1 MGVCPTARL
10 RYDSAGFFEGYTPP
24 FVFDEREPFNG
35 EKEKN
40 VRKSADK
47 QEEKMT
53 KTRKNVTL
61 IILITCLFAFVGAAF
76 MSSGVGLAQAAGE
89 SYTLSFKSNERESIT
104 KSMKG
109 WSNVPGGGA
118 VGVTQSG
125 DMITVDFSSAGGTV
139 YCDQTTVKDN
149 VYGVKIEYKTAEA
162 GKTSEFHLFNTYSS
176 WSAIKTNIPV
186 TDEWQ
191 TYEGTFTATSDK
203 DRVTLQVNNA
213 SYTSI
218 PLQFRN
224 IVISDITKQTVT
236 AGSAIGTLP
245 EVPAKDGYTN
255 GRWEIDGKKITAETV
270 YNYGADKVAE
280 AAYDKL
286 NKLTFLPDS
295 YNVNMAKAAYWGR
308 YNVPESGEDGSV
320 KLVGSVTPNV
330 YGNVAFGVKNFAVE
344 TGKTYVIEMR
354 MKGNVN
360 VNIAVDTV
368 WKTLYDGVAPSEYA
382 DYVFEYTAV
391 EGNKGVLNLL
401 FQFKAGDTN
410 ICISSLRI
418 YEKIS
423 KLFAGNEEV
432 IGELP
437 EIPAK
442 EGYEGYWAIDGE
454 KITADTVYN
463 YGADKI
469 AVLTYVKSYRLTFVN
484 PGDSIS
490 KSMEGWW
497 SESSGANGITQSGDM
512 ITVDF
517 SSAGNVA
524 HCDGVNLTAGKTY
537 GISVEYKKVSGGGKF
552 HIFYSGSSWKLIKDW
567 IPSGDEWT
575 TYTTTFTAAIDAG
588 AFIIQNP
595 NTTEE
600 SVVQFRNIIVSEI
613 IDTFKIEEGKAVGI
627 LPEVPVKDGYD
638 GYWTIDGEKITA
650 DTVYNY
656 GADKVA
662 VPVYEEMKQQYTL
675 TFRSNDYD
683 MASTTD
689 WAYNTPTAN
698 EDGGVTMTRDTS
710 VATGTPVN
718 YAPKKEY
725 ELEVGKTYIVRFK
738 LKCDNTYINLG
749 TEPGYEWFFNGWY
762 SNSTYVEYIK
772 EFTPTK
778 GGSQR
783 LIFQLTAG
791 GGNISV
797 KDFYLYEQSE
807 MTVTAGSAIGTL
819 PEVPAKD
826 GYNGYWTID
835 GEKITAD
842 TVYDYN
848 ADKIAVAAYKADNKI
863 ESVSLSLD
871 GNIGLNIYAK
881 VVDES
886 KVYATVGSV
895 RKELTEY
902 TLSGANRL
910 YTVGVAAK
918 DYADKIKFEIGDY
931 TAEVGVKD
939 YIEVAKTRFSDNVSL
954 LALLEGLET
963 YCDSAEKYFAN
974 ETVGSVTATDRGYTG
989 FAPEIT
995 GTLPSGVTVRGITL
1009 ELASMTS
1016 IRIYLG
1022 GNLSGV
1028 SCTVNGEATTVK
1040 TTASA
1045 DGTVNYYLEKS
1056 NIAAKDLDET
1066 YEFGIGDCK
1075 INVSAIAYVNMAMG
1089 KQTENFDNLLKAL
1102 YNYNVAAN
1110 AYFPDEYDL
1119 SEATDMADTLVYA
1132 KSLENGVNGTF
1143 DNAAKEHYT
1152 ITNQNVSLTHA
1163 VNVPAS
1169 ETAGQ
1174 RQVTS
1179 LKNLKGGTYVSNTM
1193 DVFVLTTSN
1202 IEKYAKNSTDIIST
1216 TWPNGYNKTEKAC
1229 APYVN
1234 TTRLGY
1240 YYNEVNV
1247 RNLNFGDNLY
1257 LDKTYHVYS
1266 DRMYQ
1271 VYRLINSNSSVVS
1284 TIKQVT
1290 FQTMIPKS
1298 SVAKFEIRNGDTITT
1313 SYSSNALGS
1322 TEFRYAA
1329 FDIEGVGVLAFINT
1343 STDCSF
1349 WLMQDND
1356 NYYFRQVK
1364 KVGTLEA
1371 GGEVSF
1377 GTRVYTDTTHDFSGM
1392 RTADEIERNPLTA
1405 DDITVTGHSTS
1416 LDGTGFVGY
1425 DKLKGHYVM
1434 NIAGSGFADAYGE
1447 PDKKYI
1453 DNIKVVAKDDRD
1465 VFFMVHSTCPLEGAA
1480 LTDKNDLL
1488 IPMGLEVMK
1497 NFDHEVEEPIY
1508 DPADKMYGDTLFPV
1522 KLAKGKTLEFS
1533 LVNVYQNWGKYPL
1546 KQISSISYYVSYYH
1560 MSTGVTETNC
1570 LAPYYSTY
1578 LNKDDVGSWILPD
1591 FRGMSNDGQTYE
1603 EDGSEK
1609 HSDIQN
1615 NSVGAVNGVSN
1626 GSSLSSSEADLG
1638 IYQGSDIHS
1647 SGLTYADMNY
1657 SYTSKNGSY
1666 DVVYRHVEMP
1676 QTDEGRTYYTVEI
1689 SFKKSTSLKY
1699 ADFSIFS
1706 FDARVNG
1713 DYYKNAAYI
1722 DANGNKQVV
1731 SIDSTKLQS
1740 TSNFSSKKW
1749 NPTLYKLNKG
1759 SSYFTY
1765 YNMVRDGI
1773 HESGNFAL
1781 IVKDYAITVNGQ
1793 ASDIGL
1799 AFYNDRIKRNSAYS
1813 NRGSLTIAENTT
1825 FAAGDKITVNVILLP
1840 YGKGSGES
1848 DISSV
1853 EKVYKDSATEALKV
1867 TATKGA
1873 VVEDDFIATVRAA
1886 SYGVAEFTLSGG
1898 AIKNSEV
1905 NYAIRVKGLKK
1916 LGKLKVEKKNA
1927 SGEWETVELASTDG
1941 FDGYSVIYEK
1951 DGTLEYSFIVT
1962 KTESDVTYRVSVE

>member
-1 MGVCPTARL
+1 MPEKSIYRL
-10 RYDSAGFFEGYTPP
+10 FSRGIPLLSPSTKGNPLTGK
-24 FVFDEREPFNG
+24 
-35 EKEKN
+35 KEKM
-40 VRKSADK
+40 SAKNADE

-61 IILITCLFAFVGAAF
+61 IILIICLFAFVWAAF
-76 MSSGVGLAQAAGE
+76 IAVNVNEAKAAGE

-104 KSMKG
+104 KSMNG
-109 WSNVPGGGA
+109 WWSGSGGA
-118 VGVTQSG
+118 NGITQSG
-125 DMITVDFSSAGGTV
+125 DLITVDFSAAGNV
-139 YCDQTTVKDN
+139 AYCD
-149 VYGVKIEYKTAEA
+149 GVNLTA
-162 GKTSEFHLFNTYSS
+162 GKTYSISVEYKKVSGGGKFHIFYKGSS
-176 WSAIKTNIPV
+176 WKLIKDWISSG
-186 TDEWQ
+186 DEWA
-191 TYEGTFTATSDK
+191 TYTTTFTAAIDADTFIIQNPNTTEES
-203 DRVTLQVNNA
+203 VV
-213 SYTSI
+213 
-218 PLQFRN
+218 QFKN
-224 IVISDITKQTVT
+224 VIFYETTEMTVT

-245 EVPAKDGYTN
+245 EVPAKDGCDGYWT
-255 GRWEIDGKKITAETV
+255 IDGEKITVDTV
-270 YNYGADKVAE
+270 YNYGANKTAVAEYKVAYKLSFGSNDYDMASSAE
-280 AAYDKL
+280 TWTRHKAPTVENGVATLTRSASDGTINYAA
-286 NKLTFLPDS
+286 
-295 YNVNMAKAAYWGR
+295 G
-308 YNVPESGEDGSV
+308 
-320 KLVGSVTPNV
+320 VGK
-330 YGNVAFGVKNFAVE
+330 YMIE
-344 TGKTYVIEMR
+344 EGKTYKITLSFKTDAKMSFLMSTEVPDYSAKIIPH
-354 MKGNVN
+354 NDY
-360 VNIAVDTV
+360 DTPEFTY
-368 WKTLYDGVAPSEYA
+368 KSYD
-382 DYVFEYTAV
+382 YTATKSGKLDFIFQLLGG
-391 EGNKGVLNLL
+391 EGNIFVKDFYCYEEIADSVTVTKNDKIGV
-401 FQFKAGDTN
+401 
-410 ICISSLRI
+410 
-418 YEKIS
+418 
-423 KLFAGNEEV
+423 
-432 IGELP
+432 LP
-437 EIPAK
+437 EIPVK

-463 YGADKI
+463 YGSNKTAVI
-469 AVLTYVKSYRLTFVN
+469 AYKKQYALSFKMSDYDMAASAETWTRHKAPTVENGVATLPRAEGDTGAINYAAGVGKYTVETGKNYRLELKIKSDNVCVRFTTEKPDYKAIFINTWVN
-484 PGDSIS
+484 NADYIAYSFDYTATATGP
-490 KSMEGWW
+490 
-497 SESSGANGITQSGDM
+497 
-512 ITVDF
+512 VDF
-517 SSAGNVA
+517 IFQ
-524 HCDGVNLTAGKTY
+524 LTAGTGNLY
-537 GISVEYKKVSGGGKF
+537 
-552 HIFYSGSSWKLIKDW
+552 IKDFYFYEKN
-567 IPSGDEWT
+567 DMAV
-575 TYTTTFTAAIDAG
+575 TAGSTIG
-588 AFIIQNP
+588 
-595 NTTEE
+595 T
-600 SVVQFRNIIVSEI
+600 
-613 IDTFKIEEGKAVGI
+613 
-627 LPEVPVKDGYD
+627 LPEVPVKEGYD

-1202 IEKYAKNSTDIIST
+1202 TEKYAKNSTDIIST

-1240 YYNEVNV
+1240 YYYEVNV

-1271 VYRLINSNSSVVS
+1271 VYRLINSNSSAVS

-1298 SVAKFEIRNGDTITT
+1298 SVTKFEIRNGDTITT

-1392 RTADEIERNPLTA
+1392 RAADEIERNPLTA

-1603 EDGSEK
+1603 EGGSEK
-1609 HSDIQN
+1609 HSDLQN

-1740 TSNFSSKKW
+1740 TTSIINKW
-1749 NPTLYKLNKG
+1749 SPTLYKLNKG

-1927 SGEWETVELASTDG
+1927 SGEWETVEIASTDG

>member
-1 MGVCPTARL
+1 
-10 RYDSAGFFEGYTPP
+10 
-24 FVFDEREPFNG
+24 
-35 EKEKN
+35 
-40 VRKSADK
+40 
-47 QEEKMT
+47 MT
-53 KTRKNVTL
+53 RTRKNVSL
-61 IILITCLFAFVGAAF
+61 IILIICFLTFAGAAF
-76 MSSGVGLAQAAGE
+76 MSSGVSSIWAAAE
-89 SYTLSFKSNERESIT
+89 TYTLSFQSSDYDIASSDETWTTYNKATVENGVATLTRAESD
-104 KSMKG
+104 KVK
-109 WSNVPGGGA
+109 NYGA
-118 VGVTQSG
+118 CVGKYTVT
-125 DMITVDFSSAGGTV
+125 
-139 YCDQTTVKDN
+139 
-149 VYGVKIEYKTAEA
+149 A
-162 GKTSEFHLFNTYSS
+162 GKTYSVRFKAKAESMHFLFAVETPAWTTLLTDAAGWVRSPDEFIDKEVDYTPSKSGNMRFIFQLDAGVGNLY
-176 WSAIKTNIPV
+176 IKDFYFCEKN
-186 TDEWQ
+186 D
-191 TYEGTFTATSDK
+191 
-203 DRVTLQVNNA
+203 L
-213 SYTSI
+213 
-218 PLQFRN
+218 
-224 IVISDITKQTVT
+224 TVT

-245 EVPAKDGYTN
+245 EVPAKDGY
-255 GRWEIDGKKITAETV
+255 D
-270 YNYGADKVAE
+270 
-280 AAYDKL
+280 
-286 NKLTFLPDS
+286 
-295 YNVNMAKAAYWGR
+295 
-308 YNVPESGEDGSV
+308 
-320 KLVGSVTPNV
+320 
-330 YGNVAFGVKNFAVE
+330 
-344 TGKTYVIEMR
+344 
-354 MKGNVN
+354 
-360 VNIAVDTV
+360 
-368 WKTLYDGVAPSEYA
+368 
-382 DYVFEYTAV
+382 
-391 EGNKGVLNLL
+391 
-401 FQFKAGDTN
+401 
-410 ICISSLRI
+410 
-418 YEKIS
+418 
-423 KLFAGNEEV
+423 
-432 IGELP
+432 
-437 EIPAK
+437 
-442 EGYEGYWAIDGE
+442 GYWTIDGE

-463 YGADKI
+463 YGANKT
-469 AVLTYVKSYRLTFVN
+469 AVAEYKVAYKLSFGSNDY
-484 PGDSIS
+484 
-490 KSMEGWW
+490 
-497 SESSGANGITQSGDM
+497 DM
-512 ITVDF
+512 A
-517 SSAGNVA
+517 SSAETWTRHKAPTVENGVA
-524 HCDGVNLTAGKTY
+524 TLTRSASDGTINYAAGVGKYDVEAGKTY
-537 GISVEYKKVSGGGKF
+537 KVKLRFKTDANVRFIMSTEVPDYSAKIIPDRSYNYSDYTDISYDYVATKSGKLDFIFQLLGGEGN
-552 HIFYSGSSWKLIKDW
+552 IFVKDFYCYEELA
-567 IPSGDEWT
+567 SVAT
-575 TYTTTFTAAIDAG
+575 VTAND
-588 AFIIQNP
+588 
-595 NTTEE
+595 
-600 SVVQFRNIIVSEI
+600 
-613 IDTFKIEEGKAVGI
+613 KIGI
-627 LPEVPVKDGYD
+627 LPEVPAKDGYN

-675 TFRSNDYD
+675 TFRLNDYD

-807 MTVTAGSAIGTL
+807 MTVTAGSTIGTL

-1202 IEKYAKNSTDIIST
+1202 IEKYAKNSTDIISR

-1271 VYRLINSNSSVVS
+1271 VYRLINSNSSAVS

-1298 SVAKFEIRNGDTITT
+1298 SVTKFEIRNGDTITT

-1392 RTADEIERNPLTA
+1392 RAADEIERNPLTA

-1497 NFDHEVEEPIY
+1497 NFGHEVEEPIY

-1603 EDGSEK
+1603 EGGSEK
-1609 HSDIQN
+1609 HSDLQN
-1615 NSVGAVNGVSN
+1615 NSVGALNGVSN
-1626 GSSLSSSEADLG
+1626 GSSLSSSDADLG
-1638 IYQGSDIHS
+1638 IYQGSDIRS

-1740 TSNFSSKKW
+1740 TTSIINKW
-1749 NPTLYKLNKG
+1749 SPTLYKLNKG

-1853 EKVYKDSATEALKV
+1853 EKVYKDSATEALKA

>member
-1 MGVCPTARL
+1 
-10 RYDSAGFFEGYTPP
+10 
-24 FVFDEREPFNG
+24 
-35 EKEKN
+35 
-40 VRKSADK
+40 
-47 QEEKMT
+47 MT
-53 KTRKNVTL
+53 RTRKNVTL
-61 IILITCLFAFVGAAF
+61 IILIICFLTFAGAAF
-76 MSSGVGLAQAAGE
+76 MSSGAGLAQAAGE

-104 KSMKG
+104 KSMNG
-109 WSNVPGGGA
+109 WWSGSGGA
-118 VGVTQSG
+118 NGITQSG
-125 DMITVDFSSAGGTV
+125 DLITVDFSAAGNVAYCDGVNLTAGKTYSISVEYKKVSGGGKFHIFYKGSSWKLIKDWISSGDEWATYTTTFTAAIDADTFIIQNPNTTEESVVQFKNVIFYETTEMTVTAGSAIGTLPEVPAKDGCDGYWTIDGEKITVDTVYNYGANKTAVAEYKVAYKLSFGSNDYDMASSAETWTRHKAPTVENGVATLTRSASDGTINYAAGVGKYDVEADKTYKVKLRFKTDANVRFIMSTEVPDYSAKIIPDRSYNYSDYTDISYDYVATKSGKLDFIFQLLGGEGNIFVKDFYCYEEIASVATVTANDKIGILPEVPAKDGYNGYWTIDGEKITVDTVYNYGADKVAVPAYAKIYSLSFKTERDSITKSMNGWFAQSGSVNGIEQSDDLITVDFSLAGGTV
-139 YCDQTTVKDN
+139 YCNQTTVTGKS
-149 VYGVKIEYKTAEA
+149 YGIKVEYKTAEA
-162 GKTSEFHLFNTYSS
+162 GKTSEFHLFNTYTA
-176 WSAIKTNIPV
+176 WKAIKTNIPV
-186 TDEWQ
+186 TDEWK
-191 TYEGTFTATSDK
+191 TYEGTFTATTDT

-213 SYTSI
+213 NYTSI

-224 IVISDITKQTVT
+224 IIIS
-236 AGSAIGTLP
+236 
-245 EVPAKDGYTN
+245 E
-255 GRWEIDGKKITAETV
+255 
-270 YNYGADKVAE
+270 
-280 AAYDKL
+280 
-286 NKLTFLPDS
+286 
-295 YNVNMAKAAYWGR
+295 
-308 YNVPESGEDGSV
+308 
-320 KLVGSVTPNV
+320 
-330 YGNVAFGVKNFAVE
+330 
-344 TGKTYVIEMR
+344 
-354 MKGNVN
+354 
-360 VNIAVDTV
+360 
-368 WKTLYDGVAPSEYA
+368 
-382 DYVFEYTAV
+382 
-391 EGNKGVLNLL
+391 
-401 FQFKAGDTN
+401 
-410 ICISSLRI
+410 
-418 YEKIS
+418 
-423 KLFAGNEEV
+423 
-432 IGELP
+432 
-437 EIPAK
+437 
-442 EGYEGYWAIDGE
+442 
-454 KITADTVYN
+454 
-463 YGADKI
+463 
-469 AVLTYVKSYRLTFVN
+469 
-484 PGDSIS
+484 
-490 KSMEGWW
+490 
-497 SESSGANGITQSGDM
+497 
-512 ITVDF
+512 
-517 SSAGNVA
+517 
-524 HCDGVNLTAGKTY
+524 
-537 GISVEYKKVSGGGKF
+537 
-552 HIFYSGSSWKLIKDW
+552 
-567 IPSGDEWT
+567 
-575 TYTTTFTAAIDAG
+575 
-588 AFIIQNP
+588 
-595 NTTEE
+595 TTE
-600 SVVQFRNIIVSEI
+600 
-613 IDTFKIEEGKAVGI
+613 T
-627 LPEVPVKDGYD
+627 
-638 GYWTIDGEKITA
+638 
-650 DTVYNY
+650 
-656 GADKVA
+656 
-662 VPVYEEMKQQYTL
+662 
-675 TFRSNDYD
+675 
-683 MASTTD
+683 
-689 WAYNTPTAN
+689 
-698 EDGGVTMTRDTS
+698 
-710 VATGTPVN
+710 
-718 YAPKKEY
+718 
-725 ELEVGKTYIVRFK
+725 
-738 LKCDNTYINLG
+738 
-749 TEPGYEWFFNGWY
+749 
-762 SNSTYVEYIK
+762 
-772 EFTPTK
+772 
-778 GGSQR
+778 
-783 LIFQLTAG
+783 
-791 GGNISV
+791 
-797 KDFYLYEQSE
+797 
-807 MTVTAGSAIGTL
+807 TVTAGSAIGTL

-1202 IEKYAKNSTDIIST
+1202 TEKYAKNSTDIIST

-1240 YYNEVNV
+1240 YYYEVNV

-1271 VYRLINSNSSVVS
+1271 VYRLINSNSSAVS
-1284 TIKQVT
+1284 TIEQVT

-1392 RTADEIERNPLTA
+1392 RAADEIERNPLTA

-1497 NFDHEVEEPIY
+1497 NFGHEVEEPIY

-1615 NSVGAVNGVSN
+1615 NSVGALNGVSN
-1626 GSSLSSSEADLG
+1626 GSSLSSSDADLG
-1638 IYQGSDIHS
+1638 IYQGSDIRS

-1853 EKVYKDSATEALKV
+1853 EKVYKDSATEALKA

>member
-1 MGVCPTARL
+1 
-10 RYDSAGFFEGYTPP
+10 
-24 FVFDEREPFNG
+24 
-35 EKEKN
+35 
-40 VRKSADK
+40 
-47 QEEKMT
+47 MT
-53 KTRKNVTL
+53 RTRKNVTL
-61 IILITCLFAFVGAAF
+61 IILIICFLTFAGAAF
-76 MSSGVGLAQAAGE
+76 MSSGVSSIWAAAE
-89 SYTLSFKSNERESIT
+89 TYTLSFKSNERESIT
-104 KSMKG
+104 KSM
-109 WSNVPGGGA
+109 N
-118 VGVTQSG
+118 
-125 DMITVDFSSAGGTV
+125 
-139 YCDQTTVKDN
+139 
-149 VYGVKIEYKTAEA
+149 
-162 GKTSEFHLFNTYSS
+162 
-176 WSAIKTNIPV
+176 
-186 TDEWQ
+186 
-191 TYEGTFTATSDK
+191 
-203 DRVTLQVNNA
+203 
-213 SYTSI
+213 
-218 PLQFRN
+218 
-224 IVISDITKQTVT
+224 
-236 AGSAIGTLP
+236 
-245 EVPAKDGYTN
+245 
-255 GRWEIDGKKITAETV
+255 
-270 YNYGADKVAE
+270 
-280 AAYDKL
+280 
-286 NKLTFLPDS
+286 
-295 YNVNMAKAAYWGR
+295 
-308 YNVPESGEDGSV
+308 
-320 KLVGSVTPNV
+320 
-330 YGNVAFGVKNFAVE
+330 
-344 TGKTYVIEMR
+344 
-354 MKGNVN
+354 
-360 VNIAVDTV
+360 
-368 WKTLYDGVAPSEYA
+368 
-382 DYVFEYTAV
+382 
-391 EGNKGVLNLL
+391 
-401 FQFKAGDTN
+401 
-410 ICISSLRI
+410 
-418 YEKIS
+418 
-423 KLFAGNEEV
+423 
-432 IGELP
+432 
-437 EIPAK
+437 
-442 EGYEGYWAIDGE
+442 
-454 KITADTVYN
+454 
-463 YGADKI
+463 
-469 AVLTYVKSYRLTFVN
+469 
-484 PGDSIS
+484 
-490 KSMEGWW
+490 GWW
-497 SESSGANGITQSGDM
+497 IGSGGANGITQSGDL

-517 SSAGNVA
+517 SAAGNVA
-524 HCDGVNLTAGKTY
+524 YCDGVNLTAGKTY
-537 GISVEYKKVSGGGKF
+537 SISVEYKKVSGGGKF
-552 HIFYSGSSWKLIKDW
+552 HIFYTGGSSWKLIKDW
-567 IPSGDEWT
+567 ISSGDEWA
-575 TYTTTFTAAIDAG
+575 TYTTTFTAEYDADT
-588 AFIIQNP
+588 FIIQNP
-595 NTTEE
+595 NPTEE
-600 SVVQFRNIIVSEI
+600 SVVQFKNVIFYETTEMTVTAGSAIG
-613 IDTFKIEEGKAVGI
+613 T
-627 LPEVPVKDGYD
+627 LPEVPVKDGCD

-650 DTVYNY
+650 ETVYNY
-656 GADKVA
+656 GADKVAVVKYNVVNKLTFLSNGYEYDMASSAETWKNYNVPTIEDGVAILTRKAADGTINYAAGIGKYTVEAGKKYRLLFSLKTDSPIHFWLSTENPNWSMKFLPDSTYNNPDFVNYSVDYAPTITGRMNIIFQLFGGDGNIYVKNLRFCELIERKFESETTIGELPAIPEITGYDSYWTIDGEKITTETVYNYGVDKVA

-689 WAYNTPTAN
+689 WAYNIPTAN

-772 EFTPTK
+772 EFTLTK

-807 MTVTAGSAIGTL
+807 MTVTAGSAIGTLPEVPVKEGYDGYWTIDGEKITADTVYNYGADKVAVPVYEEMKQQYTLTFRSNDYDMASSAETWTRYKAPTVENGVATLPRAEGDTGAINYAAGVGKYTVETGKNYRLELKIKSDNVCVRFTTEKPDYKAIFINTWVNNADYIAYSFDYTATATGPVDFIFQLTAGTGNLYIKDFYFYEKNDMAVTAGSAIGTL

-1028 SCTVNGEATTVK
+1028 SCTVKGEATTVK

-1202 IEKYAKNSTDIIST
+1202 TEKYAKNSTDIIST

-1271 VYRLINSNSSVVS
+1271 VYRLINSNSFAVS

-1392 RTADEIERNPLTA
+1392 RAADEIERNPLTA

-1603 EDGSEK
+1603 EGGSEK

-1615 NSVGAVNGVSN
+1615 NSVGAVNGASN

-1713 DYYKNAAYI
+1713 DYYKKAAYI

-1740 TSNFSSKKW
+1740 TTSIINKW
-1749 NPTLYKLNKG
+1749 SPTLYKLNKG

>member
-1 MGVCPTARL
+1 MPEKSIYRL
-10 RYDSAGFFEGYTPP
+10 FSRGIPLLSPSTKGNPLTGK
-24 FVFDEREPFNG
+24 
-35 EKEKN
+35 KEKM
-40 VRKSADK
+40 SAKNADE

-61 IILITCLFAFVGAAF
+61 IILIICLFAFVWAAF
-76 MSSGVGLAQAAGE
+76 IAVNVNEAKAAGE
-89 SYTLSFKSNERESIT
+89 SYTLSFKSNERESIA
-104 KSMKG
+104 KSMEG
-109 WSNVPGGGA
+109 WRSESGKANGI
-118 VGVTQSG
+118 TQSG
-125 DMITVDFSSAGGTV
+125 DLITVDFSAAGNVAYCDGVNLTAGKTYSISVEYKKVSGGGKFHIFYKGSSWQLIKDWISSGDEWATYTTTFTAAIDADTFIIQNPNTTEESVVQFKNVIFYETTEMTVTAGSAIGTLPEVPAKDGYNGYWTIDGEKITADTIYSYGANKTAVAEYKVAYKLSFESNDYDMASSAETWTRHKAPTVENGVATLTRSASDGTINYAAGVGKYDVEAGKTYKVKLRFKTDANVRFIMSTEVPDYSAKIIPDSSYNYSDYTDISYDYVATKSGKLDFIFQLLGGEGNIFVKDFYCYEELASVATVTANDKIGILPEVPAKDGYEGYWTIDGEKIDENAEYNYVSDKVAVPAYAKIYSLSFKTERDSITKSMNGWFAQSGNVNGIEQSDDLITVDFSLAGGTV
-139 YCDQTTVKDN
+139 YCNQTTVTGKT
-149 VYGVKIEYKTAEA
+149 YGIKVEYKTAEA
-162 GKTSEFHLFNTYSS
+162 GKTSEFHLFNTYTE
-176 WSAIKTNIPV
+176 WKAIKTNIPV
-186 TDEWQ
+186 TDEWK
-191 TYEGTFTATSDK
+191 TYEGTFTATTDT

-224 IVISDITKQTVT
+224 IVISDITNQ
-236 AGSAIGTLP
+236 
-245 EVPAKDGYTN
+245 
-255 GRWEIDGKKITAETV
+255 
-270 YNYGADKVAE
+270 
-280 AAYDKL
+280 
-286 NKLTFLPDS
+286 
-295 YNVNMAKAAYWGR
+295 
-308 YNVPESGEDGSV
+308 
-320 KLVGSVTPNV
+320 
-330 YGNVAFGVKNFAVE
+330 
-344 TGKTYVIEMR
+344 
-354 MKGNVN
+354 
-360 VNIAVDTV
+360 
-368 WKTLYDGVAPSEYA
+368 
-382 DYVFEYTAV
+382 
-391 EGNKGVLNLL
+391 
-401 FQFKAGDTN
+401 
-410 ICISSLRI
+410 
-418 YEKIS
+418 
-423 KLFAGNEEV
+423 
-432 IGELP
+432 
-437 EIPAK
+437 
-442 EGYEGYWAIDGE
+442 
-454 KITADTVYN
+454 
-463 YGADKI
+463 
-469 AVLTYVKSYRLTFVN
+469 
-484 PGDSIS
+484 
-490 KSMEGWW
+490 
-497 SESSGANGITQSGDM
+497 
-512 ITVDF
+512 
-517 SSAGNVA
+517 
-524 HCDGVNLTAGKTY
+524 
-537 GISVEYKKVSGGGKF
+537 
-552 HIFYSGSSWKLIKDW
+552 
-567 IPSGDEWT
+567 
-575 TYTTTFTAAIDAG
+575 
-588 AFIIQNP
+588 
-595 NTTEE
+595 
-600 SVVQFRNIIVSEI
+600 
-613 IDTFKIEEGKAVGI
+613 
-627 LPEVPVKDGYD
+627 
-638 GYWTIDGEKITA
+638 
-650 DTVYNY
+650 
-656 GADKVA
+656 
-662 VPVYEEMKQQYTL
+662 
-675 TFRSNDYD
+675 
-683 MASTTD
+683 
-689 WAYNTPTAN
+689 
-698 EDGGVTMTRDTS
+698 
-710 VATGTPVN
+710 
-718 YAPKKEY
+718 
-725 ELEVGKTYIVRFK
+725 
-738 LKCDNTYINLG
+738 
-749 TEPGYEWFFNGWY
+749 
-762 SNSTYVEYIK
+762 
-772 EFTPTK
+772 
-778 GGSQR
+778 
-783 LIFQLTAG
+783 
-791 GGNISV
+791 
-797 KDFYLYEQSE
+797 
-807 MTVTAGSAIGTL
+807 TVTAGSAIGTL

-1152 ITNQNVSLTHA
+1152 ITNRNVSLTHA

-1202 IEKYAKNSTDIIST
+1202 TEKYAKNSTDIIST

-1240 YYNEVNV
+1240 YYYEVNV

-1271 VYRLINSNSSVVS
+1271 VYRLINSNSSAVS

-1298 SVAKFEIRNGDTITT
+1298 SVTKFEIRNGDTITT

-1392 RTADEIERNPLTA
+1392 RAADEIERNPLTA
-1405 DDITVTGHSTS
+1405 DDITVTGHLTS

-1603 EDGSEK
+1603 EGGSEK
-1609 HSDIQN
+1609 HSGIQN
-1615 NSVGAVNGVSN
+1615 NSVGALNGVSN
-1626 GSSLSSSEADLG
+1626 GSSLSSSDADLG

-1689 SFKKSTSLKY
+1689 SFKKSTNLKY

-1740 TSNFSSKKW
+1740 TTSIINKW
-1749 NPTLYKLNKG
+1749 SPTLYKLNKG

>member
-1 MGVCPTARL
+1 
-10 RYDSAGFFEGYTPP
+10 
-24 FVFDEREPFNG
+24 
-35 EKEKN
+35 
-40 VRKSADK
+40 
-47 QEEKMT
+47 MT
-53 KTRKNVTL
+53 RTRKNVSL
-61 IILITCLFAFVGAAF
+61 IILIICFLTFAGAAF
-76 MSSGVGLAQAAGE
+76 ISSGAGLAQAAGE
-89 SYTLSFKSNERESIT
+89 SYTLSFRTSDYDMAASAESWKRHKTPTFENGVATLPRVEGDTGAINYAAGVGKYTVETGKNYRLELKIKS
-104 KSMKG
+104 
-109 WSNVPGGGA
+109 
-118 VGVTQSG
+118 
-125 DMITVDFSSAGGTV
+125 
-139 YCDQTTVKDN
+139 DN
-149 VYGVKIEYKTAEA
+149 VFVRFTTEKPDYKAV
-162 GKTSEFHLFNTYSS
+162 FINT
-176 WSAIKTNIPV
+176 W
-186 TDEWQ
+186 
-191 TYEGTFTATSDK
+191 
-203 DRVTLQVNNA
+203 VNNA
-213 SYTSI
+213 DYVAYSFDYTATATGPVDFI
-218 PLQFRN
+218 FQLTAGTGNLYIKDFYFYEKN
-224 IVISDITKQTVT
+224 DMAVT

-245 EVPAKDGYTN
+245 EVPVKDGYN
-255 GRWEIDGKKITAETV
+255 GYWTIDGEKITTETV
-270 YNYGADKVAE
+270 YNYGV
-280 AAYDKL
+280 
-286 NKLTFLPDS
+286 
-295 YNVNMAKAAYWGR
+295 
-308 YNVPESGEDGSV
+308 
-320 KLVGSVTPNV
+320 
-330 YGNVAFGVKNFAVE
+330 
-344 TGKTYVIEMR
+344 
-354 MKGNVN
+354 
-360 VNIAVDTV
+360 
-368 WKTLYDGVAPSEYA
+368 
-382 DYVFEYTAV
+382 
-391 EGNKGVLNLL
+391 
-401 FQFKAGDTN
+401 
-410 ICISSLRI
+410 
-418 YEKIS
+418 
-423 KLFAGNEEV
+423 
-432 IGELP
+432 
-437 EIPAK
+437 
-442 EGYEGYWAIDGE
+442 
-454 KITADTVYN
+454 
-463 YGADKI
+463 DKI
-469 AVLTYVKSYRLTFVN
+469 AVPTYVKSYRLTFAN
-484 PGDSIS
+484 PGDSITN
-490 KSMEGWW
+490 SMNGWFAQ
-497 SESSGANGITQSGDM
+497 SGNANGITQSEDT

-517 SSAGNVA
+517 SA
-524 HCDGVNLTAGKTY
+524 AGKTAYCSLTAVEGKSY
-537 GISVEYKKVSGGGKF
+537 GIKIEYKTAESGKTSKF
-552 HIFYSGSSWKLIKDW
+552 RLYNTYKKWNLIGTIGATDAWQTLEGTFVATTNKDRVTLQVDEEYKD
-567 IPSGDEWT
+567 IPL
-575 TYTTTFTAAIDAG
+575 
-588 AFIIQNP
+588 
-595 NTTEE
+595 
-600 SVVQFRNIIVSEI
+600 QFRNIIVSEI
-613 IDTFKIEEGKAVGI
+613 IDTFKIEEGKAVGT
-627 LPEVPVKDGYD
+627 LPEVPVKEGYE

-675 TFRSNDYD
+675 TFRLNDYD

-797 KDFYLYEQSE
+797 KDFYLYEQSA

-902 TLSGANRL
+902 TLSGSNRL

-1110 AYFPDEYDL
+1110 AYFPNEYDL

-1202 IEKYAKNSTDIIST
+1202 TEKYAKNSTDIIST

-1240 YYNEVNV
+1240 YYYEVNV

-1271 VYRLINSNSSVVS
+1271 VYRLINSNSSAVS

-1298 SVAKFEIRNGDTITT
+1298 SVTKFEIRNGDTITT

-1392 RTADEIERNPLTA
+1392 RAADEIERNPLTA

-1546 KQISSISYYVSYYH
+1546 KQVSSISYYVSYYH

-1603 EDGSEK
+1603 EGGSEK
-1609 HSDIQN
+1609 HSGIQN
-1615 NSVGAVNGVSN
+1615 NSVGALNGVSN
-1626 GSSLSSSEADLG
+1626 GSSLSSSDADLG

-1740 TSNFSSKKW
+1740 TTSIINKW
-1749 NPTLYKLNKG
+1749 SPTLYKLNKG

-1813 NRGSLTIAENTT
+1813 NRGSLTIAKNTT

-1927 SGEWETVELASTDG
+1927 SGEWETVELASTHG

>member
-1 MGVCPTARL
+1 
-10 RYDSAGFFEGYTPP
+10 
-24 FVFDEREPFNG
+24 
-35 EKEKN
+35 
-40 VRKSADK
+40 
-47 QEEKMT
+47 MT
-53 KTRKNVTL
+53 RTRKNVSL
-61 IILITCLFAFVGAAF
+61 IILIICFLTFAGAAF
-76 MSSGVGLAQAAGE
+76 MSSGVSSIWAAAE
-89 SYTLSFKSNERESIT
+89 TYTLSFQSSDYDIASSDETWTTYNKATIENGVAKMYRDPSIAAST
-104 KSMKG
+104 AV
-109 WSNVPGGGA
+109 NYGA
-118 VGVTQSG
+118 GVGKYSV
-125 DMITVDFSSAGGTV
+125 
-139 YCDQTTVKDN
+139 
-149 VYGVKIEYKTAEA
+149 EA
-162 GKTSEFHLFNTYSS
+162 GKTYIVKFKVMTENMHFNFAAELPAWTTMFSNWVYSANEYTDMS
-176 WSAIKTNIPV
+176 FEYSPTKSGNTRFIFQLDAGGGDIFIK
-186 TDEWQ
+186 DFYF
-191 TYEGTFTATSDK
+191 YEK
-203 DRVTLQVNNA
+203 NEM
-213 SYTSI
+213 
-218 PLQFRN
+218 
-224 IVISDITKQTVT
+224 TVT

-245 EVPAKDGYTN
+245 EVPAKEGYKGYWT
-255 GRWEIDGKKITAETV
+255 IDGEEITADTV
-270 YNYGADKVAE
+270 YNYGANKTAVAEYKVAYKLSFGSNDYDMASSAETWTRYKAPTVENGVATLTRSASDGTINYAAGVGKYDVE
-280 AAYDKL
+280 ADKTYKV
-286 NKLTFLPDS
+286 KLRFKTDANVRFIMSTEVPDYSAKIIPDRS
-295 YNVNMAKAAYWGR
+295 YNYSDYTDISYDYVATK
-308 YNVPESGEDGSV
+308 SGKLDFIFQLLGGEGNIFV
-320 KLVGSVTPNV
+320 KDFYCYEEIADSVTVTENDKI
-330 YGNVAFGVKNFAVE
+330 GV
-344 TGKTYVIEMR
+344 
-354 MKGNVN
+354 
-360 VNIAVDTV
+360 
-368 WKTLYDGVAPSEYA
+368 
-382 DYVFEYTAV
+382 
-391 EGNKGVLNLL
+391 
-401 FQFKAGDTN
+401 
-410 ICISSLRI
+410 
-418 YEKIS
+418 
-423 KLFAGNEEV
+423 
-432 IGELP
+432 LP
-437 EIPAK
+437 EIPVK

-463 YGADKI
+463 YGSNKTAVI
-469 AVLTYVKSYRLTFVN
+469 A
-484 PGDSIS
+484 
-490 KSMEGWW
+490 
-497 SESSGANGITQSGDM
+497 
-512 ITVDF
+512 
-517 SSAGNVA
+517 
-524 HCDGVNLTAGKTY
+524 
-537 GISVEYKKVSGGGKF
+537 YKKQYALS
-552 HIFYSGSSWKLIKDW
+552 
-567 IPSGDEWT
+567 
-575 TYTTTFTAAIDAG
+575 
-588 AFIIQNP
+588 
-595 NTTEE
+595 
-600 SVVQFRNIIVSEI
+600 FRTS
-613 IDTFKIEEGKAVGI
+613 
-627 LPEVPVKDGYD
+627 
-638 GYWTIDGEKITA
+638 
-650 DTVYNY
+650 
-656 GADKVA
+656 
-662 VPVYEEMKQQYTL
+662 
-675 TFRSNDYD
+675 DYD
-683 MASTTD
+683 MAASAETWTRHK
-689 WAYNTPTAN
+689 APTVEN
-698 EDGGVTMTRDTS
+698 G
-710 VATGTPVN
+710 VATLPRAEGDTGAIN
-718 YAPKKEY
+718 YAAG
-725 ELEVGKTYIVRFK
+725 VGKYTVETGKNYRLELKIKSDNVCVRFTTEK
-738 LKCDNTYINLG
+738 PDYKAIFIDTWVNNADYIA
-749 TEPGYEWFFNGWY
+749 Y
-762 SNSTYVEYIK
+762 SFDYTATATGPVD
-772 EFTPTK
+772 F
-778 GGSQR
+778 
-783 LIFQLTAG
+783 IFQLTAG
-791 GGNISV
+791 TGNFYI
-797 KDFYLYEQSE
+797 KDFYFYEKND
-807 MTVTAGSAIGTL
+807 MAVTAGSTIGTL

-902 TLSGANRL
+902 TLSGSNRL

-1202 IEKYAKNSTDIIST
+1202 TEKYAKNSTDIIST

-1271 VYRLINSNSSVVS
+1271 VYRLINSNSSAVS

-1392 RTADEIERNPLTA
+1392 RAADEIERNPLTA

-1603 EDGSEK
+1603 EGGSEK
-1609 HSDIQN
+1609 HSGIQN
-1615 NSVGAVNGVSN
+1615 NSVGALNGVSN
-1626 GSSLSSSEADLG
+1626 GSSLSSSDADLG

-1740 TSNFSSKKW
+1740 TTSIINKW
-1749 NPTLYKLNKG
+1749 SPTLYKLNKG

-1840 YGKGSGES
+1840 YGKGIGES

-1853 EKVYKDSATEALKV
+1853 EKVYKDSATEALKA

>member
-24 FVFDEREPFNG
+24 FVEDERKPFNG

-40 VRKSADK
+40 VRESADE

-76 MSSGVGLAQAAGE
+76 ISSGAGLAQAAGE

-104 KSMKG
+104 KSMAG
-109 WSNVPGGGA
+109 WFAQSGGSNGI
-118 VGVTQSG
+118 TQS
-125 DMITVDFSSAGGTV
+125 DDIVTVDFSSAGGTV
-139 YCDQTTVKDN
+139 YCSQTTVTDN
-149 VYGVKIEYKTAEA
+149 TYGIKVEYKTAEA
-162 GKTSEFHLFNTYSS
+162 GKTSEFHLYNTYTS
-176 WSAIKTNIPV
+176 WKAIKTNIPV

-191 TYEGTFTATSDK
+191 TYEGTFTATTDK

-224 IVISDITKQTVT
+224 IVISDITNQTVT

-245 EVPAKDGYTN
+245 EVPAKDG
-255 GRWEIDGKKITAETV
+255 
-270 YNYGADKVAE
+270 
-280 AAYDKL
+280 
-286 NKLTFLPDS
+286 
-295 YNVNMAKAAYWGR
+295 
-308 YNVPESGEDGSV
+308 
-320 KLVGSVTPNV
+320 
-330 YGNVAFGVKNFAVE
+330 
-344 TGKTYVIEMR
+344 
-354 MKGNVN
+354 
-360 VNIAVDTV
+360 
-368 WKTLYDGVAPSEYA
+368 
-382 DYVFEYTAV
+382 
-391 EGNKGVLNLL
+391 
-401 FQFKAGDTN
+401 
-410 ICISSLRI
+410 C
-418 YEKIS
+418 
-423 KLFAGNEEV
+423 
-432 IGELP
+432 
-437 EIPAK
+437 
-442 EGYEGYWAIDGE
+442 
-454 KITADTVYN
+454 
-463 YGADKI
+463 
-469 AVLTYVKSYRLTFVN
+469 
-484 PGDSIS
+484 
-490 KSMEGWW
+490 
-497 SESSGANGITQSGDM
+497 
-512 ITVDF
+512 
-517 SSAGNVA
+517 
-524 HCDGVNLTAGKTY
+524 
-537 GISVEYKKVSGGGKF
+537 
-552 HIFYSGSSWKLIKDW
+552 
-567 IPSGDEWT
+567 
-575 TYTTTFTAAIDAG
+575 
-588 AFIIQNP
+588 
-595 NTTEE
+595 
-600 SVVQFRNIIVSEI
+600 
-613 IDTFKIEEGKAVGI
+613 
-627 LPEVPVKDGYD
+627 D

-650 DTVYNY
+650 DTIYSY
-656 GADKVA
+656 GANKTAVAEYKVA
-662 VPVYEEMKQQYTL
+662 YKL
-675 TFRSNDYD
+675 SFGSNDYD
-683 MASTTD
+683 MASSAETWTRHK
-689 WAYNTPTAN
+689 APTVEN
-698 EDGGVTMTRDTS
+698 G
-710 VATGTPVN
+710 VATLTRSASDGTIN
-718 YAPKKEY
+718 YAAGIGKYDVEAD
-725 ELEVGKTYIVRFK
+725 KTYKVKLRFKTDANVRFIMSTEVPDYSAKIISDRSYNYSDYTDISYDYVATKSGK
-738 LKCDNTYINLG
+738 LD
-749 TEPGYEWFFNGWY
+749 F
-762 SNSTYVEYIK
+762 
-772 EFTPTK
+772 
-778 GGSQR
+778 
-783 LIFQLTAG
+783 IFQLLG
-791 GGNISV
+791 GEGNIFV
-797 KDFYLYEQSE
+797 KDFYCYEEIADSVTVTENDKIGVLPEIPAKEGYEGYWTIDGEKIDENAEYNYVSDKVAVPAYAKIYSLSFKTERDSITKSMNGWFAQSGNVNGIEQSDDLITVDFSLAGGTVYCNQTTVTGKTYGIKVE
-807 MTVTAGSAIGTL
+807 YKTAEAGKTSEFHLFNTYAAWKAIKTNIPVTDEWQTYEGTFTATTDTDRVTLQVNNANYTSIPLQFRNIIISETTETTVTAGSTIGTL

-1066 YEFGIGDCK
+1066 YEFDIGDCK

-1202 IEKYAKNSTDIIST
+1202 TEKYAKNSTDIIST

-1240 YYNEVNV
+1240 YYYEVNV

-1271 VYRLINSNSSVVS
+1271 VYRLINSNSSAVS

-1298 SVAKFEIRNGDTITT
+1298 SVTKFEIRNGDTITT

-1392 RTADEIERNPLTA
+1392 RAADEIERNPLTA

-1740 TSNFSSKKW
+1740 TTSIINKW
-1749 NPTLYKLNKG
+1749 SPTLYKLNKG

>member
-1 MGVCPTARL
+1 
-10 RYDSAGFFEGYTPP
+10 
-24 FVFDEREPFNG
+24 
-35 EKEKN
+35 
-40 VRKSADK
+40 
-47 QEEKMT
+47 MT

-76 MSSGVGLAQAAGE
+76 IAVNVNEAKAAGE

-104 KSMKG
+104 KSMNG
-109 WSNVPGGGA
+109 WWSGSGGA
-118 VGVTQSG
+118 NGITQSG
-125 DMITVDFSSAGGTV
+125 DLITVDFSAAGNVAYCDGVNLTAGKTYSISVEYKKVSGGGKFHIFYKGSSWKLIKDWISSGDEWATYTTTFTAAIDADTFIIQNPNTTEESVVQFKNVIFYETTEMTVTAGSAIGTLPEVPVKEGCEGYWTIDGEKITADTVYNYGANKTAVAEYKVAYKLSFGSNDYDMASSAETWTRHKAPTVENGVATLTRSASDGTINYAAGVGKYDVEAGKTYKVKLRFKTDANIRFVMSTEVPDYNAKIIPDSSYNYSDYTDISYDYVATKSGKLDFIFQLLGGEGNIFVKDFYCYEELASVATVTANDKIGILPEVPAKDGYKGYWTIGGEKIDENAEYNYVSDKVAVPAYAKIYSLSFKTERDSITKSMNGWFAQSGNVNGIEQSDDLITVDFSLAGGTV
-139 YCDQTTVKDN
+139 YCNQTTVTGKT
-149 VYGVKIEYKTAEA
+149 YGIKVEYKTAEA
-162 GKTSEFHLFNTYSS
+162 GKTSEFHLFNTYTS
-176 WSAIKTNIPV
+176 WKAIKTNIPV

-191 TYEGTFTATSDK
+191 TYEGTFTATTDK

-213 SYTSI
+213 NYTSI

-224 IVISDITKQTVT
+224 IIISETTETTVT
-236 AGSAIGTLP
+236 AGST
-245 EVPAKDGYTN
+245 
-255 GRWEIDGKKITAETV
+255 
-270 YNYGADKVAE
+270 
-280 AAYDKL
+280 
-286 NKLTFLPDS
+286 
-295 YNVNMAKAAYWGR
+295 
-308 YNVPESGEDGSV
+308 
-320 KLVGSVTPNV
+320 
-330 YGNVAFGVKNFAVE
+330 
-344 TGKTYVIEMR
+344 
-354 MKGNVN
+354 
-360 VNIAVDTV
+360 
-368 WKTLYDGVAPSEYA
+368 
-382 DYVFEYTAV
+382 
-391 EGNKGVLNLL
+391 
-401 FQFKAGDTN
+401 
-410 ICISSLRI
+410 
-418 YEKIS
+418 
-423 KLFAGNEEV
+423 
-432 IGELP
+432 
-437 EIPAK
+437 
-442 EGYEGYWAIDGE
+442 
-454 KITADTVYN
+454 
-463 YGADKI
+463 
-469 AVLTYVKSYRLTFVN
+469 
-484 PGDSIS
+484 
-490 KSMEGWW
+490 
-497 SESSGANGITQSGDM
+497 
-512 ITVDF
+512 
-517 SSAGNVA
+517 
-524 HCDGVNLTAGKTY
+524 
-537 GISVEYKKVSGGGKF
+537 
-552 HIFYSGSSWKLIKDW
+552 
-567 IPSGDEWT
+567 
-575 TYTTTFTAAIDAG
+575 
-588 AFIIQNP
+588 
-595 NTTEE
+595 
-600 SVVQFRNIIVSEI
+600 
-613 IDTFKIEEGKAVGI
+613 
-627 LPEVPVKDGYD
+627 
-638 GYWTIDGEKITA
+638 
-650 DTVYNY
+650 
-656 GADKVA
+656 
-662 VPVYEEMKQQYTL
+662 
-675 TFRSNDYD
+675 
-683 MASTTD
+683 
-689 WAYNTPTAN
+689 
-698 EDGGVTMTRDTS
+698 
-710 VATGTPVN
+710 
-718 YAPKKEY
+718 
-725 ELEVGKTYIVRFK
+725 
-738 LKCDNTYINLG
+738 
-749 TEPGYEWFFNGWY
+749 
-762 SNSTYVEYIK
+762 
-772 EFTPTK
+772 
-778 GGSQR
+778 
-783 LIFQLTAG
+783 
-791 GGNISV
+791 
-797 KDFYLYEQSE
+797 
-807 MTVTAGSAIGTL
+807 IGTL

-835 GEKITAD
+835 GEKITTD

-963 YCDSAEKYFAN
+963 YCDSAKKYFAN

-1202 IEKYAKNSTDIIST
+1202 TEKYAKNSTDIIST

-1271 VYRLINSNSSVVS
+1271 VYRLINSNSSAVS
-1284 TIKQVT
+1284 NIKQVT

-1377 GTRVYTDTTHDFSGM
+1377 GTRVYTDTTHDFSDM
-1392 RTADEIERNPLTA
+1392 RAADEIERNPLTA

-1603 EDGSEK
+1603 EGGSEK
-1609 HSDIQN
+1609 HSGIQN
-1615 NSVGAVNGVSN
+1615 NSVGALNGVSN
-1626 GSSLSSSEADLG
+1626 GSSLSSSDADLG
-1638 IYQGSDIHS
+1638 IYQGSDIRS

-1731 SIDSTKLQS
+1731 SDYSRLQS
-1740 TSNFSSKKW
+1740 TTSIINKW
-1749 NPTLYKLNKG
+1749 SPTLYKLNKG

>member
-1 MGVCPTARL
+1 MGKYARKEYL
-10 RYDSAGFFEGYTPP
+10 QTFFEGYTPP
-24 FVFDEREPFNG
+24 FVEDERNTLDG
-35 EKEKN
+35 KKW
-40 VRKSADK
+40 VKIRRTADK
-47 QEEKMT
+47 KEAKMT
-53 KTRKNVTL
+53 RTRKNVSL
-61 IILITCLFAFVGAAF
+61 IILIICFLTFAGAAF
-76 MSSGVGLAQAAGE
+76 MSSGVSSIWAAAE
-89 SYTLSFKSNERESIT
+89 TYTLSFKSNERESIA
-104 KSMKG
+104 KSMEG
-109 WSNVPGGGA
+109 WRSESGKANDI
-118 VGVTQSG
+118 TQSG
-125 DMITVDFSSAGGTV
+125 DLITVDFSAAGNV
-139 YCDQTTVKDN
+139 AYCD
-149 VYGVKIEYKTAEA
+149 GVNLTA
-162 GKTSEFHLFNTYSS
+162 GKTYSISVEYKKVSGGGKFHIFYKGSS
-176 WSAIKTNIPV
+176 WKLIKDWISSG
-186 TDEWQ
+186 DEWA
-191 TYEGTFTATSDK
+191 TYTTTFTAAIDADTFIIQNPNTTEES
-203 DRVTLQVNNA
+203 VV
-213 SYTSI
+213 
-218 PLQFRN
+218 QFKN
-224 IVISDITKQTVT
+224 VIFYETTEMTVT

-245 EVPAKDGYTN
+245 EVPAKDGYN
-255 GRWEIDGKKITAETV
+255 
-270 YNYGADKVAE
+270 
-280 AAYDKL
+280 
-286 NKLTFLPDS
+286 
-295 YNVNMAKAAYWGR
+295 
-308 YNVPESGEDGSV
+308 
-320 KLVGSVTPNV
+320 
-330 YGNVAFGVKNFAVE
+330 
-344 TGKTYVIEMR
+344 
-354 MKGNVN
+354 
-360 VNIAVDTV
+360 
-368 WKTLYDGVAPSEYA
+368 
-382 DYVFEYTAV
+382 
-391 EGNKGVLNLL
+391 
-401 FQFKAGDTN
+401 
-410 ICISSLRI
+410 
-418 YEKIS
+418 
-423 KLFAGNEEV
+423 
-432 IGELP
+432 
-437 EIPAK
+437 
-442 EGYEGYWAIDGE
+442 GYWTIDGE
-454 KITADTVYN
+454 KITADTIYN
-463 YGADKI
+463 YGANKT
-469 AVLTYVKSYRLTFVN
+469 AVAEYKVAYKLSFGSNDY
-484 PGDSIS
+484 
-490 KSMEGWW
+490 
-497 SESSGANGITQSGDM
+497 DM
-512 ITVDF
+512 A
-517 SSAGNVA
+517 SSAETWTRHKAPTVENGVA
-524 HCDGVNLTAGKTY
+524 TLTRSASDGTINYAAGVGKYDVEAGKTY
-537 GISVEYKKVSGGGKF
+537 KVKLRFKTDANVRFIMSTEVPDYSAKIIPDSSYNYSDYTDISYDYVATKSGKLDFIFQLLGGEGN
-552 HIFYSGSSWKLIKDW
+552 IFVKDFYCYEE
-567 IPSGDEWT
+567 IADSVT
-575 TYTTTFTAAIDAG
+575 V
-588 AFIIQNP
+588 
-595 NTTEE
+595 TE
-600 SVVQFRNIIVSEI
+600 N
-613 IDTFKIEEGKAVGI
+613 DKIGV
-627 LPEVPVKDGYD
+627 LPEIPVKEGYD

-675 TFRSNDYD
+675 TFRLNDYD

-807 MTVTAGSAIGTL
+807 MTVTAGSTIGTL
-819 PEVPAKD
+819 PEVPAKE
-826 GYNGYWTID
+826 GYDGYWTID

-902 TLSGANRL
+902 TLSGSNRL

-939 YIEVAKTRFSDNVSL
+939 YIEVAKTAFADNENL
-954 LALLEGLET
+954 LTLLEGLET

-1202 IEKYAKNSTDIIST
+1202 TEKYAKNSTDIISM

-1240 YYNEVNV
+1240 YYYEVNV

-1271 VYRLINSNSSVVS
+1271 VYRLINSNSSAVS

-1392 RTADEIERNPLTA
+1392 RAADEIERNPLTA

-1615 NSVGAVNGVSN
+1615 NSVGALNGVSN
-1626 GSSLSSSEADLG
+1626 GSSLSSSDADLG

-1740 TSNFSSKKW
+1740 TTSIINKW
-1749 NPTLYKLNKG
+1749 SPTLYKLNKG

-1765 YNMVRDGI
+1765 YNMVRGGI

>member
-1 MGVCPTARL
+1 MPEKSIYRL
-10 RYDSAGFFEGYTPP
+10 FSRGIPLLSPSTKGNPLTGK
-24 FVFDEREPFNG
+24 
-35 EKEKN
+35 KEKM
-40 VRKSADK
+40 SAKNADE

-61 IILITCLFAFVGAAF
+61 IILIICLFAFVWAAF
-76 MSSGVGLAQAAGE
+76 IAVNVNEAKAAGE

-104 KSMKG
+104 KSMNG
-109 WSNVPGGGA
+109 WWSGSGGA
-118 VGVTQSG
+118 NGITQSG
-125 DMITVDFSSAGGTV
+125 DLITVDFSAAGNV
-139 YCDQTTVKDN
+139 AYCD
-149 VYGVKIEYKTAEA
+149 GVNLTA
-162 GKTSEFHLFNTYSS
+162 GKTYSISVEYKKVSGGGKFHIFYKGSS
-176 WSAIKTNIPV
+176 WKLIKDWISSG
-186 TDEWQ
+186 DEWA
-191 TYEGTFTATSDK
+191 TYTTTFTAAIDADTFIIQNPNTTEES
-203 DRVTLQVNNA
+203 VV
-213 SYTSI
+213 
-218 PLQFRN
+218 QFKN
-224 IVISDITKQTVT
+224 VIFYETTEMTVT

-245 EVPAKDGYTN
+245 EVPAKDGC
-255 GRWEIDGKKITAETV
+255 D
-270 YNYGADKVAE
+270 
-280 AAYDKL
+280 
-286 NKLTFLPDS
+286 
-295 YNVNMAKAAYWGR
+295 
-308 YNVPESGEDGSV
+308 
-320 KLVGSVTPNV
+320 
-330 YGNVAFGVKNFAVE
+330 
-344 TGKTYVIEMR
+344 
-354 MKGNVN
+354 
-360 VNIAVDTV
+360 
-368 WKTLYDGVAPSEYA
+368 
-382 DYVFEYTAV
+382 
-391 EGNKGVLNLL
+391 
-401 FQFKAGDTN
+401 
-410 ICISSLRI
+410 
-418 YEKIS
+418 
-423 KLFAGNEEV
+423 
-432 IGELP
+432 
-437 EIPAK
+437 
-442 EGYEGYWAIDGE
+442 GYWTIDGE
-454 KITADTVYN
+454 KITVDTVYN
-463 YGADKI
+463 YGGNKT
-469 AVLTYVKSYRLTFVN
+469 AVAEYKVAYKLSFGSNDY
-484 PGDSIS
+484 
-490 KSMEGWW
+490 
-497 SESSGANGITQSGDM
+497 DM
-512 ITVDF
+512 A
-517 SSAGNVA
+517 SSAETWTRHKAPTVENGVA
-524 HCDGVNLTAGKTY
+524 TLTRSASDGKINYAAGVGKYDVEAGKTY
-537 GISVEYKKVSGGGKF
+537 KVKLRFKTDANIRFVMSTEVPDYNAKIIPDSSYNYSDYTDISYDYVATKSGKLDFIFQLLGGEGN
-552 HIFYSGSSWKLIKDW
+552 IFVKDFYCYEE
-567 IPSGDEWT
+567 IADSVT
-575 TYTTTFTAAIDAG
+575 V
-588 AFIIQNP
+588 
-595 NTTEE
+595 TE
-600 SVVQFRNIIVSEI
+600 N
-613 IDTFKIEEGKAVGI
+613 DKIGV
-627 LPEVPVKDGYD
+627 LPEIPVKEGYE

-675 TFRSNDYD
+675 TFRLNDYD

-807 MTVTAGSAIGTL
+807 MTVTAGSTIGTL

-1202 IEKYAKNSTDIIST
+1202 TEKYAKNSTDIIST

-1240 YYNEVNV
+1240 YYYEVNV

-1271 VYRLINSNSSVVS
+1271 VYRLINSNSSAVS

-1298 SVAKFEIRNGDTITT
+1298 SVTKFEIRNGDTITT

-1392 RTADEIERNPLTA
+1392 RAADEIERNPLTA

-1497 NFDHEVEEPIY
+1497 NFGHEVEEPIY

-1603 EDGSEK
+1603 EGGSEK
-1609 HSDIQN
+1609 HSGIQN
-1615 NSVGAVNGVSN
+1615 NSVGALNGVSN
-1626 GSSLSSSEADLG
+1626 GSSLSSSDADLG

-1740 TSNFSSKKW
+1740 TTSIINKW
-1749 NPTLYKLNKG
+1749 SPTLYKLNKG

-1853 EKVYKDSATEALKV
+1853 EKVYKDSATEALKA

>member
-1 MGVCPTARL
+1 MPEKSIYRL
-10 RYDSAGFFEGYTPP
+10 FSRGIPLLSPSTKGILL
-24 FVFDEREPFNG
+24 NG
-35 EKEKN
+35 KKEKN
-40 VRKSADK
+40 VRESADE

-76 MSSGVGLAQAAGE
+76 MSSGVSSIWAAAE
-89 SYTLSFKSNERESIT
+89 TYTLSFKSNERESIT
-104 KSMKG
+104 KSM
-109 WSNVPGGGA
+109 N
-118 VGVTQSG
+118 
-125 DMITVDFSSAGGTV
+125 
-139 YCDQTTVKDN
+139 
-149 VYGVKIEYKTAEA
+149 
-162 GKTSEFHLFNTYSS
+162 
-176 WSAIKTNIPV
+176 
-186 TDEWQ
+186 
-191 TYEGTFTATSDK
+191 
-203 DRVTLQVNNA
+203 
-213 SYTSI
+213 
-218 PLQFRN
+218 
-224 IVISDITKQTVT
+224 
-236 AGSAIGTLP
+236 
-245 EVPAKDGYTN
+245 
-255 GRWEIDGKKITAETV
+255 
-270 YNYGADKVAE
+270 
-280 AAYDKL
+280 
-286 NKLTFLPDS
+286 
-295 YNVNMAKAAYWGR
+295 
-308 YNVPESGEDGSV
+308 
-320 KLVGSVTPNV
+320 
-330 YGNVAFGVKNFAVE
+330 
-344 TGKTYVIEMR
+344 
-354 MKGNVN
+354 
-360 VNIAVDTV
+360 
-368 WKTLYDGVAPSEYA
+368 
-382 DYVFEYTAV
+382 
-391 EGNKGVLNLL
+391 
-401 FQFKAGDTN
+401 
-410 ICISSLRI
+410 
-418 YEKIS
+418 
-423 KLFAGNEEV
+423 
-432 IGELP
+432 
-437 EIPAK
+437 
-442 EGYEGYWAIDGE
+442 
-454 KITADTVYN
+454 
-463 YGADKI
+463 
-469 AVLTYVKSYRLTFVN
+469 
-484 PGDSIS
+484 
-490 KSMEGWW
+490 GWW
-497 SESSGANGITQSGDM
+497 SGSGGANGITQSGDL

-517 SSAGNVA
+517 SAAGNVA
-524 HCDGVNLTAGKTY
+524 YCDGVNLTAGKTY
-537 GISVEYKKVSGGGKF
+537 SISVEYKKVSGGGKF
-552 HIFYSGSSWKLIKDW
+552 HIFYKGSSWNLIKDW
-567 IPSGDEWT
+567 ISSGDEWA
-575 TYTTTFTAAIDAG
+575 TYTTTFTAAIDADT
-588 AFIIQNP
+588 FIIQNP

-600 SVVQFRNIIVSEI
+600 SVVQFKNVIFYETTEMTVTAGSAIGTLPEVPVKEGYEGYWTIDGEKITAETVYNYGADKVAVAKYAVVNKLTFLSDGYEYDMAANGSWADDITDGVATISRVAADETKNYRPGAGKFKVEAGQKYRLYLSVKTDSEIRFVLSSEKPNWSMKFIPDSKVNNPDFVDYVIDYVPSASGDFQLIFQLIAGEGNIYIKNFRFCKLIERKFESETTIGELPAIPEITGYDSYWTIDGEKITTETVYNYGVDKIAVPTYVKSYRLTFATPGDSITNSMNGWFAQSGNANGITQSEDTITVDFSAAGKTAYCSLTAVEGKSYGIKIEYKTAESGKTSKFRLYNTYKKWNLIGTIGATDAWQTLEGTFVATTNKDRVTLQVDEEYKDIPLQFRNIIVSEI
-613 IDTFKIEEGKAVGI
+613 IDTFKIEEGKAVGT
-627 LPEVPVKDGYD
+627 LPEVPVKEGYE

-807 MTVTAGSAIGTL
+807 MTVTAGSTIGTL

-939 YIEVAKTRFSDNVSL
+939 YIEVAKTRFSDNVRL

-1163 VNVPAS
+1163 INVPAS

-1202 IEKYAKNSTDIIST
+1202 TEKYAKNSTDIIST

-1271 VYRLINSNSSVVS
+1271 VYRLINSNSSAAS

-1392 RTADEIERNPLTA
+1392 RAADEIERNPLTA

-1603 EDGSEK
+1603 EGGSEK
-1609 HSDIQN
+1609 HSGIQN
-1615 NSVGAVNGVSN
+1615 NSVGALNGVSN
-1626 GSSLSSSEADLG
+1626 GSSLSSSDADLG

-1740 TSNFSSKKW
+1740 TTSIINKW
-1749 NPTLYKLNKG
+1749 SPTLYKLNKG

-1781 IVKDYAITVNGQ
+1781 IVKDYAITVNGK

-1853 EKVYKDSATEALKV
+1853 EKVYKDSATEALKA

>member
-1 MGVCPTARL
+1 
-10 RYDSAGFFEGYTPP
+10 
-24 FVFDEREPFNG
+24 
-35 EKEKN
+35 
-40 VRKSADK
+40 
-47 QEEKMT
+47 MT
-53 KTRKNVTL
+53 RTRKNVTL
-61 IILITCLFAFVGAAF
+61 IILIICFLTFAGAAF
-76 MSSGVGLAQAAGE
+76 MSSGVSSIWAAAE
-89 SYTLSFKSNERESIT
+89 TYTLSFKSNERESIT
-104 KSMKG
+104 KSM
-109 WSNVPGGGA
+109 N
-118 VGVTQSG
+118 
-125 DMITVDFSSAGGTV
+125 
-139 YCDQTTVKDN
+139 
-149 VYGVKIEYKTAEA
+149 
-162 GKTSEFHLFNTYSS
+162 
-176 WSAIKTNIPV
+176 
-186 TDEWQ
+186 
-191 TYEGTFTATSDK
+191 
-203 DRVTLQVNNA
+203 
-213 SYTSI
+213 
-218 PLQFRN
+218 
-224 IVISDITKQTVT
+224 
-236 AGSAIGTLP
+236 
-245 EVPAKDGYTN
+245 
-255 GRWEIDGKKITAETV
+255 
-270 YNYGADKVAE
+270 
-280 AAYDKL
+280 
-286 NKLTFLPDS
+286 
-295 YNVNMAKAAYWGR
+295 
-308 YNVPESGEDGSV
+308 
-320 KLVGSVTPNV
+320 
-330 YGNVAFGVKNFAVE
+330 
-344 TGKTYVIEMR
+344 
-354 MKGNVN
+354 
-360 VNIAVDTV
+360 
-368 WKTLYDGVAPSEYA
+368 
-382 DYVFEYTAV
+382 
-391 EGNKGVLNLL
+391 
-401 FQFKAGDTN
+401 
-410 ICISSLRI
+410 
-418 YEKIS
+418 
-423 KLFAGNEEV
+423 
-432 IGELP
+432 
-437 EIPAK
+437 
-442 EGYEGYWAIDGE
+442 
-454 KITADTVYN
+454 
-463 YGADKI
+463 
-469 AVLTYVKSYRLTFVN
+469 
-484 PGDSIS
+484 
-490 KSMEGWW
+490 GWW
-497 SESSGANGITQSGDM
+497 SGSGGANGITQSGDL

-517 SSAGNVA
+517 SAAGNVA
-524 HCDGVNLTAGKTY
+524 YCDGVNLTAGKTY
-537 GISVEYKKVSGGGKF
+537 SISVEYKKVSGGGKF
-552 HIFYSGSSWKLIKDW
+552 HIFYKGSSWKLIKDW
-567 IPSGDEWT
+567 ISSGDEWA
-575 TYTTTFTAAIDAG
+575 TYTTTFTAAIDADT
-588 AFIIQNP
+588 FIIQNP

-600 SVVQFRNIIVSEI
+600 SVVQFKNVIFYETTEMTVTAGSAIGTLPEVPVKEGYEGYWTIDGEKITTETVYNYGVDKIAVPTYVKSYRLTFANPGDSITNSMNGWFAQSGNANGITQSEDTITVDFSAAGKTAYCSLTAVEGKSYGIKIEYKTAESGKTSKFRLYNTYKKWNLIGTIGATDAWQTLEGTFVATTNKDRVTLQVDEEYKDIPLQFRNIIVSEI
-613 IDTFKIEEGKAVGI
+613 IDTFKIEEGKAVGT
-627 LPEVPVKDGYD
+627 LPEVPVKEGYE

-675 TFRSNDYD
+675 TFRLNDYD

-902 TLSGANRL
+902 TLSGSNRL

-939 YIEVAKTRFSDNVSL
+939 YIEVAKTRFSDNVRL

-1202 IEKYAKNSTDIIST
+1202 TEKYAKNSTDIIST

-1240 YYNEVNV
+1240 YYYEVNV

-1271 VYRLINSNSSVVS
+1271 VYRLINSNSSAVS

-1298 SVAKFEIRNGDTITT
+1298 SVTKFEIRNGDTITT

-1603 EDGSEK
+1603 EGGSEK

-1615 NSVGAVNGVSN
+1615 NSVGALNGVSN

-1699 ADFSIFS
+1699 ANFSIFS

-1740 TSNFSSKKW
+1740 TTSIINKW
-1749 NPTLYKLNKG
+1749 SPTLYKLNKG

>member
-1 MGVCPTARL
+1 MGKYARKEYL
-10 RYDSAGFFEGYTPP
+10 QTFFEGYTPP
-24 FVFDEREPFNG
+24 FVEGERKPFNG

-40 VRKSADK
+40 VRESADE

-76 MSSGVGLAQAAGE
+76 MSSGVSSIWAAAE
-89 SYTLSFKSNERESIT
+89 TYTLSFKSNERESIT
-104 KSMKG
+104 KSMNG
-109 WSNVPGGGA
+109 WWSGSGGA
-118 VGVTQSG
+118 NGITQSG
-125 DMITVDFSSAGGTV
+125 DLITVDFSAAGNVAYCDGVNLTAGKTYSISVEYKKVSGGGKFHIFYKGSSWKLIKDWISSGDEWATYTTTFTAAIDADTFIIQNPNTTEESVVQFKNVIFYETTEMTVTAGSAIGTLPEVPVKEGYEGYWTIDGEKITVDTIYNYGANKTAVAEYKVAYKLSFGSNDYDMASSAETWTRHKAPTVENGVATLTRSASDGTINYAAGVGKYDVEAGKTYKVKLRFKTDANVRFIMSTEVPDYSAKIIPDRSYNYSDYTDISYDYVATKSGKLDFIFQLLGGEGNIFVKDFYCYEELASVATVTANDRIGILPEVPAKDGYEGYWTIGGEKIDENAEYNYVSDKVAVPAYAKIYSLSFKTERDSITKSMNGWFAQSGNVNGIEQSDDLITVDFSLAGGTV
-139 YCDQTTVKDN
+139 YCNQTTVTGKT
-149 VYGVKIEYKTAEA
+149 YGIKVEYKTAEA
-162 GKTSEFHLFNTYSS
+162 GKTSEFHLFNTYTA
-176 WSAIKTNIPV
+176 WKAIKTNIPV
-186 TDEWQ
+186 TDEWK
-191 TYEGTFTATSDK
+191 TYEGTFTATTDT

-213 SYTSI
+213 NYTSI

-224 IVISDITKQTVT
+224 IIISETTETTVT

-245 EVPAKDGYTN
+245 EVP
-255 GRWEIDGKKITAETV
+255 
-270 YNYGADKVAE
+270 
-280 AAYDKL
+280 
-286 NKLTFLPDS
+286 
-295 YNVNMAKAAYWGR
+295 
-308 YNVPESGEDGSV
+308 V
-320 KLVGSVTPNV
+320 K
-330 YGNVAFGVKNFAVE
+330 E
-344 TGKTYVIEMR
+344 
-354 MKGNVN
+354 
-360 VNIAVDTV
+360 
-368 WKTLYDGVAPSEYA
+368 
-382 DYVFEYTAV
+382 
-391 EGNKGVLNLL
+391 
-401 FQFKAGDTN
+401 
-410 ICISSLRI
+410 
-418 YEKIS
+418 
-423 KLFAGNEEV
+423 
-432 IGELP
+432 
-437 EIPAK
+437 
-442 EGYEGYWAIDGE
+442 
-454 KITADTVYN
+454 
-463 YGADKI
+463 
-469 AVLTYVKSYRLTFVN
+469 
-484 PGDSIS
+484 
-490 KSMEGWW
+490 
-497 SESSGANGITQSGDM
+497 
-512 ITVDF
+512 
-517 SSAGNVA
+517 
-524 HCDGVNLTAGKTY
+524 
-537 GISVEYKKVSGGGKF
+537 
-552 HIFYSGSSWKLIKDW
+552 
-567 IPSGDEWT
+567 
-575 TYTTTFTAAIDAG
+575 
-588 AFIIQNP
+588 
-595 NTTEE
+595 
-600 SVVQFRNIIVSEI
+600 
-613 IDTFKIEEGKAVGI
+613 
-627 LPEVPVKDGYD
+627 GYD

-710 VATGTPVN
+710 VAAGTPVN
-718 YAPKKEY
+718 YAPKKGY

-807 MTVTAGSAIGTL
+807 MTVTAGSTIGTL

-1240 YYNEVNV
+1240 YYYEVNV

-1271 VYRLINSNSSVVS
+1271 VYRLINSNSSAVS

-1298 SVAKFEIRNGDTITT
+1298 SVTKFEIRNGDTITT

-1329 FDIEGVGVLAFINT
+1329 FDIEGVGILAFINT

-1392 RTADEIERNPLTA
+1392 RAADEIERNPLTA

-1603 EDGSEK
+1603 EGGSEK
-1609 HSDIQN
+1609 HSDLQN
-1615 NSVGAVNGVSN
+1615 NSVGALNGVSN
-1626 GSSLSSSEADLG
+1626 GSSLSSSDADLG

-1740 TSNFSSKKW
+1740 TTSIINKW
-1749 NPTLYKLNKG
+1749 SPTLYKLNKG

>member
-1 MGVCPTARL
+1 
-10 RYDSAGFFEGYTPP
+10 
-24 FVFDEREPFNG
+24 
-35 EKEKN
+35 
-40 VRKSADK
+40 
-47 QEEKMT
+47 MT
-53 KTRKNVTL
+53 RTRKNVSL
-61 IILITCLFAFVGAAF
+61 IILIICFLTFAGAAF
-76 MSSGVGLAQAAGE
+76 MSSGVSSIWAAAE
-89 SYTLSFKSNERESIT
+89 TYTLSFQSSDYDIASSDETWTTYNKATVENGVATLTRAESD
-104 KSMKG
+104 KVK
-109 WSNVPGGGA
+109 NYGA
-118 VGVTQSG
+118 CVGKYTVT
-125 DMITVDFSSAGGTV
+125 
-139 YCDQTTVKDN
+139 
-149 VYGVKIEYKTAEA
+149 A
-162 GKTSEFHLFNTYSS
+162 GKTYSVRFKAKAESMHFLFAVETPAWTTLLTDAAGWVRSPDEFIDKEVDYTPSKSGNMRFIFQLDAGVGNLY
-176 WSAIKTNIPV
+176 IKDFYFCEKN
-186 TDEWQ
+186 D
-191 TYEGTFTATSDK
+191 
-203 DRVTLQVNNA
+203 L
-213 SYTSI
+213 
-218 PLQFRN
+218 
-224 IVISDITKQTVT
+224 TVT

-245 EVPAKDGYTN
+245 EVPAKDGY
-255 GRWEIDGKKITAETV
+255 D
-270 YNYGADKVAE
+270 
-280 AAYDKL
+280 
-286 NKLTFLPDS
+286 
-295 YNVNMAKAAYWGR
+295 
-308 YNVPESGEDGSV
+308 
-320 KLVGSVTPNV
+320 
-330 YGNVAFGVKNFAVE
+330 
-344 TGKTYVIEMR
+344 
-354 MKGNVN
+354 
-360 VNIAVDTV
+360 
-368 WKTLYDGVAPSEYA
+368 
-382 DYVFEYTAV
+382 
-391 EGNKGVLNLL
+391 
-401 FQFKAGDTN
+401 
-410 ICISSLRI
+410 
-418 YEKIS
+418 
-423 KLFAGNEEV
+423 
-432 IGELP
+432 
-437 EIPAK
+437 
-442 EGYEGYWAIDGE
+442 GYWTIDGE

-463 YGADKI
+463 YGANKT
-469 AVLTYVKSYRLTFVN
+469 AVAEYKVAYKLSFGSNDY
-484 PGDSIS
+484 
-490 KSMEGWW
+490 
-497 SESSGANGITQSGDM
+497 DM
-512 ITVDF
+512 A
-517 SSAGNVA
+517 SSAETWTRHKAPTVENGVA
-524 HCDGVNLTAGKTY
+524 TLTRSASDGTINYAAGVGKYDVEAGKTY
-537 GISVEYKKVSGGGKF
+537 KVKLRFKTDANVRFIMSTEVPDYSAKIIPDRSYNYSDYTDISYDYVATKSGKLDFIFQLLGGEGN
-552 HIFYSGSSWKLIKDW
+552 IFVKDFYCYEELA
-567 IPSGDEWT
+567 SVAT
-575 TYTTTFTAAIDAG
+575 VTAND
-588 AFIIQNP
+588 
-595 NTTEE
+595 
-600 SVVQFRNIIVSEI
+600 
-613 IDTFKIEEGKAVGI
+613 KIGI
-627 LPEVPVKDGYD
+627 LPEVPAKDGYN

-675 TFRSNDYD
+675 TFRLNDYD

-939 YIEVAKTRFSDNVSL
+939 YIEVAKTRFSDNVRL

-1110 AYFPDEYDL
+1110 VYFPDEYDL

-1202 IEKYAKNSTDIIST
+1202 TEKYAKNSTDIIST

-1240 YYNEVNV
+1240 YYYEVNV

-1271 VYRLINSNSSVVS
+1271 VYRLINSNSSAVS

-1298 SVAKFEIRNGDTITT
+1298 SVTKFEIRNGDTITT

-1392 RTADEIERNPLTA
+1392 RAADEIERNPLTA

-1603 EDGSEK
+1603 EGGSEK
-1609 HSDIQN
+1609 HSDLQN
-1615 NSVGAVNGVSN
+1615 NSVGALNGVSN
-1626 GSSLSSSEADLG
+1626 GSSLSSSDADLG

-1740 TSNFSSKKW
+1740 TTSIINKW
-1749 NPTLYKLNKG
+1749 SPTLYKLNKG

-1853 EKVYKDSATEALKV
+1853 EKVYKDSATEALKA

>member
-1 MGVCPTARL
+1 
-10 RYDSAGFFEGYTPP
+10 
-24 FVFDEREPFNG
+24 
-35 EKEKN
+35 
-40 VRKSADK
+40 
-47 QEEKMT
+47 MT

-76 MSSGVGLAQAAGE
+76 ISSGVSSIWAAAE
-89 SYTLSFKSNERESIT
+89 TYTLSFKSNERESIT
-104 KSMKG
+104 KSMNG
-109 WSNVPGGGA
+109 WWSGSGGA
-118 VGVTQSG
+118 NGITQSG
-125 DMITVDFSSAGGTV
+125 DLITVDFSAAGNVAYCDGVNLTAGKTYSISVEYKKVSGGGKFHIFYKGSSWKLIKDWISSGDEWATYTTTFTAAIDADTFIIQNPNTTEESVVQFKNVIFYETTEMTVTAGSAIGTLPEVPVKEGYEGYWTIDGEKITADTIYNYGGNKTAVAEYKVAYKLSFGSNDYDMASSAETWTRHKAPTVGNGVATLTRSASDGTINYAAGVGKYTIEEGKTYKVKLRFKTDANIRFVMSTEVPDYNAKIIPDSSYNYSDYTDISYDYVATKNGKLDFIFQLLGGEGNIFVKDFYCYEELASVATVTANDKIGILPEVPAKDGYEGYWTIGGEKIDENAEYNYVSDKVAVPAYAKIYSLSFKTERDSITKSMNGWFAQSGNVNGIEQSDDLITVDFSLAGGTV
-139 YCDQTTVKDN
+139 YCNQTTVTGKS
-149 VYGVKIEYKTAEA
+149 YGIKVEYKTAEA
-162 GKTSEFHLFNTYSS
+162 GKTSEFHLFNTYTA
-176 WSAIKTNIPV
+176 WKAIKTNIPV
-186 TDEWQ
+186 TDEWK
-191 TYEGTFTATSDK
+191 TYEGTFTATTDT

-213 SYTSI
+213 NYTSI

-224 IVISDITKQTVT
+224 IIIS
-236 AGSAIGTLP
+236 
-245 EVPAKDGYTN
+245 E
-255 GRWEIDGKKITAETV
+255 
-270 YNYGADKVAE
+270 
-280 AAYDKL
+280 
-286 NKLTFLPDS
+286 
-295 YNVNMAKAAYWGR
+295 
-308 YNVPESGEDGSV
+308 
-320 KLVGSVTPNV
+320 
-330 YGNVAFGVKNFAVE
+330 
-344 TGKTYVIEMR
+344 
-354 MKGNVN
+354 
-360 VNIAVDTV
+360 
-368 WKTLYDGVAPSEYA
+368 
-382 DYVFEYTAV
+382 
-391 EGNKGVLNLL
+391 
-401 FQFKAGDTN
+401 
-410 ICISSLRI
+410 
-418 YEKIS
+418 
-423 KLFAGNEEV
+423 
-432 IGELP
+432 
-437 EIPAK
+437 
-442 EGYEGYWAIDGE
+442 
-454 KITADTVYN
+454 
-463 YGADKI
+463 
-469 AVLTYVKSYRLTFVN
+469 
-484 PGDSIS
+484 
-490 KSMEGWW
+490 
-497 SESSGANGITQSGDM
+497 
-512 ITVDF
+512 
-517 SSAGNVA
+517 
-524 HCDGVNLTAGKTY
+524 
-537 GISVEYKKVSGGGKF
+537 
-552 HIFYSGSSWKLIKDW
+552 
-567 IPSGDEWT
+567 
-575 TYTTTFTAAIDAG
+575 
-588 AFIIQNP
+588 
-595 NTTEE
+595 TTE
-600 SVVQFRNIIVSEI
+600 
-613 IDTFKIEEGKAVGI
+613 T
-627 LPEVPVKDGYD
+627 
-638 GYWTIDGEKITA
+638 
-650 DTVYNY
+650 
-656 GADKVA
+656 
-662 VPVYEEMKQQYTL
+662 
-675 TFRSNDYD
+675 
-683 MASTTD
+683 
-689 WAYNTPTAN
+689 
-698 EDGGVTMTRDTS
+698 
-710 VATGTPVN
+710 
-718 YAPKKEY
+718 
-725 ELEVGKTYIVRFK
+725 
-738 LKCDNTYINLG
+738 
-749 TEPGYEWFFNGWY
+749 
-762 SNSTYVEYIK
+762 
-772 EFTPTK
+772 
-778 GGSQR
+778 
-783 LIFQLTAG
+783 
-791 GGNISV
+791 
-797 KDFYLYEQSE
+797 
-807 MTVTAGSAIGTL
+807 TVTAGSAIGTL

-863 ESVSLSLD
+863 ESVSLSLV

-902 TLSGANRL
+902 TLSGSNRL

-939 YIEVAKTRFSDNVSL
+939 YIEVAKTRFSDNVRL

-1202 IEKYAKNSTDIIST
+1202 TEKYAKNSTDIIST

-1240 YYNEVNV
+1240 YYYEVNV

-1271 VYRLINSNSSVVS
+1271 VYRLINSNSSAVS

-1298 SVAKFEIRNGDTITT
+1298 SVTKFEIRNGDTITT

-1349 WLMQDND
+1349 WMMQDND

-1392 RTADEIERNPLTA
+1392 RAADEIERNPLTA

-1609 HSDIQN
+1609 HSAIQN
-1615 NSVGAVNGVSN
+1615 NSVGALNGVSN
-1626 GSSLSSSEADLG
+1626 GSSLSSSDADLG

-1740 TSNFSSKKW
+1740 TTSIINKW
-1749 NPTLYKLNKG
+1749 SPTLYKLNKG

-1873 VVEDDFIATVRAA
+1873 VVEDDFIATVRAT

>member
-1 MGVCPTARL
+1 
-10 RYDSAGFFEGYTPP
+10 
-24 FVFDEREPFNG
+24 
-35 EKEKN
+35 
-40 VRKSADK
+40 
-47 QEEKMT
+47 MT
-53 KTRKNVTL
+53 RTRKNVTL
-61 IILITCLFAFVGAAF
+61 IILIICFLTFAGAAF
-76 MSSGVGLAQAAGE
+76 MSSGVSSIWAAAE
-89 SYTLSFKSNERESIT
+89 TYTLSFKSNERESIT

-627 LPEVPVKDGYD
+627 LPEVPVK
-638 GYWTIDGEKITA
+638 E
-650 DTVYNY
+650 
-656 GADKVA
+656 
-662 VPVYEEMKQQYTL
+662 
-675 TFRSNDYD
+675 
-683 MASTTD
+683 
-689 WAYNTPTAN
+689 
-698 EDGGVTMTRDTS
+698 
-710 VATGTPVN
+710 
-718 YAPKKEY
+718 
-725 ELEVGKTYIVRFK
+725 
-738 LKCDNTYINLG
+738 
-749 TEPGYEWFFNGWY
+749 GYE
-762 SNSTYVEYIK
+762 
-772 EFTPTK
+772 
-778 GGSQR
+778 
-783 LIFQLTAG
+783 
-791 GGNISV
+791 
-797 KDFYLYEQSE
+797 
-807 MTVTAGSAIGTL
+807 
-819 PEVPAKD
+819 
-826 GYNGYWTID
+826 GYWTID

-902 TLSGANRL
+902 TLSGSNRL

-1016 IRIYLG
+1016 VRIYLG

-1066 YEFGIGDCK
+1066 YEFDIGDCK

-1202 IEKYAKNSTDIIST
+1202 TEKYAKNSTDIIST

-1240 YYNEVNV
+1240 YYYEVNV

-1271 VYRLINSNSSVVS
+1271 VYRLINSNSSAVS

-1298 SVAKFEIRNGDTITT
+1298 SVTKFEIRNGDTITT

-1434 NIAGSGFADAYGE
+1434 NIAGSGFADAYGK

-1497 NFDHEVEEPIY
+1497 NFDHEIEEPIY

-1740 TSNFSSKKW
+1740 TTSIINKW
-1749 NPTLYKLNKG
+1749 SPTLYKLNKG

-1905 NYAIRVKGLKK
+1905 NYAIRVKGVKK

>member
-1 MGVCPTARL
+1 
-10 RYDSAGFFEGYTPP
+10 
-24 FVFDEREPFNG
+24 
-35 EKEKN
+35 
-40 VRKSADK
+40 
-47 QEEKMT
+47 MT
-53 KTRKNVTL
+53 RTRKNVTL
-61 IILITCLFAFVGAAF
+61 IILIICFLTFAGAAF
-76 MSSGVGLAQAAGE
+76 MSSGVSSIWAAAE
-89 SYTLSFKSNERESIT
+89 TYTLSFKSNERESIT
-104 KSMKG
+104 KSMNG
-109 WSNVPGGGA
+109 WWSQSGNANGI
-118 VGVTQSG
+118 TQS
-125 DMITVDFSSAGGTV
+125 DDIVTVDFSSAGGTV
-139 YCDQTTVKDN
+139 YCNQTTVTGKT
-149 VYGVKIEYKTAEA
+149 YGIKIDYKTSAS
-162 GKTSEFHLFNTYSS
+162 GVSSNVHFYSTYER
-176 WSAIKTNIPV
+176 WNEIKKDMPV
-186 TDEWQ
+186 NDAWQ
-191 TYEGTFTATSDK
+191 TYEGTFVATSDT
-203 DRVTLQVNNA
+203 DRVTIQA
-213 SYTSI
+213 SNVT
-218 PLQFRN
+218 LDFRN
-224 IVISDITKQTVT
+224 IIIYDLTTQTVK

-245 EVPAKDGYTN
+245 EVPAKEGYKGYWT
-255 GRWEIDGKKITAETV
+255 IDGEKIDENTV
-270 YNYGADKVAE
+270 YNYGSDKVAVP
-280 AAYDKL
+280 AYAKIYSL
-286 NKLTFLPDS
+286 GFKTERDS
-295 YNVNMAKAAYWGR
+295 ITKSMIGWWSQ
-308 YNVPESGEDGSV
+308 SGGANGITQSGDLITVDFSTAG
-320 KLVGSVTPNV
+320 GTV
-330 YGNVAFGVKNFAVE
+330 YCDQTTIA
-344 TGKTYVIEMR
+344 GKTYGIKLEY
-354 MKGNVN
+354 
-360 VNIAVDTV
+360 
-368 WKTLYDGVAPSEYA
+368 KTAEAGKTST
-382 DYVFEYTAV
+382 FH
-391 EGNKGVLNLL
+391 L
-401 FQFKAGDTN
+401 FNTYKDWNTIKAGISATDEWQPFEATFVALTDKDRVTLQVNDNSLLNVPLQFRN
-410 ICISSLRI
+410 IIISETTEREI
-418 YEKIS
+418 T
-423 KLFAGNEEV
+423 AGAA

-442 EGYEGYWAIDGE
+442 EGY
-454 KITADTVYN
+454 
-463 YGADKI
+463 
-469 AVLTYVKSYRLTFVN
+469 
-484 PGDSIS
+484 
-490 KSMEGWW
+490 
-497 SESSGANGITQSGDM
+497 NG
-512 ITVDF
+512 F
-517 SSAGNVA
+517 
-524 HCDGVNLTAGKTY
+524 
-537 GISVEYKKVSGGGKF
+537 
-552 HIFYSGSSWKLIKDW
+552 
-567 IPSGDEWT
+567 
-575 TYTTTFTAAIDAG
+575 
-588 AFIIQNP
+588 
-595 NTTEE
+595 
-600 SVVQFRNIIVSEI
+600 
-613 IDTFKIEEGKAVGI
+613 
-627 LPEVPVKDGYD
+627 
-638 GYWTIDGEKITA
+638 WTIDGEKITA
-650 DTVYNY
+650 DTAYDY
-656 GADKVA
+656 GVDKVA
-662 VPVYEEMKQQYTL
+662 VVVYEEIKRQYTL

-683 MASTTD
+683 LASTTD
-689 WAYNTPTAN
+689 WFSAYNIPTAN

-710 VATGTPVN
+710 VAVGTPVN
-718 YAPKKEY
+718 YSPKKEY
-725 ELEVGKTYIVRFK
+725 ELEAGKTYIVRFK
-738 LKCDNTYINLG
+738 LKCDNTCINLG
-749 TEPGYEWFFNGWY
+749 TDPAFDWIFNGWY
-762 SNSTYVEYIK
+762 SNATYVEYIK
-772 EFTPTK
+772 EFTPTN

-783 LIFQLTAG
+783 LIFQFTDG

-807 MTVTAGSAIGTL
+807 TIVTAGAAVGTL

-826 GYNGYWTID
+826 GYIGYWTID
-835 GEKITAD
+835 GEKID
-842 TVYDYN
+842 ENTVYDYN
-848 ADKIAVAAYKADNKI
+848 TDKIAVAEYKADNKI

-902 TLSGANRL
+902 TLSGSNRL

-954 LALLEGLET
+954 LALLESLET

-1028 SCTVNGEATTVK
+1028 SCTLNGESTTVK
-1040 TTASA
+1040 TTNSA
-1045 DGTVNYYLEKS
+1045 DGTANYYLEKS

-1066 YEFGIGDCK
+1066 CEFGIGDCK

-1089 KQTENFDNLLKAL
+1089 KQTDDFDNLLKAL

-1152 ITNQNVSLTHA
+1152 VTNQNVSLTHG
-1163 VNVPAS
+1163 VNVS
-1169 ETAGQ
+1169 SGQ

-1179 LKNLKGGTYVSNTM
+1179 LKNLNGGTYVSNTM

-1202 IEKYAKNSTDIIST
+1202 SEIYAKDCSDIISE
-1216 TWPNGYNKTEKAC
+1216 TWRSGEPKTAKAC

-1240 YYNEVNV
+1240 YYYEVNV

-1271 VYRLINSNSSVVS
+1271 VYRLINSNSSAVS
-1284 TIKQVT
+1284 TVEQVT

-1364 KVGTLEA
+1364 SVGTLEA

-1377 GTRVYTDTTHDFSGM
+1377 GTRVYTDTTHDFSDM
-1392 RTADEIERNPLTA
+1392 RAADEIEHNPLTA
-1405 DDITVTGHSTS
+1405 DDITVTGDSTS
-1416 LDGTGFVGY
+1416 SDGTGFVGY
-1425 DKLKGHYVM
+1425 DNLRGYYVI
-1434 NIAGSGFADAYGE
+1434 NIAGTGFTDAYSN

-1465 VFFMVHSTCPLEGAA
+1465 AFFTVHSTNPLEGAA
-1480 LTDKNDLL
+1480 ITDKKGLL

-1497 NFDHEVEEPIY
+1497 NFDHEKEEPIY

-1522 KLAKGKTLEFS
+1522 KLAKDKTLEFS

-1578 LNKDDVGSWILPD
+1578 LNKDDLGSWILPD
-1591 FRGMSNDGQTYE
+1591 FRGMSNDGQTSE
-1603 EDGSEK
+1603 GSDGNAK
-1609 HSDIQN
+1609 YDDIQN
-1615 NSVGAVNGVSN
+1615 NSVGSLNGVSN

-1638 IYQGSDIHS
+1638 IYQGSDIRS

-1676 QTDEGRTYYTVEI
+1676 QTDESRTYYTVEI
-1689 SFKKSTSLKY
+1689 SFKQSTSLKY
-1699 ADFSIFS
+1699 SDFSIFS
-1706 FDARVNG
+1706 FDARING
-1713 DYYKNAAYI
+1713 DYYNNAAYI
-1722 DANGNKQVV
+1722 DENGNKQVV
-1731 SIDSTKLQS
+1731 TIKNKELQS
-1740 TSNFSSKKW
+1740 TSSIINKWSS
-1749 NPTLYKLNKG
+1749 TLYKLNKG

-1793 ASDIGL
+1793 ASDLGL
-1799 AFYNDRIKRNSAYS
+1799 AFYNDRIKRSSEYS

-1853 EKVYKDSATEALKV
+1853 EKVYKDSATDALKV

-1898 AIKNSEV
+1898 AIKDSEV
-1905 NYAIRVKGLKK
+1905 NYAIRVKGLRK

-1927 SGEWETVELASTDG
+1927 SGEWESVELASSDG

>member
-1 MGVCPTARL
+1 
-10 RYDSAGFFEGYTPP
+10 
-24 FVFDEREPFNG
+24 
-35 EKEKN
+35 
-40 VRKSADK
+40 
-47 QEEKMT
+47 MT
-53 KTRKNVTL
+53 RTRKNVTL
-61 IILITCLFAFVGAAF
+61 IILIICFLTFAGAAF
-76 MSSGVGLAQAAGE
+76 MSSGVSSIWAAAE
-89 SYTLSFKSNERESIT
+89 TYTLSFKSNERESIT
-104 KSMKG
+104 KSM
-109 WSNVPGGGA
+109 N
-118 VGVTQSG
+118 
-125 DMITVDFSSAGGTV
+125 
-139 YCDQTTVKDN
+139 
-149 VYGVKIEYKTAEA
+149 
-162 GKTSEFHLFNTYSS
+162 
-176 WSAIKTNIPV
+176 
-186 TDEWQ
+186 
-191 TYEGTFTATSDK
+191 
-203 DRVTLQVNNA
+203 
-213 SYTSI
+213 
-218 PLQFRN
+218 
-224 IVISDITKQTVT
+224 
-236 AGSAIGTLP
+236 
-245 EVPAKDGYTN
+245 
-255 GRWEIDGKKITAETV
+255 
-270 YNYGADKVAE
+270 
-280 AAYDKL
+280 
-286 NKLTFLPDS
+286 
-295 YNVNMAKAAYWGR
+295 
-308 YNVPESGEDGSV
+308 
-320 KLVGSVTPNV
+320 
-330 YGNVAFGVKNFAVE
+330 
-344 TGKTYVIEMR
+344 
-354 MKGNVN
+354 
-360 VNIAVDTV
+360 
-368 WKTLYDGVAPSEYA
+368 
-382 DYVFEYTAV
+382 
-391 EGNKGVLNLL
+391 
-401 FQFKAGDTN
+401 
-410 ICISSLRI
+410 
-418 YEKIS
+418 
-423 KLFAGNEEV
+423 
-432 IGELP
+432 
-437 EIPAK
+437 
-442 EGYEGYWAIDGE
+442 
-454 KITADTVYN
+454 
-463 YGADKI
+463 
-469 AVLTYVKSYRLTFVN
+469 
-484 PGDSIS
+484 
-490 KSMEGWW
+490 GWW
-497 SESSGANGITQSGDM
+497 SGSGGANGITQSGDL

-517 SSAGNVA
+517 SAAGNVA
-524 HCDGVNLTAGKTY
+524 YCDGVNLTAGKTY
-537 GISVEYKKVSGGGKF
+537 SISVEYKKVSGGGKF
-552 HIFYSGSSWKLIKDW
+552 HIFYKGSSWKLIKDW
-567 IPSGDEWT
+567 ISSGDEWA
-575 TYTTTFTAAIDAG
+575 TYTTTFTAAIG
-588 AFIIQNP
+588 ADTFIIQNP

-600 SVVQFRNIIVSEI
+600 SVVQFKNVIFYETTEMTVTAGSAIGTLPEVPVKDGYNGYWTIDGEKITADTVYNYGANKTAVAEYKVAYKLSFGSNDYDMASSAETWTRHKAPTVKNGVATLTRSASDGKINYAAGVGKYTIEEGKTYKVKLRFKTDANIRFVMSTEVPDYNAKIIPDSSYNYSDYTDISYDYVATKSGKLDFIFQLLGGEGNIFVKDFYCYEELASVATVTANDKIGILPEVPAKDGYEGYWTIGGEKIDENAEYNYVSDKVAVPAYAKIYSLSFKTERDSITKSMNGWFAQSGNANGITQSEDTITVDFSAAGKTAYCSLTAVEGKSYGIKIEYKTAESGKTSKFRLYNTYNKWNLIGTIGATDAWQTFEGTFVATTNKDRVTLQVDEAYKDIPLQFRNIIVSEI
-613 IDTFKIEEGKAVGI
+613 IDTFKIEEGKAVGT
-627 LPEVPVKDGYD
+627 LPEVPVKEGYD
-638 GYWTIDGEKITA
+638 
-650 DTVYNY
+650 
-656 GADKVA
+656 
-662 VPVYEEMKQQYTL
+662 
-675 TFRSNDYD
+675 
-683 MASTTD
+683 
-689 WAYNTPTAN
+689 
-698 EDGGVTMTRDTS
+698 
-710 VATGTPVN
+710 
-718 YAPKKEY
+718 
-725 ELEVGKTYIVRFK
+725 
-738 LKCDNTYINLG
+738 
-749 TEPGYEWFFNGWY
+749 
-762 SNSTYVEYIK
+762 
-772 EFTPTK
+772 
-778 GGSQR
+778 
-783 LIFQLTAG
+783 
-791 GGNISV
+791 
-797 KDFYLYEQSE
+797 
-807 MTVTAGSAIGTL
+807 
-819 PEVPAKD
+819 
-826 GYNGYWTID
+826 GYWTID

-902 TLSGANRL
+902 TLSGSNRL

-954 LALLEGLET
+954 LALLEGFET

-1202 IEKYAKNSTDIIST
+1202 TEKYAKNSTDIIST

-1271 VYRLINSNSSVVS
+1271 VYRLINSNSSAVS

-1377 GTRVYTDTTHDFSGM
+1377 GTRVYTDTTHDFSDM
-1392 RTADEIERNPLTA
+1392 RAADEIERNPLTA

-1434 NIAGSGFADAYGE
+1434 NIAGSGFADANGE

-1603 EDGSEK
+1603 KDGSEK

-1867 TATKGA
+1867 TATNGA

>member
-1 MGVCPTARL
+1 
-10 RYDSAGFFEGYTPP
+10 
-24 FVFDEREPFNG
+24 
-35 EKEKN
+35 
-40 VRKSADK
+40 
-47 QEEKMT
+47 MT
-53 KTRKNVTL
+53 RTRKNVSL
-61 IILITCLFAFVGAAF
+61 IILIICFLTFAGAAF
-76 MSSGVGLAQAAGE
+76 ISSGVSSIWAAAE
-89 SYTLSFKSNERESIT
+89 TYTLSFKSNERESIT
-104 KSMKG
+104 KSMNG
-109 WSNVPGGGA
+109 WWSGSGGA
-118 VGVTQSG
+118 NGITQSG
-125 DMITVDFSSAGGTV
+125 DLITVDFSAAGNV
-139 YCDQTTVKDN
+139 AYCD
-149 VYGVKIEYKTAEA
+149 GVNLTA
-162 GKTSEFHLFNTYSS
+162 GKTYSISVEYKKVSGGGKFHIFYKGSS
-176 WSAIKTNIPV
+176 WQLIKDWISSG
-186 TDEWQ
+186 DEWA
-191 TYEGTFTATSDK
+191 TYTTTFTAAIDADTFIIQNPNTTEES
-203 DRVTLQVNNA
+203 VV
-213 SYTSI
+213 
-218 PLQFRN
+218 QFKN
-224 IVISDITKQTVT
+224 VIFYETTEMTVT

-245 EVPAKDGYTN
+245 EVPAKDGYN
-255 GRWEIDGKKITAETV
+255 
-270 YNYGADKVAE
+270 
-280 AAYDKL
+280 
-286 NKLTFLPDS
+286 
-295 YNVNMAKAAYWGR
+295 
-308 YNVPESGEDGSV
+308 
-320 KLVGSVTPNV
+320 
-330 YGNVAFGVKNFAVE
+330 
-344 TGKTYVIEMR
+344 
-354 MKGNVN
+354 
-360 VNIAVDTV
+360 
-368 WKTLYDGVAPSEYA
+368 
-382 DYVFEYTAV
+382 
-391 EGNKGVLNLL
+391 
-401 FQFKAGDTN
+401 
-410 ICISSLRI
+410 
-418 YEKIS
+418 
-423 KLFAGNEEV
+423 
-432 IGELP
+432 
-437 EIPAK
+437 
-442 EGYEGYWAIDGE
+442 
-454 KITADTVYN
+454 
-463 YGADKI
+463 
-469 AVLTYVKSYRLTFVN
+469 
-484 PGDSIS
+484 
-490 KSMEGWW
+490 
-497 SESSGANGITQSGDM
+497 
-512 ITVDF
+512 
-517 SSAGNVA
+517 
-524 HCDGVNLTAGKTY
+524 
-537 GISVEYKKVSGGGKF
+537 
-552 HIFYSGSSWKLIKDW
+552 
-567 IPSGDEWT
+567 
-575 TYTTTFTAAIDAG
+575 
-588 AFIIQNP
+588 
-595 NTTEE
+595 
-600 SVVQFRNIIVSEI
+600 
-613 IDTFKIEEGKAVGI
+613 
-627 LPEVPVKDGYD
+627 

-675 TFRSNDYD
+675 TFRLNDYD

-939 YIEVAKTRFSDNVSL
+939 YIEVAKTRFSDNVRL

-1202 IEKYAKNSTDIIST
+1202 TEKYAKNSTDIIST

-1240 YYNEVNV
+1240 YYYEVNV

-1271 VYRLINSNSSVVS
+1271 VYRLINSNSSAVS

-1298 SVAKFEIRNGDTITT
+1298 SVTKFEIRNGDTITT

-1392 RTADEIERNPLTA
+1392 RAADEIERNPLTA

-1603 EDGSEK
+1603 EGGSEK
-1609 HSDIQN
+1609 HSGIQN
-1615 NSVGAVNGVSN
+1615 NSVGALNGVSN

-1638 IYQGSDIHS
+1638 IYQGSDIRS

-1740 TSNFSSKKW
+1740 TTSIINKW
-1749 NPTLYKLNKG
+1749 SPTLYKLNKG

-1905 NYAIRVKGLKK
+1905 NYAIRVKGVKK

-1962 KTESDVTYRVSVE
+1962 KTESDVTYKVSVE

>member
-1 MGVCPTARL
+1 
-10 RYDSAGFFEGYTPP
+10 
-24 FVFDEREPFNG
+24 
-35 EKEKN
+35 
-40 VRKSADK
+40 
-47 QEEKMT
+47 MT
-53 KTRKNVTL
+53 RTRKNVTL
-61 IILITCLFAFVGAAF
+61 IILIICFLTFAGAAF
-76 MSSGVGLAQAAGE
+76 MSSGVSSIWAAAE
-89 SYTLSFKSNERESIT
+89 TYTLSFKSNERESIT
-104 KSMKG
+104 KSMNG
-109 WSNVPGGGA
+109 WWSGSGGA
-118 VGVTQSG
+118 NGITQSG
-125 DMITVDFSSAGGTV
+125 DLITVDFSAAGNV
-139 YCDQTTVKDN
+139 AYCD
-149 VYGVKIEYKTAEA
+149 GVNLTA
-162 GKTSEFHLFNTYSS
+162 GKTYSISVEYKKVSGGGKFHIFYKGSS
-176 WSAIKTNIPV
+176 WNLIKDWISSG
-186 TDEWQ
+186 DEWA
-191 TYEGTFTATSDK
+191 TYTTTFTAAIDADTFIIQNPNTTEES
-203 DRVTLQVNNA
+203 VV
-213 SYTSI
+213 
-218 PLQFRN
+218 QFKN
-224 IVISDITKQTVT
+224 VIFYETTEMTVT

-245 EVPAKDGYTN
+245 EVPAKDGYN
-255 GRWEIDGKKITAETV
+255 
-270 YNYGADKVAE
+270 
-280 AAYDKL
+280 
-286 NKLTFLPDS
+286 
-295 YNVNMAKAAYWGR
+295 
-308 YNVPESGEDGSV
+308 
-320 KLVGSVTPNV
+320 
-330 YGNVAFGVKNFAVE
+330 
-344 TGKTYVIEMR
+344 
-354 MKGNVN
+354 
-360 VNIAVDTV
+360 
-368 WKTLYDGVAPSEYA
+368 
-382 DYVFEYTAV
+382 
-391 EGNKGVLNLL
+391 
-401 FQFKAGDTN
+401 
-410 ICISSLRI
+410 
-418 YEKIS
+418 
-423 KLFAGNEEV
+423 
-432 IGELP
+432 
-437 EIPAK
+437 
-442 EGYEGYWAIDGE
+442 
-454 KITADTVYN
+454 
-463 YGADKI
+463 
-469 AVLTYVKSYRLTFVN
+469 
-484 PGDSIS
+484 
-490 KSMEGWW
+490 
-497 SESSGANGITQSGDM
+497 
-512 ITVDF
+512 
-517 SSAGNVA
+517 
-524 HCDGVNLTAGKTY
+524 
-537 GISVEYKKVSGGGKF
+537 
-552 HIFYSGSSWKLIKDW
+552 
-567 IPSGDEWT
+567 
-575 TYTTTFTAAIDAG
+575 
-588 AFIIQNP
+588 
-595 NTTEE
+595 
-600 SVVQFRNIIVSEI
+600 
-613 IDTFKIEEGKAVGI
+613 
-627 LPEVPVKDGYD
+627 

-656 GADKVA
+656 GANKTAVAEYKVA
-662 VPVYEEMKQQYTL
+662 YKL
-675 TFRSNDYD
+675 SFGSNDYD
-683 MASTTD
+683 MASSAETWTRHK
-689 WAYNTPTAN
+689 APTVKN
-698 EDGGVTMTRDTS
+698 G
-710 VATGTPVN
+710 VATLTRSASDGKIN
-718 YAPKKEY
+718 YAAGVGKYTIE
-725 ELEVGKTYIVRFK
+725 EGKTYKVKLRFK
-738 LKCDNTYINLG
+738 TDANIRFVMS
-749 TEPGYEWFFNGWY
+749 TEVPDYNAKIIPDSSYNY
-762 SNSTYVEYIK
+762 SDYTDISYDYVA
-772 EFTPTK
+772 TK
-778 GGSQR
+778 SGK
-783 LIFQLTAG
+783 LDFIFQLLG
-791 GGNISV
+791 GEGNIFV
-797 KDFYLYEQSE
+797 KDFYCYEEIADSVTVTENDKIGVLPEIPAKEGYEGYWAIDGNKIDENAEYNYVSDKVAVPAYAKIYSLSFKTERDSITKSMNGWFAQSGNVNGIEQSDDLITVDFSLAGGTVYCNQTTVTGKTYGIKVE
-807 MTVTAGSAIGTL
+807 YKTAEAGKTSEFHLFNTYTAWKAIKTNIPVTDEWKTYEGTFTATTDTDRVTLQVNNANYTSIPLQFRNIIISETTETTVTAGSAIGTL

-1202 IEKYAKNSTDIIST
+1202 TEKYAKNSTDIIST

-1271 VYRLINSNSSVVS
+1271 VYRLINSNSSAVS

-1392 RTADEIERNPLTA
+1392 RAADEIERNPLTA

-1497 NFDHEVEEPIY
+1497 NFGHEVEEPIY

-1609 HSDIQN
+1609 HSDLQN
-1615 NSVGAVNGVSN
+1615 NSVGALNGVSN
-1626 GSSLSSSEADLG
+1626 GSSLSSSDADLG

>member
-1 MGVCPTARL
+1 
-10 RYDSAGFFEGYTPP
+10 
-24 FVFDEREPFNG
+24 
-35 EKEKN
+35 
-40 VRKSADK
+40 
-47 QEEKMT
+47 MT

-76 MSSGVGLAQAAGE
+76 ISSGVSSIWAAAE
-89 SYTLSFKSNERESIT
+89 TYTLSFKSNERESI
-104 KSMKG
+104 
-109 WSNVPGGGA
+109 A
-118 VGVTQSG
+118 
-125 DMITVDFSSAGGTV
+125 
-139 YCDQTTVKDN
+139 
-149 VYGVKIEYKTAEA
+149 
-162 GKTSEFHLFNTYSS
+162 
-176 WSAIKTNIPV
+176 
-186 TDEWQ
+186 
-191 TYEGTFTATSDK
+191 
-203 DRVTLQVNNA
+203 
-213 SYTSI
+213 
-218 PLQFRN
+218 
-224 IVISDITKQTVT
+224 
-236 AGSAIGTLP
+236 
-245 EVPAKDGYTN
+245 
-255 GRWEIDGKKITAETV
+255 
-270 YNYGADKVAE
+270 
-280 AAYDKL
+280 
-286 NKLTFLPDS
+286 
-295 YNVNMAKAAYWGR
+295 
-308 YNVPESGEDGSV
+308 
-320 KLVGSVTPNV
+320 
-330 YGNVAFGVKNFAVE
+330 
-344 TGKTYVIEMR
+344 
-354 MKGNVN
+354 
-360 VNIAVDTV
+360 
-368 WKTLYDGVAPSEYA
+368 
-382 DYVFEYTAV
+382 
-391 EGNKGVLNLL
+391 
-401 FQFKAGDTN
+401 
-410 ICISSLRI
+410 
-418 YEKIS
+418 
-423 KLFAGNEEV
+423 
-432 IGELP
+432 
-437 EIPAK
+437 
-442 EGYEGYWAIDGE
+442 
-454 KITADTVYN
+454 
-463 YGADKI
+463 
-469 AVLTYVKSYRLTFVN
+469 
-484 PGDSIS
+484 
-490 KSMEGWW
+490 KSMEGWR
-497 SESSGANGITQSGDM
+497 SESGKANGITQSGDL

-517 SSAGNVA
+517 SAAGNVA
-524 HCDGVNLTAGKTY
+524 YCDGVNLTAGKTY
-537 GISVEYKKVSGGGKF
+537 SISVEYKKVSGGGKF
-552 HIFYSGSSWKLIKDW
+552 HIFYKGSSWKLIKDW
-567 IPSGDEWT
+567 ISSGDEWA
-575 TYTTTFTAAIDAG
+575 TYTTTFTAAIDADT
-588 AFIIQNP
+588 FIIQNP

-600 SVVQFRNIIVSEI
+600 SVVQFKNVIFYETTEMTVTAGSAIG
-613 IDTFKIEEGKAVGI
+613 T
-627 LPEVPVKDGYD
+627 LPEVPVKEGYE

-683 MASTTD
+683 MASMTD

-749 TEPGYEWFFNGWY
+749 TEPGYDWVFNGWY

-778 GGSQR
+778 GGRQR

-807 MTVTAGSAIGTL
+807 MTVTAGSTIGTL

-902 TLSGANRL
+902 TLSGSNRL

-939 YIEVAKTRFSDNVSL
+939 YIEVAKTAFADNVSL

-1102 YNYNVAAN
+1102 YNYNVAVN

-1119 SEATDMADTLVYA
+1119 SEVTDMADTLVYA

-1202 IEKYAKNSTDIIST
+1202 TEKYAKNSTDIIST

-1240 YYNEVNV
+1240 YYYEVNV

-1271 VYRLINSNSSVVS
+1271 VYRLINSNSSAVS
-1284 TIKQVT
+1284 TIEQVT

-1298 SVAKFEIRNGDTITT
+1298 SVTKFEIRNGDTITT

-1434 NIAGSGFADAYGE
+1434 NIAGSGFADAFGE

-1497 NFDHEVEEPIY
+1497 NFGHEVEEPIY

-1603 EDGSEK
+1603 KDGSEK
-1609 HSDIQN
+1609 HSDLQN

-1740 TSNFSSKKW
+1740 TTSIINKW
-1749 NPTLYKLNKG
+1749 SPTLYKLNKG

-1793 ASDIGL
+1793 ASDIGF

-1927 SGEWETVELASTDG
+1927 SGEWETVELASSHG

-1962 KTESDVTYRVSVE
+1962 KTESDVTYRVWVE

>member
-1 MGVCPTARL
+1 
-10 RYDSAGFFEGYTPP
+10 
-24 FVFDEREPFNG
+24 
-35 EKEKN
+35 
-40 VRKSADK
+40 
-47 QEEKMT
+47 MT
-53 KTRKNVTL
+53 RTRKNVTL
-61 IILITCLFAFVGAAF
+61 IILIICFLTFAGAAF
-76 MSSGVGLAQAAGE
+76 MSSGVSSIWAAAE
-89 SYTLSFKSNERESIT
+89 TYTLSFKSNERESIT
-104 KSMKG
+104 KSMNG
-109 WSNVPGGGA
+109 WWSGSGGA
-118 VGVTQSG
+118 NGITQSG
-125 DMITVDFSSAGGTV
+125 DLITVDFSAAGNVAYCDGVNLTAGKTYSISVEYKKVSGGGKFHIFYKGSSWKLIKDWISSGDEWATYTTTFTAAIDADTFIIQNPNTTEESVVQFKNVIFYETTEMTVTAGSAIGTLPEVPAKHGYNGYWTIDGEKITADTIYSYGANKTAVAEYKVAYKLSFGSNDYDMASSAETWTRHKAPTVENGVATLTRSASDGTINYAAGVGKYDVEAGKTYKVKLRFKTDANVRFIMSTEVPDYSAKIIPDSSYNYSDYTDISYDYVATKSGKLDFIFQLLGGEGNIFVKDFYCYEELASVATVTANDKIGILPEVPAKDGYEGYWTIGGEKIDENAEYNYVSDKVAVPAYAKIYSLSFKTERDSITKSMNGWFAQSGNVNGIEQSDDLITVDFSLAGGTV
-139 YCDQTTVKDN
+139 YCNQTTVTGKT
-149 VYGVKIEYKTAEA
+149 YGIKVEYKTAEA
-162 GKTSEFHLFNTYSS
+162 GKTSEFHLFNTYTA
-176 WSAIKTNIPV
+176 WKAIKTNIPV
-186 TDEWQ
+186 TDEWK
-191 TYEGTFTATSDK
+191 TYEGTFTATTDT

-224 IVISDITKQTVT
+224 IVISDITNQ
-236 AGSAIGTLP
+236 
-245 EVPAKDGYTN
+245 
-255 GRWEIDGKKITAETV
+255 
-270 YNYGADKVAE
+270 
-280 AAYDKL
+280 
-286 NKLTFLPDS
+286 
-295 YNVNMAKAAYWGR
+295 
-308 YNVPESGEDGSV
+308 
-320 KLVGSVTPNV
+320 
-330 YGNVAFGVKNFAVE
+330 
-344 TGKTYVIEMR
+344 
-354 MKGNVN
+354 
-360 VNIAVDTV
+360 
-368 WKTLYDGVAPSEYA
+368 
-382 DYVFEYTAV
+382 
-391 EGNKGVLNLL
+391 
-401 FQFKAGDTN
+401 
-410 ICISSLRI
+410 
-418 YEKIS
+418 
-423 KLFAGNEEV
+423 
-432 IGELP
+432 
-437 EIPAK
+437 
-442 EGYEGYWAIDGE
+442 
-454 KITADTVYN
+454 
-463 YGADKI
+463 
-469 AVLTYVKSYRLTFVN
+469 
-484 PGDSIS
+484 
-490 KSMEGWW
+490 
-497 SESSGANGITQSGDM
+497 
-512 ITVDF
+512 
-517 SSAGNVA
+517 
-524 HCDGVNLTAGKTY
+524 
-537 GISVEYKKVSGGGKF
+537 
-552 HIFYSGSSWKLIKDW
+552 
-567 IPSGDEWT
+567 
-575 TYTTTFTAAIDAG
+575 
-588 AFIIQNP
+588 
-595 NTTEE
+595 
-600 SVVQFRNIIVSEI
+600 
-613 IDTFKIEEGKAVGI
+613 
-627 LPEVPVKDGYD
+627 
-638 GYWTIDGEKITA
+638 
-650 DTVYNY
+650 
-656 GADKVA
+656 
-662 VPVYEEMKQQYTL
+662 
-675 TFRSNDYD
+675 
-683 MASTTD
+683 
-689 WAYNTPTAN
+689 
-698 EDGGVTMTRDTS
+698 
-710 VATGTPVN
+710 
-718 YAPKKEY
+718 
-725 ELEVGKTYIVRFK
+725 
-738 LKCDNTYINLG
+738 
-749 TEPGYEWFFNGWY
+749 
-762 SNSTYVEYIK
+762 
-772 EFTPTK
+772 
-778 GGSQR
+778 
-783 LIFQLTAG
+783 
-791 GGNISV
+791 
-797 KDFYLYEQSE
+797 
-807 MTVTAGSAIGTL
+807 TVTAGSAIGTL

-939 YIEVAKTRFSDNVSL
+939 YIEVAKTRFSDNVRL

-1240 YYNEVNV
+1240 YYYEVNV

-1271 VYRLINSNSSVVS
+1271 VYRLINSNSSAVS

-1298 SVAKFEIRNGDTITT
+1298 SVTKFEIRNGDTITT

-1392 RTADEIERNPLTA
+1392 RAADEIERNPLTA

-1609 HSDIQN
+1609 HSGIQN
-1615 NSVGAVNGVSN
+1615 NSVGALNGVSN
-1626 GSSLSSSEADLG
+1626 GSSLSSSDADLG
-1638 IYQGSDIHS
+1638 IYQGSDIRS

-1689 SFKKSTSLKY
+1689 SFKQATSLKY

-1740 TSNFSSKKW
+1740 TTSIINKW
-1749 NPTLYKLNKG
+1749 SPTLYKLNKG

-1853 EKVYKDSATEALKV
+1853 EKVYKDSATEALKA

>member
-1 MGVCPTARL
+1 MGKYARKECL
-10 RYDSAGFFEGYTPP
+10 QTFFEGYTPP
-24 FVFDEREPFNG
+24 FVENERKPFNG

-40 VRKSADK
+40 VRESADE

-76 MSSGVGLAQAAGE
+76 ISSGVSSIWAAAE
-89 SYTLSFKSNERESIT
+89 TYTLSFKSNERESIT
-104 KSMKG
+104 KSM
-109 WSNVPGGGA
+109 N
-118 VGVTQSG
+118 
-125 DMITVDFSSAGGTV
+125 
-139 YCDQTTVKDN
+139 
-149 VYGVKIEYKTAEA
+149 
-162 GKTSEFHLFNTYSS
+162 
-176 WSAIKTNIPV
+176 
-186 TDEWQ
+186 
-191 TYEGTFTATSDK
+191 
-203 DRVTLQVNNA
+203 
-213 SYTSI
+213 
-218 PLQFRN
+218 
-224 IVISDITKQTVT
+224 
-236 AGSAIGTLP
+236 
-245 EVPAKDGYTN
+245 
-255 GRWEIDGKKITAETV
+255 
-270 YNYGADKVAE
+270 
-280 AAYDKL
+280 
-286 NKLTFLPDS
+286 
-295 YNVNMAKAAYWGR
+295 
-308 YNVPESGEDGSV
+308 
-320 KLVGSVTPNV
+320 
-330 YGNVAFGVKNFAVE
+330 
-344 TGKTYVIEMR
+344 
-354 MKGNVN
+354 
-360 VNIAVDTV
+360 
-368 WKTLYDGVAPSEYA
+368 
-382 DYVFEYTAV
+382 
-391 EGNKGVLNLL
+391 
-401 FQFKAGDTN
+401 
-410 ICISSLRI
+410 
-418 YEKIS
+418 
-423 KLFAGNEEV
+423 
-432 IGELP
+432 
-437 EIPAK
+437 
-442 EGYEGYWAIDGE
+442 
-454 KITADTVYN
+454 
-463 YGADKI
+463 
-469 AVLTYVKSYRLTFVN
+469 
-484 PGDSIS
+484 
-490 KSMEGWW
+490 GWW
-497 SESSGANGITQSGDM
+497 SGSGGANGITQSGDL

-517 SSAGNVA
+517 SAAGNVA
-524 HCDGVNLTAGKTY
+524 YCDGVNLTAGKTY
-537 GISVEYKKVSGGGKF
+537 SISVEYKKVSGGGKF
-552 HIFYSGSSWKLIKDW
+552 HIFYKGSSWKLIKDW
-567 IPSGDEWT
+567 ISSGDEWA
-575 TYTTTFTAAIDAG
+575 TYTTTFTAAIDADT
-588 AFIIQNP
+588 FIIQNP
-595 NTTEE
+595 NTTED
-600 SVVQFRNIIVSEI
+600 SVVQFKNVIFYETTEMTVTAGSAIGTLPEVPVKEGCEGYWTIDGEKITAETVYNYGVDKIAVPTYVKSYRLTFANPGDSITNSMNGWFAHSGNANGITQSEDTITVDFSAAGKTAYCSLTAVEGKSYGIKIEYKTAESGKTSKFRLYNTYNKWNLIGTIGATDAWQTLEGTFVATTNKDRVTLQVDEEYKDIPLQFRNIIVSEI
-613 IDTFKIEEGKAVGI
+613 IDTFKIEEGKAVGT
-627 LPEVPVKDGYD
+627 LPEVPVKEGYE

-762 SNSTYVEYIK
+762 NNSTYVEYIK

-807 MTVTAGSAIGTL
+807 MTVTAGSTIGTL

-848 ADKIAVAAYKADNKI
+848 VDKIAVAAYKADNKI

-886 KVYATVGSV
+886 KVYATVGNV

-1202 IEKYAKNSTDIIST
+1202 TEKYAKNSTDIIST

-1240 YYNEVNV
+1240 YYYEVNV

-1271 VYRLINSNSSVVS
+1271 VYRLINSNSSAVS

-1392 RTADEIERNPLTA
+1392 RAADEIERNPLTA

-1609 HSDIQN
+1609 HSAIQN

-1666 DVVYRHVEMP
+1666 DVAYRHVEMP

-1740 TSNFSSKKW
+1740 TTSIINKW
-1749 NPTLYKLNKG
+1749 SPTLYKLNKG

-1765 YNMVRDGI
+1765 YNMVRVGI

-1853 EKVYKDSATEALKV
+1853 EKVYKDSATEALKA

-1927 SGEWETVELASTDG
+1927 SGEWETVELASSHG

-1962 KTESDVTYRVSVE
+1962 KTESDVTYRVWVE

>member
-1 MGVCPTARL
+1 
-10 RYDSAGFFEGYTPP
+10 
-24 FVFDEREPFNG
+24 
-35 EKEKN
+35 
-40 VRKSADK
+40 
-47 QEEKMT
+47 MT
-53 KTRKNVTL
+53 RTRKNVTL
-61 IILITCLFAFVGAAF
+61 IILIICFLTFAGAAF
-76 MSSGVGLAQAAGE
+76 MSSGVSSIWAAAE
-89 SYTLSFKSNERESIT
+89 TYTLSFKSNERESIT
-104 KSMKG
+104 KSMNG
-109 WSNVPGGGA
+109 WWSGSGGA
-118 VGVTQSG
+118 NGITQSG
-125 DMITVDFSSAGGTV
+125 DLITVDFSAAGNV
-139 YCDQTTVKDN
+139 AYCD
-149 VYGVKIEYKTAEA
+149 GVNLTA
-162 GKTSEFHLFNTYSS
+162 GKTYSISVEYKKVSGGGKFHFFYKGSS
-176 WSAIKTNIPV
+176 WKLIKDWISSG
-186 TDEWQ
+186 DEWA
-191 TYEGTFTATSDK
+191 TYTTTFTAAIDADTFIIQNPNTTEES
-203 DRVTLQVNNA
+203 VV
-213 SYTSI
+213 
-218 PLQFRN
+218 QFKN
-224 IVISDITKQTVT
+224 VIFYETTEMTVT

-245 EVPAKDGYTN
+245 EVPAKEGYEGYWT
-255 GRWEIDGKKITAETV
+255 IDGEKITADTI
-270 YNYGADKVAE
+270 YNYGGNKTAVAEYKVAYKLSFGSNDYDMASSAETWTRHKAPTVGNGVATLTRSASDGTINYAAGVGKYDVE
-280 AAYDKL
+280 A
-286 NKLTFLPDS
+286 
-295 YNVNMAKAAYWGR
+295 
-308 YNVPESGEDGSV
+308 
-320 KLVGSVTPNV
+320 
-330 YGNVAFGVKNFAVE
+330 
-344 TGKTYVIEMR
+344 GKTYKVKLR
-354 MKGNVN
+354 FKTDA
-360 VNIAVDTV
+360 NIRFVMSTEVPDYNAKIIPDSSYNYSDYTDIS
-368 WKTLYDGVAPSEYA
+368 Y
-382 DYVFEYTAV
+382 DYVATKSGKLDFIFQLLGG
-391 EGNKGVLNLL
+391 EGNIFVKDFYCYEEIADSVTVTENDKIGV
-401 FQFKAGDTN
+401 
-410 ICISSLRI
+410 
-418 YEKIS
+418 
-423 KLFAGNEEV
+423 
-432 IGELP
+432 LP

-442 EGYEGYWAIDGE
+442 EGYEGYWAIDGK
-454 KITADTVYN
+454 KITVDTVYN
-463 YGADKI
+463 YGSNKTAVI
-469 AVLTYVKSYRLTFVN
+469 A
-484 PGDSIS
+484 
-490 KSMEGWW
+490 
-497 SESSGANGITQSGDM
+497 
-512 ITVDF
+512 
-517 SSAGNVA
+517 
-524 HCDGVNLTAGKTY
+524 
-537 GISVEYKKVSGGGKF
+537 YKKQYALS
-552 HIFYSGSSWKLIKDW
+552 
-567 IPSGDEWT
+567 
-575 TYTTTFTAAIDAG
+575 
-588 AFIIQNP
+588 
-595 NTTEE
+595 
-600 SVVQFRNIIVSEI
+600 
-613 IDTFKIEEGKAVGI
+613 FK
-627 LPEVPVKDGYD
+627 
-638 GYWTIDGEKITA
+638 
-650 DTVYNY
+650 
-656 GADKVA
+656 
-662 VPVYEEMKQQYTL
+662 M
-675 TFRSNDYD
+675 SDYD
-683 MASTTD
+683 MAASAETWTRHK
-689 WAYNTPTAN
+689 APTVEN
-698 EDGGVTMTRDTS
+698 G
-710 VATGTPVN
+710 VATLPRAAGDTGAIN
-718 YAPKKEY
+718 YAAG
-725 ELEVGKTYIVRFK
+725 VGKYTVKTGKNYRLELKIKSDNVCVRF
-738 LKCDNTYINLG
+738 T
-749 TEPGYEWFFNGWY
+749 TEKPDYKAVFIDTWVNNADYVAY
-762 SNSTYVEYIK
+762 SFDYTATATGPVD
-772 EFTPTK
+772 F
-778 GGSQR
+778 
-783 LIFQLTAG
+783 IFQLTAG
-791 GGNISV
+791 TGNLYI
-797 KDFYLYEQSE
+797 KDFYFYEKND
-807 MTVTAGSAIGTL
+807 MAVTAGSAIGTL

-902 TLSGANRL
+902 TLSGSNRL

-939 YIEVAKTRFSDNVSL
+939 YIEVAKTRFSDNVRL

-1202 IEKYAKNSTDIIST
+1202 TEKYAKNSTDIIST

-1240 YYNEVNV
+1240 YYYEVNV

-1271 VYRLINSNSSVVS
+1271 VYRLINSNSSAVS

-1377 GTRVYTDTTHDFSGM
+1377 GTRVYTDTTHDFSDM
-1392 RTADEIERNPLTA
+1392 RAADEIERNPLTA

-1497 NFDHEVEEPIY
+1497 NFGHEVEEPIY

-1609 HSDIQN
+1609 HSDLQN

-1666 DVVYRHVEMP
+1666 DVAYRHVEMP

>member
-1 MGVCPTARL
+1 
-10 RYDSAGFFEGYTPP
+10 
-24 FVFDEREPFNG
+24 
-35 EKEKN
+35 
-40 VRKSADK
+40 
-47 QEEKMT
+47 MT
-53 KTRKNVTL
+53 RTRKNVTL
-61 IILITCLFAFVGAAF
+61 IILIICFLTFAGAAF
-76 MSSGVGLAQAAGE
+76 MSSGVSSIWAAAE
-89 SYTLSFKSNERESIT
+89 TYTLSFKSNERESIT
-104 KSMKG
+104 KSM
-109 WSNVPGGGA
+109 N
-118 VGVTQSG
+118 
-125 DMITVDFSSAGGTV
+125 
-139 YCDQTTVKDN
+139 
-149 VYGVKIEYKTAEA
+149 
-162 GKTSEFHLFNTYSS
+162 
-176 WSAIKTNIPV
+176 
-186 TDEWQ
+186 
-191 TYEGTFTATSDK
+191 
-203 DRVTLQVNNA
+203 
-213 SYTSI
+213 
-218 PLQFRN
+218 
-224 IVISDITKQTVT
+224 
-236 AGSAIGTLP
+236 
-245 EVPAKDGYTN
+245 
-255 GRWEIDGKKITAETV
+255 
-270 YNYGADKVAE
+270 
-280 AAYDKL
+280 
-286 NKLTFLPDS
+286 
-295 YNVNMAKAAYWGR
+295 
-308 YNVPESGEDGSV
+308 
-320 KLVGSVTPNV
+320 
-330 YGNVAFGVKNFAVE
+330 
-344 TGKTYVIEMR
+344 
-354 MKGNVN
+354 
-360 VNIAVDTV
+360 
-368 WKTLYDGVAPSEYA
+368 
-382 DYVFEYTAV
+382 
-391 EGNKGVLNLL
+391 
-401 FQFKAGDTN
+401 
-410 ICISSLRI
+410 
-418 YEKIS
+418 
-423 KLFAGNEEV
+423 
-432 IGELP
+432 
-437 EIPAK
+437 
-442 EGYEGYWAIDGE
+442 
-454 KITADTVYN
+454 
-463 YGADKI
+463 
-469 AVLTYVKSYRLTFVN
+469 
-484 PGDSIS
+484 
-490 KSMEGWW
+490 GWW
-497 SESSGANGITQSGDM
+497 SGSGGANGITQSGDL

-517 SSAGNVA
+517 SAAGNVA
-524 HCDGVNLTAGKTY
+524 YCDGVNLTAGKTY
-537 GISVEYKKVSGGGKF
+537 SISVEYKKVSGGGKF
-552 HIFYSGSSWKLIKDW
+552 HIFYKGSSWNLIKDW
-567 IPSGDEWT
+567 ISSGDEWA
-575 TYTTTFTAAIDAG
+575 TYTTTFTAAIDADT
-588 AFIIQNP
+588 FIIQNP

-600 SVVQFRNIIVSEI
+600 SVVQFKNVIFYETTEMTVTAGSAIG
-613 IDTFKIEEGKAVGI
+613 T
-627 LPEVPVKDGYD
+627 LPEVPVKEGYE

-650 DTVYNY
+650 DTIYNY
-656 GADKVA
+656 GANKTAVAEYKVA
-662 VPVYEEMKQQYTL
+662 YTL
-675 TFRSNDYD
+675 TFRLNDYD

-749 TEPGYEWFFNGWY
+749 TEPGYDWFFNGWY

-939 YIEVAKTRFSDNVSL
+939 YIEVAKTRFSDNVRL

-1040 TTASA
+1040 MTASA

-1202 IEKYAKNSTDIIST
+1202 TEKYAKNSTDIIST

-1240 YYNEVNV
+1240 YYYEVNV

-1271 VYRLINSNSSVVS
+1271 VYRLINSNSSAVS

-1392 RTADEIERNPLTA
+1392 RAADEIERNPLTA

-1603 EDGSEK
+1603 EGGSEK
-1609 HSDIQN
+1609 HSDLQN

-1740 TSNFSSKKW
+1740 TTSIINKW
-1749 NPTLYKLNKG
+1749 SPTLYKLNKG

>member
-1 MGVCPTARL
+1 
-10 RYDSAGFFEGYTPP
+10 
-24 FVFDEREPFNG
+24 
-35 EKEKN
+35 
-40 VRKSADK
+40 
-47 QEEKMT
+47 MT
-53 KTRKNVTL
+53 RTRKNVSL
-61 IILITCLFAFVGAAF
+61 IILIICFLTFAGAAF
-76 MSSGVGLAQAAGE
+76 MSSGAGLAQAAGE
-89 SYTLSFKSNERESIT
+89 SYTLSFRTSDYDMAASAESWKRHKTPTFENGVATLPRVEGDTGAINYAAGVGKYTVETGKNYRLELKIKSDNVFVRFTTEKPDYKAVFINTWVNNADYVMYSFDYTATATGPVDFIFQLTAGTRNLYIKDFYFYEKNDLTVTAGSAIGTLPEVPAKDGYDGYWTIDGEKITADTIYSYGANKTAVAEYKVAYKLSFGSNDYDMASSAETWTRHKAPTVENGVATLTRSASDGTINYAAGVGKYDVEAGKTYKVKLRFKTDANIRFVMSTEVPDYNAKIIPDSSYNYSDYTDISYDYVATKSGKLDFIFQLLGGEGNIFVKDFYCYEELASVATVTANDKIGILPEVPAKDGYNGYWTIDGEKIDENAEYNYVSDKVAVPAYAKIYSLSFKTERDSIT
-104 KSMKG
+104 KSMNG
-109 WSNVPGGGA
+109 WFA
-118 VGVTQSG
+118 QSG
-125 DMITVDFSSAGGTV
+125 NVNGIEQSDDLITVDFSLAGGTV
-139 YCDQTTVKDN
+139 YCNQTTVTGKT
-149 VYGVKIEYKTAEA
+149 YGIKVEYKTAEA
-162 GKTSEFHLFNTYSS
+162 GKTSEFHLFNTYTS
-176 WSAIKTNIPV
+176 WKAIKTNIPV

-191 TYEGTFTATSDK
+191 TYEGTFTATTDK

-213 SYTSI
+213 NYTSI

-224 IVISDITKQTVT
+224 IIIS
-236 AGSAIGTLP
+236 
-245 EVPAKDGYTN
+245 E
-255 GRWEIDGKKITAETV
+255 
-270 YNYGADKVAE
+270 
-280 AAYDKL
+280 
-286 NKLTFLPDS
+286 
-295 YNVNMAKAAYWGR
+295 
-308 YNVPESGEDGSV
+308 
-320 KLVGSVTPNV
+320 
-330 YGNVAFGVKNFAVE
+330 
-344 TGKTYVIEMR
+344 
-354 MKGNVN
+354 
-360 VNIAVDTV
+360 
-368 WKTLYDGVAPSEYA
+368 
-382 DYVFEYTAV
+382 
-391 EGNKGVLNLL
+391 
-401 FQFKAGDTN
+401 
-410 ICISSLRI
+410 
-418 YEKIS
+418 
-423 KLFAGNEEV
+423 
-432 IGELP
+432 
-437 EIPAK
+437 
-442 EGYEGYWAIDGE
+442 
-454 KITADTVYN
+454 
-463 YGADKI
+463 
-469 AVLTYVKSYRLTFVN
+469 
-484 PGDSIS
+484 
-490 KSMEGWW
+490 
-497 SESSGANGITQSGDM
+497 
-512 ITVDF
+512 
-517 SSAGNVA
+517 
-524 HCDGVNLTAGKTY
+524 
-537 GISVEYKKVSGGGKF
+537 
-552 HIFYSGSSWKLIKDW
+552 
-567 IPSGDEWT
+567 
-575 TYTTTFTAAIDAG
+575 
-588 AFIIQNP
+588 
-595 NTTEE
+595 TTE
-600 SVVQFRNIIVSEI
+600 
-613 IDTFKIEEGKAVGI
+613 T
-627 LPEVPVKDGYD
+627 
-638 GYWTIDGEKITA
+638 
-650 DTVYNY
+650 
-656 GADKVA
+656 
-662 VPVYEEMKQQYTL
+662 
-675 TFRSNDYD
+675 
-683 MASTTD
+683 
-689 WAYNTPTAN
+689 
-698 EDGGVTMTRDTS
+698 
-710 VATGTPVN
+710 
-718 YAPKKEY
+718 
-725 ELEVGKTYIVRFK
+725 
-738 LKCDNTYINLG
+738 
-749 TEPGYEWFFNGWY
+749 
-762 SNSTYVEYIK
+762 
-772 EFTPTK
+772 
-778 GGSQR
+778 
-783 LIFQLTAG
+783 
-791 GGNISV
+791 
-797 KDFYLYEQSE
+797 
-807 MTVTAGSAIGTL
+807 TVTAGSAIGTL

-1202 IEKYAKNSTDIIST
+1202 TEKYAKNSTDIIST
-1216 TWPNGYNKTEKAC
+1216 TWPNGYNKTGKAC

-1240 YYNEVNV
+1240 YYYEVNV

-1284 TIKQVT
+1284 NIKQVT

-1392 RTADEIERNPLTA
+1392 RAADEIERNPLTA

-1603 EDGSEK
+1603 KDGSEK

-1615 NSVGAVNGVSN
+1615 NSVGALNGVSN

-1638 IYQGSDIHS
+1638 IYQGSDIRS

-1740 TSNFSSKKW
+1740 TTSIINKW
-1749 NPTLYKLNKG
+1749 SPTLYKLNKG

-1916 LGKLKVEKKNA
+1916 LGKLKVEKKNV

>member
-1 MGVCPTARL
+1 MPERTFHKL
-10 RYDSAGFFEGYTPP
+10 FFEGYTPP
-24 FVFDEREPFNG
+24 FVEDERKPFNG

-40 VRKSADK
+40 VRESADE

-76 MSSGVGLAQAAGE
+76 IAVNVNEAKAAGE

-104 KSMKG
+104 KSMNG
-109 WSNVPGGGA
+109 WWSGSGGA
-118 VGVTQSG
+118 NGITQSG
-125 DMITVDFSSAGGTV
+125 DLITVDFSAAGNVAYCDGVNLTAGKTYSISVEYKKVSGGGKFHIFYKGSSWKLIKDWISSGDEWATYTTTFTAAIDADTFIIQNPNTTEESVVQFKNVIFYETTEMTVTAGSAIGTLPEVPAKDGCDGYWTIDGEKITVDTVYNYGANKTAVAEYKVAYKLSFGSNDYDMASSAETWTRHKAPTVENGVATLTRSASDGTINYAAGVGKYDVEAGKTYKVKLRFKTDANVRFIMSTEVPDYSAKIIPDSSYNYSDYTDISYDYVATKSGKLDFIFQLLGGEGNIFVKDFYCYEELASVATVTANDKIGILPEVPAKDGYEGYWTIDGEKIDENAEYNYVSDKVAVPAYAKIYSLSFKTERDSITKSMNGWFAQSGNVNGIEQSDDLITVDFSLAGGTV
-139 YCDQTTVKDN
+139 YCNQTTVTGKT
-149 VYGVKIEYKTAEA
+149 YGIKVEYKTAEA
-162 GKTSEFHLFNTYSS
+162 GKTSEFHLFNTYTA
-176 WSAIKTNIPV
+176 WKAIKTNIPV
-186 TDEWQ
+186 TDEWK
-191 TYEGTFTATSDK
+191 TYEGTFTATTDT

-213 SYTSI
+213 NYTSI

-224 IVISDITKQTVT
+224 IIISETTETTVT
-236 AGSAIGTLP
+236 AGST
-245 EVPAKDGYTN
+245 
-255 GRWEIDGKKITAETV
+255 
-270 YNYGADKVAE
+270 
-280 AAYDKL
+280 
-286 NKLTFLPDS
+286 
-295 YNVNMAKAAYWGR
+295 
-308 YNVPESGEDGSV
+308 
-320 KLVGSVTPNV
+320 
-330 YGNVAFGVKNFAVE
+330 
-344 TGKTYVIEMR
+344 
-354 MKGNVN
+354 
-360 VNIAVDTV
+360 
-368 WKTLYDGVAPSEYA
+368 
-382 DYVFEYTAV
+382 
-391 EGNKGVLNLL
+391 
-401 FQFKAGDTN
+401 
-410 ICISSLRI
+410 
-418 YEKIS
+418 
-423 KLFAGNEEV
+423 
-432 IGELP
+432 
-437 EIPAK
+437 
-442 EGYEGYWAIDGE
+442 
-454 KITADTVYN
+454 
-463 YGADKI
+463 
-469 AVLTYVKSYRLTFVN
+469 
-484 PGDSIS
+484 
-490 KSMEGWW
+490 
-497 SESSGANGITQSGDM
+497 
-512 ITVDF
+512 
-517 SSAGNVA
+517 
-524 HCDGVNLTAGKTY
+524 
-537 GISVEYKKVSGGGKF
+537 
-552 HIFYSGSSWKLIKDW
+552 
-567 IPSGDEWT
+567 
-575 TYTTTFTAAIDAG
+575 
-588 AFIIQNP
+588 
-595 NTTEE
+595 
-600 SVVQFRNIIVSEI
+600 
-613 IDTFKIEEGKAVGI
+613 
-627 LPEVPVKDGYD
+627 
-638 GYWTIDGEKITA
+638 
-650 DTVYNY
+650 
-656 GADKVA
+656 
-662 VPVYEEMKQQYTL
+662 
-675 TFRSNDYD
+675 
-683 MASTTD
+683 
-689 WAYNTPTAN
+689 
-698 EDGGVTMTRDTS
+698 
-710 VATGTPVN
+710 
-718 YAPKKEY
+718 
-725 ELEVGKTYIVRFK
+725 
-738 LKCDNTYINLG
+738 
-749 TEPGYEWFFNGWY
+749 
-762 SNSTYVEYIK
+762 
-772 EFTPTK
+772 
-778 GGSQR
+778 
-783 LIFQLTAG
+783 
-791 GGNISV
+791 
-797 KDFYLYEQSE
+797 
-807 MTVTAGSAIGTL
+807 IGTL

-939 YIEVAKTRFSDNVSL
+939 YIEVAKTRFSDNVRL

-1202 IEKYAKNSTDIIST
+1202 TEKYAKNSTDIIST

-1240 YYNEVNV
+1240 YYYEVNV
-1247 RNLNFGDNLY
+1247 RNLNFGDDLY

-1271 VYRLINSNSSVVS
+1271 VYRLINSNSSAVS

-1298 SVAKFEIRNGDTITT
+1298 SVTKFEIRNGDTITT

-1349 WLMQDND
+1349 WLMQDNN

-1392 RTADEIERNPLTA
+1392 RAADEIEHNPLTA

-1603 EDGSEK
+1603 KDGSEK

-1615 NSVGAVNGVSN
+1615 
-1626 GSSLSSSEADLG
+1626 
-1638 IYQGSDIHS
+1638 
-1647 SGLTYADMNY
+1647 
-1657 SYTSKNGSY
+1657 
-1666 DVVYRHVEMP
+1666 
-1676 QTDEGRTYYTVEI
+1676 
-1689 SFKKSTSLKY
+1689 KKQ
-1699 ADFSIFS
+1699 IF
-1706 FDARVNG
+1706 
-1713 DYYKNAAYI
+1713 
-1722 DANGNKQVV
+1722 
-1731 SIDSTKLQS
+1731 
-1740 TSNFSSKKW
+1740 
-1749 NPTLYKLNKG
+1749 
-1759 SSYFTY
+1759 
-1765 YNMVRDGI
+1765 
-1773 HESGNFAL
+1773 
-1781 IVKDYAITVNGQ
+1781 
-1793 ASDIGL
+1793 
-1799 AFYNDRIKRNSAYS
+1799 
-1813 NRGSLTIAENTT
+1813 
-1825 FAAGDKITVNVILLP
+1825 
-1840 YGKGSGES
+1840 
-1848 DISSV
+1848 
-1853 EKVYKDSATEALKV
+1853 
-1867 TATKGA
+1867 
-1873 VVEDDFIATVRAA
+1873 
-1886 SYGVAEFTLSGG
+1886 
-1898 AIKNSEV
+1898 
-1905 NYAIRVKGLKK
+1905 
-1916 LGKLKVEKKNA
+1916 
-1927 SGEWETVELASTDG
+1927 
-1941 FDGYSVIYEK
+1941 
-1951 DGTLEYSFIVT
+1951 
-1962 KTESDVTYRVSVE
+1962 

>member
-10 RYDSAGFFEGYTPP
+10 RYNSAGFFEGYTPP
-24 FVFDEREPFNG
+24 LVENERKPFNG

-40 VRKSADK
+40 VRESADE

-76 MSSGVGLAQAAGE
+76 MSSGVSSIWAAAE
-89 SYTLSFKSNERESIT
+89 TYTLSFKSNERESIT
-104 KSMKG
+104 KSM
-109 WSNVPGGGA
+109 N
-118 VGVTQSG
+118 
-125 DMITVDFSSAGGTV
+125 
-139 YCDQTTVKDN
+139 
-149 VYGVKIEYKTAEA
+149 
-162 GKTSEFHLFNTYSS
+162 
-176 WSAIKTNIPV
+176 
-186 TDEWQ
+186 
-191 TYEGTFTATSDK
+191 
-203 DRVTLQVNNA
+203 
-213 SYTSI
+213 
-218 PLQFRN
+218 
-224 IVISDITKQTVT
+224 
-236 AGSAIGTLP
+236 
-245 EVPAKDGYTN
+245 
-255 GRWEIDGKKITAETV
+255 
-270 YNYGADKVAE
+270 
-280 AAYDKL
+280 
-286 NKLTFLPDS
+286 
-295 YNVNMAKAAYWGR
+295 
-308 YNVPESGEDGSV
+308 
-320 KLVGSVTPNV
+320 
-330 YGNVAFGVKNFAVE
+330 
-344 TGKTYVIEMR
+344 
-354 MKGNVN
+354 
-360 VNIAVDTV
+360 
-368 WKTLYDGVAPSEYA
+368 
-382 DYVFEYTAV
+382 
-391 EGNKGVLNLL
+391 
-401 FQFKAGDTN
+401 
-410 ICISSLRI
+410 
-418 YEKIS
+418 
-423 KLFAGNEEV
+423 
-432 IGELP
+432 
-437 EIPAK
+437 
-442 EGYEGYWAIDGE
+442 
-454 KITADTVYN
+454 
-463 YGADKI
+463 
-469 AVLTYVKSYRLTFVN
+469 
-484 PGDSIS
+484 
-490 KSMEGWW
+490 GWW
-497 SESSGANGITQSGDM
+497 SGSGGANGITQSGDL

-517 SSAGNVA
+517 SAAGNVA
-524 HCDGVNLTAGKTY
+524 YCDGVNLTAGKTY
-537 GISVEYKKVSGGGKF
+537 SISVEYKKVSGGGKF
-552 HIFYSGSSWKLIKDW
+552 HIFYKGSSWKLIKDW
-567 IPSGDEWT
+567 ISSGDEWV
-575 TYTTTFTAAIDAG
+575 TYTTTFTAAIDADT
-588 AFIIQNP
+588 FIIQNP

-600 SVVQFRNIIVSEI
+600 SVVQFKNVIFYETTEMTVTAGSAIGTLPEVPVKEGYEGYWTIDGEKITTETVYNYGVDKIAVPTYVKSYRLTFANPGDSITNSMNGWFAHSGNANGITQSEDTITVDFSAAGKTAYCSLTAVEGKSYGIKIEYKTAESGKTSKFRLYNTYNKWNLIGTIGATDAWQTLEGTFVATTNKDRVTLQVDEEYKDIPLQFRNIIVSEI
-613 IDTFKIEEGKAVGI
+613 IDTFKIEEGKAVGT
-627 LPEVPVKDGYD
+627 LPEVPVKEGYD

-749 TEPGYEWFFNGWY
+749 TEPGYDWFFNGWY

-791 GGNISV
+791 GENISV

-807 MTVTAGSAIGTL
+807 MTVTAGSTIGTL

-1179 LKNLKGGTYVSNTM
+1179 LKNLKGGTYVLNTM

-1202 IEKYAKNSTDIIST
+1202 TEKYAKNSTDIIST

-1240 YYNEVNV
+1240 YYYEVNV

-1271 VYRLINSNSSVVS
+1271 VYRLINSNSSAVS
-1284 TIKQVT
+1284 TIEQVT

-1609 HSDIQN
+1609 HSDLQN

-1853 EKVYKDSATEALKV
+1853 EKVYKDSATEALKA

-1927 SGEWETVELASTDG
+1927 SGEWETIELASSHG

-1951 DGTLEYSFIVT
+1951 DGTLEYSVIVT

>member
-24 FVFDEREPFNG
+24 FVENERKPFNG

-40 VRKSADK
+40 VRESADE

-76 MSSGVGLAQAAGE
+76 ISSGVSSIWAAAE
-89 SYTLSFKSNERESIT
+89 TYTLSFKSNERESIT
-104 KSMKG
+104 KSM
-109 WSNVPGGGA
+109 N
-118 VGVTQSG
+118 
-125 DMITVDFSSAGGTV
+125 
-139 YCDQTTVKDN
+139 
-149 VYGVKIEYKTAEA
+149 
-162 GKTSEFHLFNTYSS
+162 
-176 WSAIKTNIPV
+176 
-186 TDEWQ
+186 
-191 TYEGTFTATSDK
+191 
-203 DRVTLQVNNA
+203 
-213 SYTSI
+213 
-218 PLQFRN
+218 
-224 IVISDITKQTVT
+224 
-236 AGSAIGTLP
+236 
-245 EVPAKDGYTN
+245 
-255 GRWEIDGKKITAETV
+255 
-270 YNYGADKVAE
+270 
-280 AAYDKL
+280 
-286 NKLTFLPDS
+286 
-295 YNVNMAKAAYWGR
+295 
-308 YNVPESGEDGSV
+308 
-320 KLVGSVTPNV
+320 
-330 YGNVAFGVKNFAVE
+330 
-344 TGKTYVIEMR
+344 
-354 MKGNVN
+354 
-360 VNIAVDTV
+360 
-368 WKTLYDGVAPSEYA
+368 
-382 DYVFEYTAV
+382 
-391 EGNKGVLNLL
+391 
-401 FQFKAGDTN
+401 
-410 ICISSLRI
+410 
-418 YEKIS
+418 
-423 KLFAGNEEV
+423 
-432 IGELP
+432 
-437 EIPAK
+437 
-442 EGYEGYWAIDGE
+442 
-454 KITADTVYN
+454 
-463 YGADKI
+463 
-469 AVLTYVKSYRLTFVN
+469 
-484 PGDSIS
+484 
-490 KSMEGWW
+490 GWW
-497 SESSGANGITQSGDM
+497 SGSGGANGITQSGDL

-517 SSAGNVA
+517 SAAGNVA
-524 HCDGVNLTAGKTY
+524 YCDGVNLTAGKTY
-537 GISVEYKKVSGGGKF
+537 SISVEYKKVSGGGKF
-552 HIFYSGSSWKLIKDW
+552 HIFYKGSSWKLIKDW
-567 IPSGDEWT
+567 ISSGDEWA
-575 TYTTTFTAAIDAG
+575 TYTTTFTAAIDADT
-588 AFIIQNP
+588 FIIQNP

-600 SVVQFRNIIVSEI
+600 SVVQFKNVIFYETTEMTVTAGSAIG
-613 IDTFKIEEGKAVGI
+613 T
-627 LPEVPVKDGYD
+627 LPEVPVKDGYNGYWTID
-638 GYWTIDGEKITA
+638 GEKITADTVYNYGGNKTAVAEYKVAYKLSFGSNDYDMASSAETWTRHKAPTVENGVATLTRSASDGKINYAAGVGKYDVEAGKTYKVKLRFKTDANIRFVMSTEVPDYNAKIIPDSSYNYSDYTDISYDYVATKSGKLDFIFQLLGGEGNIFVKDFYCYEEIADSVTVTENDKIGVLPEIPVKEGYEGYWTIDGEKITA

-675 TFRSNDYD
+675 TFRLNDYD

-807 MTVTAGSAIGTL
+807 MTVTAGSTIGTL

-939 YIEVAKTRFSDNVSL
+939 YIEVAKTRFSDNVRL

-1202 IEKYAKNSTDIIST
+1202 TEKYAKNSTDIIST

-1240 YYNEVNV
+1240 YYYEVNV

-1271 VYRLINSNSSVVS
+1271 VYRLINSNSSAVS

-1298 SVAKFEIRNGDTITT
+1298 SVTKFEIRNGDTITT

-1392 RTADEIERNPLTA
+1392 RAADEIERNPLTA

-1603 EDGSEK
+1603 EGGSEK
-1609 HSDIQN
+1609 HSGIQN
-1615 NSVGAVNGVSN
+1615 NSVGALNGVSN
-1626 GSSLSSSEADLG
+1626 GSSLSSSDADLG

-1740 TSNFSSKKW
+1740 TTSIINKW
-1749 NPTLYKLNKG
+1749 SPTLYKLNKG

>member
-24 FVFDEREPFNG
+24 FVENERKPFNG

-40 VRKSADK
+40 VRESADE

-76 MSSGVGLAQAAGE
+76 ISSGVSSIWAAAE
-89 SYTLSFKSNERESIT
+89 TYTLSFKSNERESIT
-104 KSMKG
+104 KSMNG
-109 WSNVPGGGA
+109 WWSGSGGA
-118 VGVTQSG
+118 NGITQSG
-125 DMITVDFSSAGGTV
+125 DLITVDFSAAGNV
-139 YCDQTTVKDN
+139 AYCD
-149 VYGVKIEYKTAEA
+149 GVNLTA
-162 GKTSEFHLFNTYSS
+162 GKTYSISVEYKKVSGGGKFHIFYKGSS
-176 WSAIKTNIPV
+176 WKLIKDWISSG
-186 TDEWQ
+186 DEWA
-191 TYEGTFTATSDK
+191 TYTTTFTAAIDADTFIIQNPNTTEES
-203 DRVTLQVNNA
+203 VV
-213 SYTSI
+213 
-218 PLQFRN
+218 QFKN
-224 IVISDITKQTVT
+224 VIFYETTEMTVT

-245 EVPAKDGYTN
+245 EVPVKEGYEGYWT
-255 GRWEIDGKKITAETV
+255 IDGEKITADTI
-270 YNYGADKVAE
+270 YSYGANKTAVAEYKVAYKLSFGSNDYDMASSAETWTRHKAPTVENGVATLTRSASDGTINYAAGVGKYDVE
-280 AAYDKL
+280 A
-286 NKLTFLPDS
+286 
-295 YNVNMAKAAYWGR
+295 
-308 YNVPESGEDGSV
+308 
-320 KLVGSVTPNV
+320 
-330 YGNVAFGVKNFAVE
+330 
-344 TGKTYVIEMR
+344 GKTYKVKLR
-354 MKGNVN
+354 FKTDA
-360 VNIAVDTV
+360 NIRFVMSTEVPDYNAKIIPDSSYNYSDYTDIS
-368 WKTLYDGVAPSEYA
+368 Y
-382 DYVFEYTAV
+382 DYVATKSGKLDFIFQLLGG
-391 EGNKGVLNLL
+391 EGNIFVKDFYCYEEIADSVTVTENDKIGV
-401 FQFKAGDTN
+401 
-410 ICISSLRI
+410 
-418 YEKIS
+418 
-423 KLFAGNEEV
+423 
-432 IGELP
+432 LP

-454 KITADTVYN
+454 KIDENAEYN
-463 YGADKI
+463 YVSDKV
-469 AVLTYVKSYRLTFVN
+469 AVPAYAKIYSLSFKTER
-484 PGDSIS
+484 DSIT
-490 KSMEGWW
+490 KSMNGWFAQ
-497 SESSGANGITQSGDM
+497 SGNVNGIEQSDDL

-517 SSAGNVA
+517 SLAGGTVYCNQTTV
-524 HCDGVNLTAGKTY
+524 TGKTY
-537 GISVEYKKVSGGGKF
+537 GIKVEYKTAEAGKTSEF
-552 HIFYSGSSWKLIKDW
+552 HLFNTYTAWKAIKTN
-567 IPSGDEWT
+567 IPVTDEWK
-575 TYTTTFTAAIDAG
+575 TYEGTFTA
-588 AFIIQNP
+588 
-595 NTTEE
+595 TTDTDRVTLQVNNANYT
-600 SVVQFRNIIVSEI
+600 SIPLQFRNIIISE
-613 IDTFKIEEGKAVGI
+613 
-627 LPEVPVKDGYD
+627 
-638 GYWTIDGEKITA
+638 
-650 DTVYNY
+650 
-656 GADKVA
+656 
-662 VPVYEEMKQQYTL
+662 
-675 TFRSNDYD
+675 
-683 MASTTD
+683 TTE
-689 WAYNTPTAN
+689 T
-698 EDGGVTMTRDTS
+698 
-710 VATGTPVN
+710 
-718 YAPKKEY
+718 
-725 ELEVGKTYIVRFK
+725 
-738 LKCDNTYINLG
+738 
-749 TEPGYEWFFNGWY
+749 
-762 SNSTYVEYIK
+762 
-772 EFTPTK
+772 
-778 GGSQR
+778 
-783 LIFQLTAG
+783 
-791 GGNISV
+791 
-797 KDFYLYEQSE
+797 
-807 MTVTAGSAIGTL
+807 TVTAGSTIGTL
-819 PEVPAKD
+819 PEVPTKD

-902 TLSGANRL
+902 TLSGSNRL

-939 YIEVAKTRFSDNVSL
+939 YIEVAKTRFSDNVRL

-1202 IEKYAKNSTDIIST
+1202 TEKYAKNSTDIIST

-1240 YYNEVNV
+1240 YYYEVNV

-1271 VYRLINSNSSVVS
+1271 VYRLINSNSSAVS

-1392 RTADEIERNPLTA
+1392 RAADEIERNPLTA

-1603 EDGSEK
+1603 KDGSEK

-1615 NSVGAVNGVSN
+1615 NSVGALNGVSN
-1626 GSSLSSSEADLG
+1626 GSSLSSSDADLG
-1638 IYQGSDIHS
+1638 IYQGSDIRS

-1740 TSNFSSKKW
+1740 TTSIINKW
-1749 NPTLYKLNKG
+1749 SPALYKLNKG

-1853 EKVYKDSATEALKV
+1853 EKVYKDSATEALKA

>member
-1 MGVCPTARL
+1 
-10 RYDSAGFFEGYTPP
+10 
-24 FVFDEREPFNG
+24 
-35 EKEKN
+35 
-40 VRKSADK
+40 
-47 QEEKMT
+47 MT
-53 KTRKNVTL
+53 RTRKNVTL
-61 IILITCLFAFVGAAF
+61 IILIICFLTFAGAAF
-76 MSSGVGLAQAAGE
+76 IAVNVNEAKAAGE
-89 SYTLSFKSNERESIT
+89 SSTLSFKSNERESIT
-104 KSMKG
+104 KSMNG
-109 WSNVPGGGA
+109 WWSGSGGA
-118 VGVTQSG
+118 NGITQSG
-125 DMITVDFSSAGGTV
+125 DLITVDFSAAGNV
-139 YCDQTTVKDN
+139 AYCD
-149 VYGVKIEYKTAEA
+149 GVNLTA
-162 GKTSEFHLFNTYSS
+162 GKTYSISVEYKKVSGGGKFHIFYKGSS
-176 WSAIKTNIPV
+176 WKLIKDWISSG
-186 TDEWQ
+186 DEWA
-191 TYEGTFTATSDK
+191 TYTTTFTAAIDADTFIIQNPNTTEESVVQFKNVIFYETTEMTVTAGSAIGTLPEVPVKEGYEGYWTIDGEKITADTVYNYGANKTAVAEYKVAYKLSFGSNDYDMASSAETWTRHKAPTVKNGVATLTRSASDGKINYAAGVGKYTIEEGKTYKVKLRFKTDANIRFVMSTEVPDYNAKIIPDSSYDYSDYTDISYDYVATKSGKLDFIFQLLGGEGNIFVK
-203 DRVTLQVNNA
+203 DFYCYEEIADSVTVTENDKIGVLPEIPAKEGYEGYWAIDGKKITVDTVYNYGSNKTAVIAYKKQYALSFKMSDYDMAASAESWKRHKTPTFENGVATLPRAAGDTGAINYAAGVGKYTVETGKNYRLELKIKSDNVCVRFTTEKPDYKAVFINTWVNNA
-213 SYTSI
+213 DYVAYSFDYTATATGPVDFI
-218 PLQFRN
+218 FQLTAGTGNLYIKDFYFYEKN
-224 IVISDITKQTVT
+224 DMAVT

-245 EVPAKDGYTN
+245 EVPAKDGYN
-255 GRWEIDGKKITAETV
+255 
-270 YNYGADKVAE
+270 
-280 AAYDKL
+280 
-286 NKLTFLPDS
+286 
-295 YNVNMAKAAYWGR
+295 
-308 YNVPESGEDGSV
+308 
-320 KLVGSVTPNV
+320 
-330 YGNVAFGVKNFAVE
+330 
-344 TGKTYVIEMR
+344 
-354 MKGNVN
+354 
-360 VNIAVDTV
+360 
-368 WKTLYDGVAPSEYA
+368 
-382 DYVFEYTAV
+382 
-391 EGNKGVLNLL
+391 
-401 FQFKAGDTN
+401 
-410 ICISSLRI
+410 
-418 YEKIS
+418 
-423 KLFAGNEEV
+423 
-432 IGELP
+432 
-437 EIPAK
+437 
-442 EGYEGYWAIDGE
+442 
-454 KITADTVYN
+454 
-463 YGADKI
+463 
-469 AVLTYVKSYRLTFVN
+469 
-484 PGDSIS
+484 
-490 KSMEGWW
+490 
-497 SESSGANGITQSGDM
+497 
-512 ITVDF
+512 
-517 SSAGNVA
+517 
-524 HCDGVNLTAGKTY
+524 
-537 GISVEYKKVSGGGKF
+537 
-552 HIFYSGSSWKLIKDW
+552 
-567 IPSGDEWT
+567 
-575 TYTTTFTAAIDAG
+575 
-588 AFIIQNP
+588 
-595 NTTEE
+595 
-600 SVVQFRNIIVSEI
+600 
-613 IDTFKIEEGKAVGI
+613 
-627 LPEVPVKDGYD
+627 

-675 TFRSNDYD
+675 TFRLNDYD

-710 VATGTPVN
+710 VAAGTPVN

-939 YIEVAKTRFSDNVSL
+939 YIEVAKTAFADNENL
-954 LALLEGLET
+954 LTLLESLET

-1202 IEKYAKNSTDIIST
+1202 TEKYAKNSTDIIST

-1392 RTADEIERNPLTA
+1392 RAADEIERNPLTA

-1497 NFDHEVEEPIY
+1497 NFGHEVEEPIY

>member
-1 MGVCPTARL
+1 
-10 RYDSAGFFEGYTPP
+10 
-24 FVFDEREPFNG
+24 
-35 EKEKN
+35 
-40 VRKSADK
+40 
-47 QEEKMT
+47 MT

-76 MSSGVGLAQAAGE
+76 ISSGAGLAQAAGE
-89 SYTLSFKSNERESIT
+89 SYTLSFRTSDYDMAASAESWKRHKTPTFENGVATLPRVEGDTGAINYAAGVGKYTVETGKNYRLELKIKS
-104 KSMKG
+104 
-109 WSNVPGGGA
+109 
-118 VGVTQSG
+118 
-125 DMITVDFSSAGGTV
+125 
-139 YCDQTTVKDN
+139 DN
-149 VYGVKIEYKTAEA
+149 VCVRFTTEKPDYKAVFIDT
-162 GKTSEFHLFNTYSS
+162 
-176 WSAIKTNIPV
+176 W
-186 TDEWQ
+186 
-191 TYEGTFTATSDK
+191 
-203 DRVTLQVNNA
+203 VNNA
-213 SYTSI
+213 DYVAYSFDYTATATGLVDFI
-218 PLQFRN
+218 FQLTAGTGNLYIKDFYFYEKN
-224 IVISDITKQTVT
+224 DMAVT

-245 EVPAKDGYTN
+245 EVPAKDGCDGYWT
-255 GRWEIDGKKITAETV
+255 IDGEKITADTI
-270 YNYGADKVAE
+270 YNYGANKTAVAEYKVAYKLSFGSNDYDMASSAETWTRYKAPTVENGVATLTRLASDGTINYAAGVGKYDVE
-280 AAYDKL
+280 A
-286 NKLTFLPDS
+286 
-295 YNVNMAKAAYWGR
+295 
-308 YNVPESGEDGSV
+308 
-320 KLVGSVTPNV
+320 
-330 YGNVAFGVKNFAVE
+330 
-344 TGKTYVIEMR
+344 GKTYKVKLR
-354 MKGNVN
+354 FKTDA
-360 VNIAVDTV
+360 NIRFVMSTEVPDYNAKIIPDSSYNYSDYTDIS
-368 WKTLYDGVAPSEYA
+368 Y
-382 DYVFEYTAV
+382 DYVATKSGKLDFIFQLLSG
-391 EGNKGVLNLL
+391 EGNIFVKDFYCYEELADSVTVTENDKIGV
-401 FQFKAGDTN
+401 
-410 ICISSLRI
+410 
-418 YEKIS
+418 
-423 KLFAGNEEV
+423 
-432 IGELP
+432 LP
-437 EIPAK
+437 EIPVK

-463 YGADKI
+463 YGSNKTAVI
-469 AVLTYVKSYRLTFVN
+469 A
-484 PGDSIS
+484 
-490 KSMEGWW
+490 
-497 SESSGANGITQSGDM
+497 
-512 ITVDF
+512 
-517 SSAGNVA
+517 
-524 HCDGVNLTAGKTY
+524 
-537 GISVEYKKVSGGGKF
+537 YKKQYALS
-552 HIFYSGSSWKLIKDW
+552 
-567 IPSGDEWT
+567 
-575 TYTTTFTAAIDAG
+575 
-588 AFIIQNP
+588 
-595 NTTEE
+595 
-600 SVVQFRNIIVSEI
+600 
-613 IDTFKIEEGKAVGI
+613 FK
-627 LPEVPVKDGYD
+627 
-638 GYWTIDGEKITA
+638 
-650 DTVYNY
+650 
-656 GADKVA
+656 
-662 VPVYEEMKQQYTL
+662 M
-675 TFRSNDYD
+675 SDYD
-683 MASTTD
+683 MAASAETWTRHK
-689 WAYNTPTAN
+689 APTVEN
-698 EDGGVTMTRDTS
+698 G
-710 VATGTPVN
+710 VATLPRAAGDTGAIN
-718 YAPKKEY
+718 YAAG
-725 ELEVGKTYIVRFK
+725 VGKYTVETGKNYRLELKIKSDNVCVRF
-738 LKCDNTYINLG
+738 T
-749 TEPGYEWFFNGWY
+749 TEKPDYKAVFIDTWVNNADYVAY
-762 SNSTYVEYIK
+762 SFDYTATATGLVD
-772 EFTPTK
+772 F
-778 GGSQR
+778 
-783 LIFQLTAG
+783 IFQLTAG
-791 GGNISV
+791 TGNLYI
-797 KDFYLYEQSE
+797 KDFYFYEKND
-807 MTVTAGSAIGTL
+807 MAVTAGSAIGTL
-819 PEVPAKD
+819 PEVPVKE
-826 GYNGYWTID
+826 GYEGYWTID

-902 TLSGANRL
+902 TLSGSNRL

-939 YIEVAKTRFSDNVSL
+939 YIEVAKTAFADNENL
-954 LALLEGLET
+954 LTLLESLET

-1163 VNVPAS
+1163 VNVAAS

-1271 VYRLINSNSSVVS
+1271 VYRLINSNSSAVS
-1284 TIKQVT
+1284 TIEQVT

-1298 SVAKFEIRNGDTITT
+1298 SVTKFEIRNGDTITT

-1329 FDIEGVGVLAFINT
+1329 FDIESVGVLAFINT

-1392 RTADEIERNPLTA
+1392 RAADEIERNPLTA

-1615 NSVGAVNGVSN
+1615 NSVGALNGVSN
-1626 GSSLSSSEADLG
+1626 GSSLSSSDADLG

-1740 TSNFSSKKW
+1740 TTSIINKW
-1749 NPTLYKLNKG
+1749 SPTLYKLNKG

>member
-1 MGVCPTARL
+1 
-10 RYDSAGFFEGYTPP
+10 
-24 FVFDEREPFNG
+24 
-35 EKEKN
+35 
-40 VRKSADK
+40 
-47 QEEKMT
+47 MT

-76 MSSGVGLAQAAGE
+76 IAVNVNEAKAAGE

-104 KSMKG
+104 KSMNG
-109 WSNVPGGGA
+109 WWSGSGGA
-118 VGVTQSG
+118 NGITQSG
-125 DMITVDFSSAGGTV
+125 DLITVDFSAAGNV
-139 YCDQTTVKDN
+139 AYCD
-149 VYGVKIEYKTAEA
+149 GVNLTA
-162 GKTSEFHLFNTYSS
+162 GKTYSISVEYKKVSGGGKFHIFYKGSS
-176 WSAIKTNIPV
+176 WNLIKDWISSG
-186 TDEWQ
+186 DEWA
-191 TYEGTFTATSDK
+191 TYTTTFTAAIDADTFIIQNPNTTEDS
-203 DRVTLQVNNA
+203 VV
-213 SYTSI
+213 
-218 PLQFRN
+218 QFKN
-224 IVISDITKQTVT
+224 VIFYETTEMTVT

-245 EVPAKDGYTN
+245 EVPAKDGCDGYWT
-255 GRWEIDGKKITAETV
+255 IDGEKITADTV
-270 YNYGADKVAE
+270 YNYGGNKTAVAEYKVAYKLSFGSNDYDMASSAE
-280 AAYDKL
+280 TWTRYKAPTVENGVATLTRSASDGKINYAA
-286 NKLTFLPDS
+286 
-295 YNVNMAKAAYWGR
+295 G
-308 YNVPESGEDGSV
+308 
-320 KLVGSVTPNV
+320 VGK
-330 YGNVAFGVKNFAVE
+330 YMIE
-344 TGKTYVIEMR
+344 EGKTYKVKLR
-354 MKGNVN
+354 FKTDA
-360 VNIAVDTV
+360 NIRFIMSTEVPDYNAKIIPDRSYNYSDYTDIS
-368 WKTLYDGVAPSEYA
+368 Y
-382 DYVFEYTAV
+382 DYVATKSGKLDFIFQLLGG
-391 EGNKGVLNLL
+391 EGNIFVKDFYCYEEIADSVTVTENDKIGV
-401 FQFKAGDTN
+401 
-410 ICISSLRI
+410 
-418 YEKIS
+418 
-423 KLFAGNEEV
+423 
-432 IGELP
+432 LP

-454 KITADTVYN
+454 KIDENAEYN
-463 YGADKI
+463 YVSDKV
-469 AVLTYVKSYRLTFVN
+469 AVPAYAKIYSLSFKTER
-484 PGDSIS
+484 DSIT
-490 KSMEGWW
+490 KSMNGWFAQ
-497 SESSGANGITQSGDM
+497 SGNVNGIEQSDDL

-517 SSAGNVA
+517 SLAGGTVYCNQTTV
-524 HCDGVNLTAGKTY
+524 TGKTY
-537 GISVEYKKVSGGGKF
+537 GIKVEYKTAEAGKTSEF
-552 HIFYSGSSWKLIKDW
+552 HLFNTYTAWKAIKTN
-567 IPSGDEWT
+567 IPVTDEWK
-575 TYTTTFTAAIDAG
+575 TYEGTFTA
-588 AFIIQNP
+588 
-595 NTTEE
+595 TTDTDRVTLQVNNANYT
-600 SVVQFRNIIVSEI
+600 SIPLQFRNIIISE
-613 IDTFKIEEGKAVGI
+613 
-627 LPEVPVKDGYD
+627 
-638 GYWTIDGEKITA
+638 
-650 DTVYNY
+650 
-656 GADKVA
+656 
-662 VPVYEEMKQQYTL
+662 
-675 TFRSNDYD
+675 
-683 MASTTD
+683 TTE
-689 WAYNTPTAN
+689 T
-698 EDGGVTMTRDTS
+698 
-710 VATGTPVN
+710 
-718 YAPKKEY
+718 
-725 ELEVGKTYIVRFK
+725 
-738 LKCDNTYINLG
+738 
-749 TEPGYEWFFNGWY
+749 
-762 SNSTYVEYIK
+762 
-772 EFTPTK
+772 
-778 GGSQR
+778 
-783 LIFQLTAG
+783 
-791 GGNISV
+791 
-797 KDFYLYEQSE
+797 
-807 MTVTAGSAIGTL
+807 TVTAGSTIGTL

-939 YIEVAKTRFSDNVSL
+939 YIEVAKTAFADNVSL

-1202 IEKYAKNSTDIIST
+1202 TEKYAKNSTDIIST

-1271 VYRLINSNSSVVS
+1271 VYRLINSNSSAVS

-1298 SVAKFEIRNGDTITT
+1298 SVTKFEIRNGDTITT

-1497 NFDHEVEEPIY
+1497 NFGHEVEEPIY

-1609 HSDIQN
+1609 HSDLQN
-1615 NSVGAVNGVSN
+1615 NSVGALNGVSN

-1722 DANGNKQVV
+1722 DANGNKQVF

-1951 DGTLEYSFIVT
+1951 DGTLEYSVIVT

>member
-24 FVFDEREPFNG
+24 FVENERKPFNG

-40 VRKSADK
+40 VRESADE

-76 MSSGVGLAQAAGE
+76 ISSGVSSIWAAAE
-89 SYTLSFKSNERESIT
+89 TYTLSFKSNERESIT
-104 KSMKG
+104 KSMNG
-109 WSNVPGGGA
+109 WWSGSGGA
-118 VGVTQSG
+118 NGITQSG
-125 DMITVDFSSAGGTV
+125 DLITVDFSAAGNV
-139 YCDQTTVKDN
+139 AYCD
-149 VYGVKIEYKTAEA
+149 GVNLTA
-162 GKTSEFHLFNTYSS
+162 GKTYSISVEYKKVSGGGKFHIFYKGSS
-176 WSAIKTNIPV
+176 WKLIKDWISSG
-186 TDEWQ
+186 DEWA
-191 TYEGTFTATSDK
+191 TYTTTFTAAIDADTFIIQNPNTTEES
-203 DRVTLQVNNA
+203 VV
-213 SYTSI
+213 
-218 PLQFRN
+218 QFKN
-224 IVISDITKQTVT
+224 VIFYETTEMTVT

-245 EVPAKDGYTN
+245 EVPVKDGYN
-255 GRWEIDGKKITAETV
+255 GYWTIDGEKITADTI
-270 YNYGADKVAE
+270 YSYGANKTAVAEYKVAYKLSFGSNDYDMASSAETWTRHKAPTVENGVATLTRSASDGTINYAAGVGKYDVE
-280 AAYDKL
+280 A
-286 NKLTFLPDS
+286 
-295 YNVNMAKAAYWGR
+295 
-308 YNVPESGEDGSV
+308 
-320 KLVGSVTPNV
+320 
-330 YGNVAFGVKNFAVE
+330 
-344 TGKTYVIEMR
+344 GKTYKVKLR
-354 MKGNVN
+354 FKTDA
-360 VNIAVDTV
+360 NIRFVMSTEVPDYNAKIIPDSSYNYSDYTDIS
-368 WKTLYDGVAPSEYA
+368 Y
-382 DYVFEYTAV
+382 DYVATKSGKLDFIFQLLGG
-391 EGNKGVLNLL
+391 EGNIFVKDFYCYEEIADSVTVTENDKIGV
-401 FQFKAGDTN
+401 
-410 ICISSLRI
+410 
-418 YEKIS
+418 
-423 KLFAGNEEV
+423 
-432 IGELP
+432 LP

-454 KITADTVYN
+454 KIDENAEYN
-463 YGADKI
+463 YVSDKV
-469 AVLTYVKSYRLTFVN
+469 AVPAYAKIYSLSFKTER
-484 PGDSIS
+484 DSIT
-490 KSMEGWW
+490 KSMNGWFAQ
-497 SESSGANGITQSGDM
+497 SGNVNGIEQSDDL

-517 SSAGNVA
+517 SLAGGTVYCNQTTV
-524 HCDGVNLTAGKTY
+524 TGKTY
-537 GISVEYKKVSGGGKF
+537 GIKVEYKTAEAGKTSEF
-552 HIFYSGSSWKLIKDW
+552 HLFNTYTAWKAIKTN
-567 IPSGDEWT
+567 IPVTDEWK
-575 TYTTTFTAAIDAG
+575 TYEGTFTA
-588 AFIIQNP
+588 
-595 NTTEE
+595 TTDTDRVTLQVNNANYT
-600 SVVQFRNIIVSEI
+600 SIPLQFRNIIISE
-613 IDTFKIEEGKAVGI
+613 
-627 LPEVPVKDGYD
+627 
-638 GYWTIDGEKITA
+638 
-650 DTVYNY
+650 
-656 GADKVA
+656 
-662 VPVYEEMKQQYTL
+662 
-675 TFRSNDYD
+675 
-683 MASTTD
+683 TTE
-689 WAYNTPTAN
+689 T
-698 EDGGVTMTRDTS
+698 
-710 VATGTPVN
+710 
-718 YAPKKEY
+718 
-725 ELEVGKTYIVRFK
+725 
-738 LKCDNTYINLG
+738 
-749 TEPGYEWFFNGWY
+749 
-762 SNSTYVEYIK
+762 
-772 EFTPTK
+772 
-778 GGSQR
+778 
-783 LIFQLTAG
+783 
-791 GGNISV
+791 
-797 KDFYLYEQSE
+797 
-807 MTVTAGSAIGTL
+807 TVTAGSTIGTL
-819 PEVPAKD
+819 PEVPTKD

-902 TLSGANRL
+902 TLSGSNRL

-939 YIEVAKTRFSDNVSL
+939 YIEVAKTRFSDNVRL

-1202 IEKYAKNSTDIIST
+1202 TEKYAKNSTDIIST

-1240 YYNEVNV
+1240 YYYEVNV

-1271 VYRLINSNSSVVS
+1271 VYRLINSNSSAVS

-1392 RTADEIERNPLTA
+1392 RAADEIERNPLTA

-1497 NFDHEVEEPIY
+1497 NFGHEVEEPIY

-1603 EDGSEK
+1603 KDGSEK

-1615 NSVGAVNGVSN
+1615 NSVGALNGVSN
-1626 GSSLSSSEADLG
+1626 GSSLSSSDADLG
-1638 IYQGSDIHS
+1638 IYQGSDIRS

-1740 TSNFSSKKW
+1740 TTSIINKW
-1749 NPTLYKLNKG
+1749 SPALYKLNKG

-1853 EKVYKDSATEALKV
+1853 EKVYKDSATEALKA

>member
-1 MGVCPTARL
+1 
-10 RYDSAGFFEGYTPP
+10 
-24 FVFDEREPFNG
+24 
-35 EKEKN
+35 
-40 VRKSADK
+40 
-47 QEEKMT
+47 MT

-76 MSSGVGLAQAAGE
+76 IAVNVNEAKAAGE

-104 KSMKG
+104 KSMNG
-109 WSNVPGGGA
+109 WWSGSGGA
-118 VGVTQSG
+118 NGITQSG
-125 DMITVDFSSAGGTV
+125 DLITVDFSAAGNV
-139 YCDQTTVKDN
+139 AYCD
-149 VYGVKIEYKTAEA
+149 GVNLTA
-162 GKTSEFHLFNTYSS
+162 GKTYSISVEYKKVSGGGKFHIFYKGSS
-176 WSAIKTNIPV
+176 WKLIKDWISSG
-186 TDEWQ
+186 DEWA
-191 TYEGTFTATSDK
+191 TYTTTFTAAIDADTFIIQNPNTTEES
-203 DRVTLQVNNA
+203 VV
-213 SYTSI
+213 
-218 PLQFRN
+218 QFKN
-224 IVISDITKQTVT
+224 VIFYETTEMTVT

-245 EVPAKDGYTN
+245 EVPVKEGCEGYWT
-255 GRWEIDGKKITAETV
+255 IDGEKITADTV
-270 YNYGADKVAE
+270 YNYGANKTAVAEYKVAYKLSFGSNDYDMASSAETWTRHKAPTVENGVATLTRSASDGTINYAAGVGKYDVE
-280 AAYDKL
+280 A
-286 NKLTFLPDS
+286 
-295 YNVNMAKAAYWGR
+295 
-308 YNVPESGEDGSV
+308 
-320 KLVGSVTPNV
+320 
-330 YGNVAFGVKNFAVE
+330 
-344 TGKTYVIEMR
+344 GKTYKVKLR
-354 MKGNVN
+354 FKTDA
-360 VNIAVDTV
+360 NIRFVMSTEVPDYNAKIIPDSSYNYSDYTDIS
-368 WKTLYDGVAPSEYA
+368 Y
-382 DYVFEYTAV
+382 DYVATKSGKLDFIFQLLGG
-391 EGNKGVLNLL
+391 EGNIFVKDFYCYEEIADSVTVTENDKIGV
-401 FQFKAGDTN
+401 
-410 ICISSLRI
+410 
-418 YEKIS
+418 
-423 KLFAGNEEV
+423 
-432 IGELP
+432 LP

-454 KITADTVYN
+454 KIDENAEYN
-463 YGADKI
+463 YVSDKV
-469 AVLTYVKSYRLTFVN
+469 AVPAYAKIYSLSFKTER
-484 PGDSIS
+484 DSIT
-490 KSMEGWW
+490 KSMNGWFAQ
-497 SESSGANGITQSGDM
+497 SGNVNGIEQSDDL

-517 SSAGNVA
+517 SLAGGTVYCNQTTV
-524 HCDGVNLTAGKTY
+524 TGKTY
-537 GISVEYKKVSGGGKF
+537 GIKVEYKTAEAGKTSEF
-552 HIFYSGSSWKLIKDW
+552 HLFNTYTAWKAIKTN
-567 IPSGDEWT
+567 IPVTDEWK
-575 TYTTTFTAAIDAG
+575 TYEGTFTA
-588 AFIIQNP
+588 
-595 NTTEE
+595 TTDTDRVTLQVNNANYT
-600 SVVQFRNIIVSEI
+600 SIPLQFRNIIISE
-613 IDTFKIEEGKAVGI
+613 
-627 LPEVPVKDGYD
+627 
-638 GYWTIDGEKITA
+638 
-650 DTVYNY
+650 
-656 GADKVA
+656 
-662 VPVYEEMKQQYTL
+662 
-675 TFRSNDYD
+675 
-683 MASTTD
+683 TTE
-689 WAYNTPTAN
+689 T
-698 EDGGVTMTRDTS
+698 
-710 VATGTPVN
+710 
-718 YAPKKEY
+718 
-725 ELEVGKTYIVRFK
+725 
-738 LKCDNTYINLG
+738 
-749 TEPGYEWFFNGWY
+749 
-762 SNSTYVEYIK
+762 
-772 EFTPTK
+772 
-778 GGSQR
+778 
-783 LIFQLTAG
+783 
-791 GGNISV
+791 
-797 KDFYLYEQSE
+797 
-807 MTVTAGSAIGTL
+807 TVTAGSTIGTL

-939 YIEVAKTRFSDNVSL
+939 YIEVAKTAFADNVSL

-1202 IEKYAKNSTDIIST
+1202 TEKYAKNSTDIIST

-1271 VYRLINSNSSVVS
+1271 VYRLINSNSSAVS

-1298 SVAKFEIRNGDTITT
+1298 SVTKFEIRNGDTITT

-1497 NFDHEVEEPIY
+1497 NFGHEVEEPIY

-1740 TSNFSSKKW
+1740 TTSIINKW
-1749 NPTLYKLNKG
+1749 SPTLYKLNKG

>member
-1 MGVCPTARL
+1 
-10 RYDSAGFFEGYTPP
+10 
-24 FVFDEREPFNG
+24 
-35 EKEKN
+35 
-40 VRKSADK
+40 
-47 QEEKMT
+47 MT
-53 KTRKNVTL
+53 RTRKNVTL
-61 IILITCLFAFVGAAF
+61 IILIICFLTFAGAAF
-76 MSSGVGLAQAAGE
+76 ISSGAGLAQAAGE
-89 SYTLSFKSNERESIT
+89 SYTLSFRTSDYDMASSAETWTRHKAPTVENGVATLPRAAGDTGAINYAAGVGKYTVKTGKNYRLELKIKSD
-104 KSMKG
+104 
-109 WSNVPGGGA
+109 NVCVRFTTEKPDYKA
-118 VGVTQSG
+118 VFIDTWVNNTDYVAYSFDYTATATGP
-125 DMITVDFSSAGGTV
+125 VDFIFQLTAGTGNL
-139 YCDQTTVKDN
+139 YIKDF
-149 VYGVKIEYKTAEA
+149 Y
-162 GKTSEFHLFNTYSS
+162 F
-176 WSAIKTNIPV
+176 
-186 TDEWQ
+186 
-191 TYEGTFTATSDK
+191 YEKNDMA
-203 DRVTLQVNNA
+203 
-213 SYTSI
+213 
-218 PLQFRN
+218 
-224 IVISDITKQTVT
+224 VT

-245 EVPAKDGYTN
+245 EVHAKDGYDGYWT
-255 GRWEIDGKKITAETV
+255 IDGEKITAETV
-270 YNYGADKVAE
+270 YNYGADKVAV
-280 AAYDKL
+280 AKYAVV
-286 NKLTFLPDS
+286 NKLTFLSDG
-295 YNVNMAKAAYWGR
+295 YEYDMAA
-308 YNVPESGEDGSV
+308 NGSWADDI
-320 KLVGSVTPNV
+320 T
-330 YGNVAFGVKNFAVE
+330 
-344 TGKTYVIEMR
+344 
-354 MKGNVN
+354 
-360 VNIAVDTV
+360 
-368 WKTLYDGVAPSEYA
+368 DGVATISRVAADGTKNYRPGAGKFKVVAGQKYRLYLSVKTDSEIRFVLSSEKPNWSMKFMPDSTVNNPDFV
-382 DYVFEYTAV
+382 DYVIDYVPNASGDFQLIFQLLGG
-391 EGNKGVLNLL
+391 EGN
-401 FQFKAGDTN
+401 
-410 ICISSLRI
+410 I
-418 YEKIS
+418 YIKNFRFC
-423 KLFAGNEEV
+423 KLIERKFESETA

-437 EIPAK
+437 VIPEIT
-442 EGYEGYWAIDGE
+442 GYDSYWTIDGE

-463 YGADKI
+463 YGVDKI
-469 AVLTYVKSYRLTFVN
+469 AVPTYVKSYRLTFAN
-484 PGDSIS
+484 PGDSITN
-490 KSMEGWW
+490 SMNGWFAQ
-497 SESSGANGITQSGDM
+497 SGKANGITQSGDT

-517 SSAGNVA
+517 SSAGKTA
-524 HCDGVNLTAGKTY
+524 YCSLTAVEGKSYGIKIEYKTAESGKTSKFRLY
-537 GISVEYKKVSGGGKF
+537 NTYKV
-552 HIFYSGSSWKLIKDW
+552 WNLIDTIGATDAWQTFEGTFVATTNKDRVTLQVDEAYKD
-567 IPSGDEWT
+567 IPL
-575 TYTTTFTAAIDAG
+575 
-588 AFIIQNP
+588 
-595 NTTEE
+595 
-600 SVVQFRNIIVSEI
+600 QFRNIIVSEI
-613 IDTFKIEEGKAVGI
+613 IDTFKIEEGKAVGT
-627 LPEVPVKDGYD
+627 LPEVPVKEGCE
-638 GYWTIDGEKITA
+638 GCWTIDGEKITA

-675 TFRSNDYD
+675 TFRLNDYD

-807 MTVTAGSAIGTL
+807 MTVTAGSTIGTL

-1202 IEKYAKNSTDIIST
+1202 TEKYAKNSTDIIST

-1240 YYNEVNV
+1240 YYYEVNV

-1271 VYRLINSNSSVVS
+1271 VYRLINSNSSAVS

-1392 RTADEIERNPLTA
+1392 RAADEIERNPLTA

-1465 VFFMVHSTCPLEGAA
+1465 MFFMVHSTCPLEGAA

-1603 EDGSEK
+1603 EGGSEK
-1609 HSDIQN
+1609 HSAIQN

>member
-1 MGVCPTARL
+1 
-10 RYDSAGFFEGYTPP
+10 
-24 FVFDEREPFNG
+24 
-35 EKEKN
+35 
-40 VRKSADK
+40 
-47 QEEKMT
+47 MT
-53 KTRKNVTL
+53 RTRKNVTL
-61 IILITCLFAFVGAAF
+61 IILIICFLTFAGAAF
-76 MSSGVGLAQAAGE
+76 MSSGVSSIWAAAE
-89 SYTLSFKSNERESIT
+89 TYTLSFKSNERESIT
-104 KSMKG
+104 KSMEG
-109 WSNVPGGGA
+109 WRSESGKANDI
-118 VGVTQSG
+118 TQSG
-125 DMITVDFSSAGGTV
+125 DLITVDFSA
-139 YCDQTTVKDN
+139 
-149 VYGVKIEYKTAEA
+149 
-162 GKTSEFHLFNTYSS
+162 
-176 WSAIKTNIPV
+176 
-186 TDEWQ
+186 
-191 TYEGTFTATSDK
+191 
-203 DRVTLQVNNA
+203 
-213 SYTSI
+213 
-218 PLQFRN
+218 
-224 IVISDITKQTVT
+224 
-236 AGSAIGTLP
+236 
-245 EVPAKDGYTN
+245 
-255 GRWEIDGKKITAETV
+255 
-270 YNYGADKVAE
+270 
-280 AAYDKL
+280 
-286 NKLTFLPDS
+286 
-295 YNVNMAKAAYWGR
+295 
-308 YNVPESGEDGSV
+308 
-320 KLVGSVTPNV
+320 
-330 YGNVAFGVKNFAVE
+330 
-344 TGKTYVIEMR
+344 
-354 MKGNVN
+354 
-360 VNIAVDTV
+360 
-368 WKTLYDGVAPSEYA
+368 
-382 DYVFEYTAV
+382 
-391 EGNKGVLNLL
+391 
-401 FQFKAGDTN
+401 
-410 ICISSLRI
+410 
-418 YEKIS
+418 
-423 KLFAGNEEV
+423 
-432 IGELP
+432 
-437 EIPAK
+437 
-442 EGYEGYWAIDGE
+442 
-454 KITADTVYN
+454 
-463 YGADKI
+463 
-469 AVLTYVKSYRLTFVN
+469 
-484 PGDSIS
+484 
-490 KSMEGWW
+490 
-497 SESSGANGITQSGDM
+497 
-512 ITVDF
+512 
-517 SSAGNVA
+517 AGNVA
-524 HCDGVNLTAGKTY
+524 YCDGVNLTAGKTY
-537 GISVEYKKVSGGGKF
+537 SISVEYKKVSGGGKF
-552 HIFYSGSSWKLIKDW
+552 HIFYKGSSWKLIKDW
-567 IPSGDEWT
+567 ISSGDEWA
-575 TYTTTFTAAIDAG
+575 TYTTTFTAAIDADT
-588 AFIIQNP
+588 FIIQNP

-600 SVVQFRNIIVSEI
+600 SVVQFKNVIFYETTEMTVTAGSAIGTLPEVPVKEGCEGYWTIDGEKITAETVYNYGVDKIAVPTYVKSYRLTFANPGDSITNSMNGWFAHSGNANGITQSEDTITVDFSAAGKTAYCSLTAVEGKSYGIKIEYKTAESGKTSKFRLYNTYNKWNLIGTIGATDAWQTLEGTFVATTNKDRVTLQVDEEYKDIPLQFRNIIVSEI
-613 IDTFKIEEGKAVGI
+613 IDTFKIEEGKAVGT
-627 LPEVPVKDGYD
+627 LPEVPVKEGYD

-675 TFRSNDYD
+675 TFRLNDYD

-807 MTVTAGSAIGTL
+807 MTVTAGSTIGTL

-1202 IEKYAKNSTDIIST
+1202 TEKYAKNSTDIIST

-1271 VYRLINSNSSVVS
+1271 VYRLINSNSSAVS

-1392 RTADEIERNPLTA
+1392 RAADEIERNPLTA

-1615 NSVGAVNGVSN
+1615 NSVGALNGVSN

-1638 IYQGSDIHS
+1638 IYQGSDIRS

-1740 TSNFSSKKW
+1740 TTSIINKW
-1749 NPTLYKLNKG
+1749 SPTLYKLNKG

>member
-1 MGVCPTARL
+1 
-10 RYDSAGFFEGYTPP
+10 
-24 FVFDEREPFNG
+24 
-35 EKEKN
+35 
-40 VRKSADK
+40 
-47 QEEKMT
+47 MT
-53 KTRKNVTL
+53 RTRKNVSL
-61 IILITCLFAFVGAAF
+61 IILIICFLTFAGAAF
-76 MSSGVGLAQAAGE
+76 ISSGVSSIWAAAE
-89 SYTLSFKSNERESIT
+89 TYTLSFQSSDYDIASSDETWTTYNKATIENGVAKMYRDPSIATSTAVNYGAGVGKYSVEAGKTYIVKFKVMTENMHFNFAAELPAWTTMFSNWVYSANEYTDMSFEYSPTKSGNTRFIFQLDAGGGDIFIKDFYFYEKNEMTVTAGSAIGTLPEVPVKDGYNGYWTIDGEKITTETVYNYGVDKIAVPTYVKSYRLTFANPGDSITNSMNGWFAQSGNANGITQSEDTITVDFSAAGKTAYCSLTAVEGKSYGIKIEYKTAESGKTSKFRLYNTYNKWNLIGTIGATDAWQTLEGTFVATTNKDRVTLQVDEEYKDIPLQFRNIIVSEIIDTFKIEEGKAVGTLPEVPVKEGYEGYWTIDGEKIDENAEYNYVSDKVAVPAYAKIYSLSFKTERDSIT
-104 KSMKG
+104 KSMNG
-109 WSNVPGGGA
+109 WFA
-118 VGVTQSG
+118 QSG
-125 DMITVDFSSAGGTV
+125 NVNGIEQSDDLITVDFSLAGSTV
-139 YCDQTTVKDN
+139 YCNQTTVTGKT
-149 VYGVKIEYKTAEA
+149 YGIKVEYKTAEA
-162 GKTSEFHLFNTYSS
+162 GKTSEFHLFNTYTE
-176 WSAIKTNIPV
+176 WKAIKTNIPV
-186 TDEWQ
+186 TDEWK
-191 TYEGTFTATSDK
+191 TYEGTFTATTDT

-224 IVISDITKQTVT
+224 IVISDITNQ
-236 AGSAIGTLP
+236 
-245 EVPAKDGYTN
+245 
-255 GRWEIDGKKITAETV
+255 
-270 YNYGADKVAE
+270 
-280 AAYDKL
+280 
-286 NKLTFLPDS
+286 
-295 YNVNMAKAAYWGR
+295 
-308 YNVPESGEDGSV
+308 
-320 KLVGSVTPNV
+320 
-330 YGNVAFGVKNFAVE
+330 
-344 TGKTYVIEMR
+344 
-354 MKGNVN
+354 
-360 VNIAVDTV
+360 
-368 WKTLYDGVAPSEYA
+368 
-382 DYVFEYTAV
+382 
-391 EGNKGVLNLL
+391 
-401 FQFKAGDTN
+401 
-410 ICISSLRI
+410 
-418 YEKIS
+418 
-423 KLFAGNEEV
+423 
-432 IGELP
+432 
-437 EIPAK
+437 
-442 EGYEGYWAIDGE
+442 
-454 KITADTVYN
+454 
-463 YGADKI
+463 
-469 AVLTYVKSYRLTFVN
+469 
-484 PGDSIS
+484 
-490 KSMEGWW
+490 
-497 SESSGANGITQSGDM
+497 
-512 ITVDF
+512 
-517 SSAGNVA
+517 
-524 HCDGVNLTAGKTY
+524 
-537 GISVEYKKVSGGGKF
+537 
-552 HIFYSGSSWKLIKDW
+552 
-567 IPSGDEWT
+567 
-575 TYTTTFTAAIDAG
+575 
-588 AFIIQNP
+588 
-595 NTTEE
+595 
-600 SVVQFRNIIVSEI
+600 
-613 IDTFKIEEGKAVGI
+613 
-627 LPEVPVKDGYD
+627 
-638 GYWTIDGEKITA
+638 
-650 DTVYNY
+650 
-656 GADKVA
+656 
-662 VPVYEEMKQQYTL
+662 
-675 TFRSNDYD
+675 
-683 MASTTD
+683 
-689 WAYNTPTAN
+689 
-698 EDGGVTMTRDTS
+698 
-710 VATGTPVN
+710 
-718 YAPKKEY
+718 
-725 ELEVGKTYIVRFK
+725 
-738 LKCDNTYINLG
+738 
-749 TEPGYEWFFNGWY
+749 
-762 SNSTYVEYIK
+762 
-772 EFTPTK
+772 
-778 GGSQR
+778 
-783 LIFQLTAG
+783 
-791 GGNISV
+791 
-797 KDFYLYEQSE
+797 
-807 MTVTAGSAIGTL
+807 TVTAGSAIGTL

-939 YIEVAKTRFSDNVSL
+939 YIEVAKTRFSDNVRL

-1110 AYFPDEYDL
+1110 AYFPNEYDL

-1202 IEKYAKNSTDIIST
+1202 TEKYAKNSTDIIST

-1271 VYRLINSNSSVVS
+1271 VYRLINSNSSAVS

-1298 SVAKFEIRNGDTITT
+1298 SVTKFEIRNGDTITT

-1343 STDCSF
+1343 SADCSF

-1392 RTADEIERNPLTA
+1392 RAADEIERNPLTA

-1615 NSVGAVNGVSN
+1615 NSVGALNGVSN
-1626 GSSLSSSEADLG
+1626 GSSLSSSDADLG
-1638 IYQGSDIHS
+1638 IYRGSDIHS

-1853 EKVYKDSATEALKV
+1853 EKVYKDSATEALKA

>member
-1 MGVCPTARL
+1 
-10 RYDSAGFFEGYTPP
+10 
-24 FVFDEREPFNG
+24 
-35 EKEKN
+35 
-40 VRKSADK
+40 
-47 QEEKMT
+47 MT
-53 KTRKNVTL
+53 RTRKNVTL
-61 IILITCLFAFVGAAF
+61 IILIICFLTFAGAAF
-76 MSSGVGLAQAAGE
+76 MSSGVSSIWAAAE
-89 SYTLSFKSNERESIT
+89 TYTLSFKSNERESIA
-104 KSMKG
+104 KSMEG
-109 WSNVPGGGA
+109 WRSESGKANGI
-118 VGVTQSG
+118 TQSG
-125 DMITVDFSSAGGTV
+125 DLITVDFSAAGNV
-139 YCDQTTVKDN
+139 AYCD
-149 VYGVKIEYKTAEA
+149 GVNLTA
-162 GKTSEFHLFNTYSS
+162 GKTYSISVEYKKVSGGGKFHIFYKGSS
-176 WSAIKTNIPV
+176 WKLIKDWISSG
-186 TDEWQ
+186 DEWA
-191 TYEGTFTATSDK
+191 TYTTTFTAAIDADTFIIQNPNTTEES
-203 DRVTLQVNNA
+203 VV
-213 SYTSI
+213 
-218 PLQFRN
+218 QFKN
-224 IVISDITKQTVT
+224 VIFYETTEMTVT

-245 EVPAKDGYTN
+245 EVPAKDGY
-255 GRWEIDGKKITAETV
+255 D
-270 YNYGADKVAE
+270 
-280 AAYDKL
+280 
-286 NKLTFLPDS
+286 
-295 YNVNMAKAAYWGR
+295 
-308 YNVPESGEDGSV
+308 
-320 KLVGSVTPNV
+320 
-330 YGNVAFGVKNFAVE
+330 
-344 TGKTYVIEMR
+344 
-354 MKGNVN
+354 
-360 VNIAVDTV
+360 
-368 WKTLYDGVAPSEYA
+368 
-382 DYVFEYTAV
+382 
-391 EGNKGVLNLL
+391 
-401 FQFKAGDTN
+401 
-410 ICISSLRI
+410 
-418 YEKIS
+418 
-423 KLFAGNEEV
+423 
-432 IGELP
+432 
-437 EIPAK
+437 
-442 EGYEGYWAIDGE
+442 GYWTIDGE

-463 YGADKI
+463 YGANKT
-469 AVLTYVKSYRLTFVN
+469 AVAEYKVAYKLSFGSNDY
-484 PGDSIS
+484 
-490 KSMEGWW
+490 
-497 SESSGANGITQSGDM
+497 DM
-512 ITVDF
+512 A
-517 SSAGNVA
+517 SSAETWTRHKAPTVENGVA
-524 HCDGVNLTAGKTY
+524 TLTRSASDGKINYAAGVGKYDVEAGKTY
-537 GISVEYKKVSGGGKF
+537 KVKLRFKTDANIRFVMSTEVPDYNAKIIPDSSYNYSDYTDISYDYVATKSGKLDFIFQLLGGEGN
-552 HIFYSGSSWKLIKDW
+552 IFVKDFYCYEE
-567 IPSGDEWT
+567 IADSVT
-575 TYTTTFTAAIDAG
+575 V
-588 AFIIQNP
+588 
-595 NTTEE
+595 TE
-600 SVVQFRNIIVSEI
+600 N
-613 IDTFKIEEGKAVGI
+613 DKIGV
-627 LPEVPVKDGYD
+627 LPEIPVKEGYE

-675 TFRSNDYD
+675 TFRLNDYD

-807 MTVTAGSAIGTL
+807 MTVTAGSTIGTL

-863 ESVSLSLD
+863 ELVSLSLD

-1202 IEKYAKNSTDIIST
+1202 TEKYAKNSTDIIST

-1392 RTADEIERNPLTA
+1392 RAADEIERNPLTA

-1603 EDGSEK
+1603 EGGSEK
-1609 HSDIQN
+1609 HSGIQN
-1615 NSVGAVNGVSN
+1615 NSVGALNGVSN
-1626 GSSLSSSEADLG
+1626 GSSLSSSDADLG

-1740 TSNFSSKKW
+1740 TTSIINKW
-1749 NPTLYKLNKG
+1749 SPTLYKLNKG

-1853 EKVYKDSATEALKV
+1853 EKVYKDSATEALKA